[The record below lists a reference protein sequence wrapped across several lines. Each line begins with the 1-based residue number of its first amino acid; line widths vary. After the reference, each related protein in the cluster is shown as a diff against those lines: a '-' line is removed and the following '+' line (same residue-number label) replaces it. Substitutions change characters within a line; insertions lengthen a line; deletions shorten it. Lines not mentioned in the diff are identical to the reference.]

1 MAEYNVQQKQFIQEY
16 KAQHKLTNQTDE
28 QIMLFIQK
36 DMQTNGVVYPGF
48 EHLANPNTSASS
60 TTNGQIFDTSNKS
73 DENKGI
79 SVEKS
84 STTETSDNLSSE
96 GKEVTTD
103 ENGNTIT
110 TIKDGDDIIEQT
122 ISSTDEKGNNIET
135 VVNYQDGKPIKQTK
149 KKNGN
154 IDTVTTYKY
163 HDASEEN
170 KLAYVTL
177 ETTKAD
183 NTKVI
188 TTALETDKDGNV
200 DQEDFLDRTTISKD
214 GTVTSIYIQDG
225 NLLEQKVKFD
235 GKKVTTMYNGKDLKN
250 YDANK
255 LHRLVQETEEKGI
268 KRYALYDGKGNTK
281 TTVQNGE
288 SPALI
293 AQKFKVKE
301 NTLRRLNPKK
311 GKGAITQVG
320 ADILIPGEFN
330 ADSYPM
336 RVRKSKEESLNKYN
350 QFESK
355 RLTKEINSGEVQNI
369 KLAKSYNNVYEF
381 AKDKLLKSG
390 VKNPDNNQIN
400 EEANKLILLNGEKFS
415 YKAGKTVK
423 VAKSLTESKPA
434 QELTKYGFKASAGN
448 RIFFQKFNNLNSQQ
462 KQNVLSAIQY
472 CKSQKITN
480 PSDIKAKV
488 LETLGINLFDS
499 NKTVPMVADNNYG
512 VMAYQRNSKPI
523 SIESFVKDHL
533 KLDIKSE
540 LGKTVLERLSQV
552 DQAQLNKISA
562 KDFKGFNNK
571 TLDSVASML
580 ETVGVQIR
588 TQAEINVKNNTP
600 RAKAEKGKRAVRI
613 AAAENIALA
622 YDNAINVIKNY
633 QGNQGWMNVGFYRE
647 KLGQLLDKVNP
658 TDVATCFDA
667 VIKRLEKEKQYAVS
681 RLKTASANESE
692 FRQAFKDLTGKDYNE
707 NSVKNFIAQAQ
718 KGGDWTKAYD
728 KAFGDRV
735 VKRATDKVNFQQY
748 VDGAGDIVLMLL
760 GTEAIG
766 KGVAWAGSKVATKLA
781 PYVPKVLS
789 KLGATTVMNVGGNS
803 VTVSR
808 VAGSMV
814 TSAATFTT
822 WDASKNYINLKT
834 KDIQYSGEDAVKEW
848 QAYKEGNVESAKFGA
863 FAGLLNS
870 TVVGKVVN
878 GTMKLF
884 EKPVAKAVQGVA
896 KTLEKGEAVTGTEV
910 MKTFIAKQAPGM
922 VAKTAGT
929 VAEVAGFT
937 MYETA
942 NEITKELLKTD
953 ANGQRHLPKD
963 LTEEGLTNYLW
974 THLKGQAA
982 NLGEIKAISKLIFM
996 HKGAIVERERMMNEN
1011 LSKCEMLSNVKVQKA
1026 EVNGREVYEVTM
1038 PNGNR
1043 KVAHTPEE
1051 IVAYCNNLMLMDMA
1065 MNSKTTATEANPNAP
1080 KGMNVEE
1087 DALLEKATKEN
1098 PAEVVTEKVKKQWQQ
1113 ADLKKEARE
1122 EKVDLFNPDTKAG
1135 LNEPAP
1141 EVKDEVTSLIF
1152 TGKLKDSLTQHYNE
1166 LGNVFKDI
1174 AKNRSADF
1182 KKLVKECGSDK
1193 EAFCK
1198 GVISILSEEIG
1209 MKGFEPK
1216 IEMKNLTGEA
1226 DGQADWTKGTIYI
1239 NSSENNVKKLVGL
1252 ISHEYIHM
1260 LQYRDIL
1267 AQYGEKG
1274 LREVIMNDN
1283 NIPQE
1288 KKESQLSEILKSPY
1302 TKKLLDNY
1310 DNLKHSPENSLN
1322 EYITRIYKDEFSNG
1336 IDPNKD
1342 MKGYTNQGVEREAY
1356 HLGSGKLGNN
1366 TTQLEGLTL
1375 EKEES
1380 MKDVLARMRA
1390 KLKTGQT
1397 SQDIKNN
1404 TSPKKAE
1411 NFVVNEDGSITRID
1425 NTQKGVIQ
1433 SDSNISNKV
1442 KDYILSN
1449 LSKRYKNKTPEELEF
1464 LISNI
1469 ASGTNDDINV
1479 ITKRLNIINEAN
1491 PRYLQDFLNKNMG
1504 NAGFIL
1510 DNYKTIYDKIIL
1522 NDNFQDLGP
1531 DKFNFVKFITSDNL
1545 QKIIDTIDKPGFPN
1559 LVKST
1564 IYDSKNHNV
1573 ELGNE
1578 TVKINSALL
1587 VHLLTGQQ
1595 YSSATEFNKAVNGL
1609 TEANHRIESDNICPY
1624 NQIAEGILTQK
1635 PELAQI
1641 AKEFQKHI
1649 SKGGNA
1655 DKFFKELEKSG
1666 RLPHEIELKTIVPDK
1681 NALIV
1686 PSDLLDVFIE
1696 RTNQATEKDAHNLRN
1711 KKLGNNTIGNI
1722 PKGIVQSEIT
1732 SENFEQQKADFIKE
1746 FNEKVGKF
1754 HNILYGNKVE
1764 KISTP
1769 EDLAAVKEFWEWTN
1783 SEEGKKQFRD
1793 SYEIIDRINANN
1805 IADFK
1810 ELVETIN
1817 GQKELSDDI
1826 KHSLLYDAIAGE
1838 SLKETK
1844 EFIQGIEPSDLTKLN
1859 ELEGFDRIMLS
1870 GSSAEQKAKL
1880 DFYKEIKTGKYDSI
1894 IKDDNIFKHVLSI
1907 GYSVEKTKSLYDT
1920 FAGENISKEWF
1931 AKIQEGLENSDVNA
1945 IKQLYS
1951 QTKDLLDNNSDI
1963 SWIMFRNLKQEDIPA
1978 KIEIINTLKSAKASN
1993 KEICEILNKTNKD
2006 NLDIAKDLVQKAF
2019 ANGDKK
2025 AEKYNVV
2032 IILNKLSHHGAYSK
2046 EFVEKNAEALL
2057 HLDGTCIRKT
2067 TETNLELASK
2077 ISENKEIS
2085 SYQVDMMLNYATDK
2099 ERTQKLIHTLD
2110 CGITKLPELEVMNQL
2125 RTDFLGIIKKHLPP
2139 EKLQEIE
2146 KSIEDKEEFESI
2158 LLGKAN
2164 SRTLR
2169 DVELSPTEE
2178 EVTSAIARIA
2188 PSLGYEASP
2197 MRDAGLRL
2205 KRYFDERN
2213 QNISDMNFI
2222 LLENARYKNEAT
2234 KQQTLAQFNDLYP
2247 LLTNDE
2253 IKSIREIYIQT
2264 PEKERQNIDYSL
2276 IAKREIIPLLKGT
2289 QNYDYYATQKALE
2302 FLNCSNAEFKQKKH
2316 NLETRRQ
2323 ELRNEY
2329 KFSEWKRILNMP
2341 EAEFN
2346 KLKTPFELRTETPVD
2361 IKAYEAQMREKMA
2374 DRITYDPIE
2383 AAELIERAE
2392 KKQSL
2397 RNEMFGNDYVPDKIN
2412 AFEKLPKKAPVTVT
2426 PLPAAGKLMREL
2438 RNTGHVK
2445 LSIPNEGGVKVKPYD
2460 AVIHPED
2467 DYRLNVTQ
2475 DAGIKIRY
2483 GTKLQWS
2490 NFKIARDLLQNYYDG
2505 HGHTLEGVNIEV
2517 NKTADGKYK
2526 IKISGE
2532 SSWDYSHLDQMGSS
2546 TKHDP
2551 LDAGGYGEGTRAVAV
2566 SLLSKADITNVKY
2579 ASGDWAMTYGRS
2591 SDDLKSAYMTQTLSK
2606 NSEKVKGSTVEFETE
2621 NADIAHKLLEAKDYF
2636 NHPHNPDFKNLDFEN
2651 EFFGFKLKDDGAK
2664 GNIYLIQR
2672 YETDGES
2679 NNGLRGATIVF
2690 KTQPNHPTLVEKSGG
2705 EQFEL
2710 GTGVDRA
2717 QIPSYD
2723 VNRILSR
2730 YIKTMTD
2737 EELTQTISSMEKF
2750 WGESGTEKDRLNDM
2764 YVPFVREA
2772 HRRGLGIDFK
2782 DAHYVYLDKPSTS
2795 SYDMAKNLGYKIAN
2809 KSMKDVG
2816 MQSFYAK
2823 DASKLPHQPTEE
2835 QSKEIRL
2842 LEEGVRIIQEC
2853 TDLSTKDLLNS
2864 DEVTKQTYMFSEGD
2878 HGTGA
2883 EAIIE
2888 AGEYQGHW
2896 MRDSHLLLQNY
2907 VGNLATFLHEISHKS
2922 GPDESEVFSMQLT
2935 KLQSH
2940 ITNAIM
2946 HNPNAFKKIQ
2956 TLSKMFD
2963 EVRSQEFNKQIP
2975 TTEVIQDKSFTPE
2988 KYKQHIDNLL
2998 SVTPEYREYV
3008 EPEPPKEPEPIEY
3021 IGDENRIVST
3031 GNSGELG
3038 KIKIKSFEENRR
3050 LTSRFNIAGIKR
3062 FAKSFIN
3069 KILRHKP
3076 SKVEEDGG
3084 IILGDDD
3091 FASFTIDAGV
3101 AHFDK
3106 PIAKDQKP
3114 AKEEKH
3120 YKYEEF
3126 IPSRH
3131 ESYTTLKSSD
3141 SMMKELEEKGS
3152 VALSIPNA
3160 GGLKPKIS
3168 ETPNVEKDNDFNKTV
3183 SAQMTLSYA
3192 KKRNWSNEKIARDLM
3207 QNFYDGNGH
3216 TLEGVDLKVKQN
3228 DDGTYTIRIDGKGIY
3243 NYEHLKR
3250 LGGSDKDN
3258 PKDAGGFGEGSRIIA
3273 GSLLAKG
3280 TNRVRFACK
3289 DWQMDFTTAENVRT
3303 HEEGVMR
3310 TLTKNEAQLD
3320 GNYVEFDTNDKELV
3334 EKIMDSKNYFYSPN
3348 NPDFRDLDIENEFF
3362 GFKVTPDKN
3371 GNLYYIQRFQTPD
3384 KKMDNGLQN
3393 MTLIFKQ
3400 AAFGENFQN
3409 KGGYT
3414 IDLNTTRDRM
3424 AIEAEQMSELTRA
3437 YAKTLPDADLVKAIS
3452 ALEPIFTSDNCN
3464 SEKFR
3469 RENKANNLSYQFAQS
3484 IIHEAASRGIKLD
3497 FEGKK
3502 IVYVKESSEWRTNLS
3517 SKEEAF
3523 FNKEGYI
3530 FANMGTELG
3539 IEDAESLYAK
3549 LHRPHSIKPT
3559 EQQAKQLQI
3568 LNEAVNLIT
3577 SNDKMGLFPK
3587 EGTQLYA
3594 FDETSNIESSTGYY
3608 AAVNSKNLD
3617 GVFIHTNKLKAES
3630 FPTMLT
3636 NVLCEMLEGQ
3646 TSKNLSSYSYNQTEL
3661 IRSQLN
3667 TLITQPQII
3676 EKLNILEKIY
3686 KEQQK

>member
-1 MAEYNVQQKQFIQEY
+1 MTEYNVQQKQFIQEY

-48 EHLANPNTSASS
+48 EHLAKPNTSASS
-60 TTNGQIFDTSNKS
+60 TANGQIFDTSNKP

-79 SVEKS
+79 SVERS

-250 YDANK
+250 YDANI

-311 GKGAITQVG
+311 GKDAITQVG

-336 RVRKSKEESLNKYN
+336 RVRKSKAESLNKYN

-355 RLTKEINSGEVQNI
+355 RLTKEINSGEIQNI

-423 VAKSLTESKPA
+423 IAKSLTESKPA

-552 DQAQLNKISA
+552 DQTQLNKISA

-789 KLGATTVMNVGGNS
+789 KIGAATVMNVGGNS

-848 QAYKEGNVESAKFGA
+848 QAYKEGNVESGKFGA

-974 THLKGQAA
+974 KHLKGQAA

-1026 EVNGREVYEVTM
+1026 EVNGREIYEVTM

-1065 MNSKTTATEANPNAP
+1065 MNSKTTAAEANPNAP

-1113 ADLKKEARE
+1113 ADLKKEATE

-1135 LNEPAP
+1135 LNEPTP

-1239 NSSENNVKKLVGL
+1239 NSTENNVKKLVGL

-1267 AQYGEKG
+1267 AQYGETG

-1397 SQDIKNN
+1397 SQDNKDN
-1404 TSPKKAE
+1404 TSTKKTA
-1411 NFVVNEDGSITRID
+1411 NFVVNEDGSIT
-1425 NTQKGVIQ
+1425 
-1433 SDSNISNKV
+1433 
-1442 KDYILSN
+1442 
-1449 LSKRYKNKTPEELEF
+1449 F
-1464 LISNI
+1464 
-1469 ASGTNDDINV
+1469 A
-1479 ITKRLNIINEAN
+1479 
-1491 PRYLQDFLNKNMG
+1491 
-1504 NAGFIL
+1504 
-1510 DNYKTIYDKIIL
+1510 
-1522 NDNFQDLGP
+1522 
-1531 DKFNFVKFITSDNL
+1531 
-1545 QKIIDTIDKPGFPN
+1545 
-1559 LVKST
+1559 
-1564 IYDSKNHNV
+1564 
-1573 ELGNE
+1573 
-1578 TVKINSALL
+1578 
-1587 VHLLTGQQ
+1587 
-1595 YSSATEFNKAVNGL
+1595 
-1609 TEANHRIESDNICPY
+1609 
-1624 NQIAEGILTQK
+1624 
-1635 PELAQI
+1635 
-1641 AKEFQKHI
+1641 
-1649 SKGGNA
+1649 
-1655 DKFFKELEKSG
+1655 
-1666 RLPHEIELKTIVPDK
+1666 
-1681 NALIV
+1681 
-1686 PSDLLDVFIE
+1686 
-1696 RTNQATEKDAHNLRN
+1696 
-1711 KKLGNNTIGNI
+1711 NNT

-1732 SENFEQQKADFIKE
+1732 SENFEQQKADFIKDV
-1746 FNEKVGKF
+1746 NEKLGEYAKYCVKKIE
-1754 HNILYGNKVE
+1754 N
-1764 KISTP
+1764 ISTP

-1783 SEEGKKQFRD
+1783 SEEGKKQFSNI
-1793 SYEIIDRINANN
+1793 SYDIIDKINAKN

-1810 ELVETIN
+1810 ELVETMKA
-1817 GQKELSDDI
+1817 QKDLSDDI
-1826 KHSLLYDAIAGE
+1826 KSNLLYGAIAEE

-1859 ELEGFDRIMLS
+1859 ELEIFDRTMLS
-1870 GSSAEQKAKL
+1870 GSSTEQKAKL
-1880 DFYKEIKTGKYDSI
+1880 DFYKAIKTGKYDSI

-1931 AKIQEGLENSDVNA
+1931 AKIQEGLEDSDVNA

-1978 KIEIINTLKSAKASN
+1978 KIEIINTLKSAKATN
-1993 KEICEILNKTNKD
+1993 EEICETLNKTNKD

-2019 ANGDKK
+2019 ANGDEKV
-2025 AEKYNVV
+2025 EKYNIV
-2032 IILNKLSHHGAYSK
+2032 IILNRLTRGVYSK

-2099 ERTQKLIHTLD
+2099 ERTQKLIDNLD
-2110 CGITKLPELEVMNQL
+2110 NGYTKLSEFEVMNQL
-2125 RTDFLGIIKKHLPP
+2125 RMDFIELIKKHLPP
-2139 EKLQEIE
+2139 ERLQELE
-2146 KSIEDKEEFESI
+2146 RKFSNDKETFENM
-2158 LLGKAN
+2158 LLQQAFKLKG
-2164 SRTLR
+2164 
-2169 DVELSPTEE
+2169 VELSPAEE
-2178 EVTSAIARIA
+2178 KVVNDITRI
-2188 PSLGYEASP
+2188 SP
-2197 MRDAGLRL
+2197 PLSIGTTVLYGVKSGLEKYFGDRDRT
-2205 KRYFDERN
+2205 
-2213 QNISDMNFI
+2213 ISDMNYA
-2222 LLENARYKNEAT
+2222 LENAQYKDEAT
-2234 KQQTLAQFNDLYP
+2234 KQQTLAKFNDLYP
-2247 LLTNDE
+2247 RLSKSELAT
-2253 IKSIREIYIQT
+2253 IKNIYFQL
-2264 PEKERQNIDYSL
+2264 PPKERLNIDYSL

-2289 QNYDYYATQKALE
+2289 QNYDADAIKKALE
-2302 FLNCSNAEFKQKKH
+2302 FLNCSDAEFKQKKH
-2316 NLETRRQ
+2316 NLETRRP

-2606 NSEKVKGSTVEFETE
+2606 NNEKVKGSTVEFETE

-2764 YVPFVREA
+2764 YVPFVKEA

-2795 SYDMAKNLGYKIAN
+2795 SYDMAKNMGYKIAN

-2816 MQSFYAK
+2816 MQSFNAK
-2823 DASKLPHQPTEE
+2823 DESKLPHQPTEE

-2842 LEEGVRIIQEC
+2842 LEEGVRILQEC

-2864 DEVTKQTYMFSEGD
+2864 DEVTKPTYMFSEGD

-2888 AGEYQGHW
+2888 GGEYQGHW

-2907 VGNLATFLHEISHKS
+2907 VGNLATFLHEISHKA
-2922 GPDESEVFSMQLT
+2922 GGDTSEVFSMQLT

-2988 KYKQHIDNLL
+2988 RYKQHIDNLL

-3008 EPEPPKEPEPIEY
+3008 EPEPPKEPAPIEY
-3021 IGDENRIVST
+3021 TGDKNRIVST

-3076 SKVEEDGG
+3076 SKIEEDGG

-3126 IPSRH
+3126 IPSKH

-3289 DWQMDFTTAENVRT
+3289 DWQMDFTTAENART

-3497 FEGKK
+3497 FEDKK

>member
-48 EHLANPNTSASS
+48 EHLAKPNTSASS
-60 TTNGQIFDTSNKS
+60 TANGQIFDTSNKP

-79 SVEKS
+79 SVERS

-336 RVRKSKEESLNKYN
+336 RVRKSKAESLNKYN

-355 RLTKEINSGEVQNI
+355 RLTKEINSGEVKNV
-369 KLAKSYNNVYEF
+369 KLAKSYDNVYEF

-423 VAKSLTESKPA
+423 IAKSLTESKPA

-552 DQAQLNKISA
+552 DQTQLNKISA

-692 FRQAFKDLTGKDYNE
+692 FKQAFKDLTGKDYNE

-789 KLGATTVMNVGGNS
+789 KIGAATVMNVGGNS

-848 QAYKEGNVESAKFGA
+848 QAYKEGNVESGKFGA

-963 LTEEGLTNYLW
+963 LTEEGLTSYLW
-974 THLKGQAA
+974 THLKGQAT

-1087 DALLEKATKEN
+1087 NALLEKATKEN

-1113 ADLKKEARE
+1113 ADLKKEATE
-1122 EKVDLFNPDTKAG
+1122 GKVDLFNPDTKAG

-1239 NSSENNVKKLVGL
+1239 NSTENNVKKLLGL

-1397 SQDIKNN
+1397 SQDNKDN
-1404 TSPKKAE
+1404 TSTKKTA
-1411 NFVVNEDGSITRID
+1411 NFVVNEDGSIT
-1425 NTQKGVIQ
+1425 
-1433 SDSNISNKV
+1433 
-1442 KDYILSN
+1442 
-1449 LSKRYKNKTPEELEF
+1449 F
-1464 LISNI
+1464 
-1469 ASGTNDDINV
+1469 A
-1479 ITKRLNIINEAN
+1479 
-1491 PRYLQDFLNKNMG
+1491 
-1504 NAGFIL
+1504 
-1510 DNYKTIYDKIIL
+1510 
-1522 NDNFQDLGP
+1522 
-1531 DKFNFVKFITSDNL
+1531 
-1545 QKIIDTIDKPGFPN
+1545 
-1559 LVKST
+1559 
-1564 IYDSKNHNV
+1564 
-1573 ELGNE
+1573 
-1578 TVKINSALL
+1578 
-1587 VHLLTGQQ
+1587 
-1595 YSSATEFNKAVNGL
+1595 
-1609 TEANHRIESDNICPY
+1609 
-1624 NQIAEGILTQK
+1624 
-1635 PELAQI
+1635 
-1641 AKEFQKHI
+1641 
-1649 SKGGNA
+1649 
-1655 DKFFKELEKSG
+1655 
-1666 RLPHEIELKTIVPDK
+1666 
-1681 NALIV
+1681 
-1686 PSDLLDVFIE
+1686 
-1696 RTNQATEKDAHNLRN
+1696 
-1711 KKLGNNTIGNI
+1711 NNT

-1732 SENFEQQKADFIKE
+1732 SENFEQQKADFIKDV
-1746 FNEKVGKF
+1746 NEKLGEYAKYCVKKIE
-1754 HNILYGNKVE
+1754 N
-1764 KISTP
+1764 ISTP

-1783 SEEGKKQFRD
+1783 SEEGKKQFSNI
-1793 SYEIIDRINANN
+1793 SYDIIDKINAKN

-1810 ELVETIN
+1810 ELVETMKA
-1817 GQKELSDDI
+1817 QKDLSDDI
-1826 KHSLLYDAIAGE
+1826 KSNLLYGAIAEE

-1859 ELEGFDRIMLS
+1859 ELEIFDRTMLS
-1870 GSSAEQKAKL
+1870 GSSTEQKAKL
-1880 DFYKEIKTGKYDSI
+1880 DFYKAIKTGKYDSI
-1894 IKDDNIFKHVLSI
+1894 IKDDNIFKHVVLAI
-1907 GYSVEKTKSLYDT
+1907 DKNFAKTKALYDT

-1931 AKIQEGLENSDVNA
+1931 AKIQEGLEDSDVNA

-1978 KIEIINTLKSAKASN
+1978 KIEIINTLKSAKATN
-1993 KEICEILNKTNKD
+1993 EEICETLNKTNKD

-2019 ANGDKK
+2019 ANGDEKV
-2025 AEKYNVV
+2025 EKYNIV
-2032 IILNKLSHHGAYSK
+2032 IILNRLTRGVYSK

-2099 ERTQKLIHTLD
+2099 ERTQKLIDNLNN
-2110 CGITKLPELEVMNQL
+2110 GYTKLSEFEVMNQL
-2125 RTDFLGIIKKHLPP
+2125 RMDFIELIKKHLPP
-2139 EKLQEIE
+2139 ERLQELE
-2146 KSIEDKEEFESI
+2146 RKFSNDKETFEDM
-2158 LLGKAN
+2158 LLQQAFKLKG
-2164 SRTLR
+2164 
-2169 DVELSPTEE
+2169 VELSPAEE
-2178 EVTSAIARIA
+2178 KVVNDITRI
-2188 PSLGYEASP
+2188 SP
-2197 MRDAGLRL
+2197 PLSIGTTVLYGVKSGLEKYFGDRDRT
-2205 KRYFDERN
+2205 
-2213 QNISDMNFI
+2213 ISDMNYA
-2222 LLENARYKNEAT
+2222 LENAQYKDEAT
-2234 KQQTLAQFNDLYP
+2234 KQQTLAKFNDLYP
-2247 LLTNDE
+2247 RLSKSELAT
-2253 IKSIREIYIQT
+2253 IKNIYFQL
-2264 PEKERQNIDYSL
+2264 PPKERLNIDYSL

-2289 QNYDYYATQKALE
+2289 QNYDADAIKKTLE
-2302 FLNCSNAEFKQKKH
+2302 FLNCSDAEFKQKKH
-2316 NLETRRQ
+2316 NLETRRP

-2606 NSEKVKGSTVEFETE
+2606 NNEKVKGSTVEFETE

-2636 NHPHNPDFKNLDFEN
+2636 YHPHNPDFKNLDFEN

-2672 YETDGES
+2672 YETGGES

-2690 KTQPNHPTLVEKSGG
+2690 KTQPNHPILVEKSGG

-2750 WGESGTEKDRLNDM
+2750 WGEGGTEKDNLNDM

-2816 MQSFYAK
+2816 MQSFNAK
-2823 DASKLPHQPTEE
+2823 DESKLPHQPTEE

-2842 LEEGVRIIQEC
+2842 LEEGVRILQEC

-2864 DEVTKQTYMFSEGD
+2864 DEVNKPTYMFSEGD
-2878 HGTGA
+2878 HGAGA

-2888 AGEYQGHW
+2888 GGEYQGHW
-2896 MRDSHLLLQNY
+2896 MRDSHLLMQNY

-2922 GPDESEVFSMQLT
+2922 GGDESEVFSMQLT

-2988 KYKQHIDNLL
+2988 RYKQHIDNLL

-3008 EPEPPKEPEPIEY
+3008 EPEPPKEPAPIEY
-3021 IGDENRIVST
+3021 TGDENRIVST

-3038 KIKIKSFEENRR
+3038 KIKIKSFEENRK

-3126 IPSRH
+3126 IPSKH

-3393 MTLIFKQ
+3393 MTIIFKQ

-3469 RENKANNLSYQFAQS
+3469 RENKANNLSYQFTQS

-3497 FEGKK
+3497 FEDKK

>member
-1 MAEYNVQQKQFIQEY
+1 MTEYNVQQKQFIQEY
-16 KAQHKLTNQTDE
+16 KASHHLENKSDE
-28 QIMLFIQK
+28 QILLFIQK

-48 EHLANPNTSASS
+48 ESLVKPQNKPAYT
-60 TTNGQIFDTSNKS
+60 GQIFGDSTASS
-73 DENKGI
+73 DMAGVAIEHGTTTATKEP
-79 SVEKS
+79 EK
-84 STTETSDNLSSE
+84 EII
-96 GKEVTTD
+96 TD
-103 ENGNTIT
+103 ENGNEVAVV
-110 TIKDGDDIIEQT
+110 KNGDEIVEATLSQT
-122 ISSTDEKGNNIET
+122 DSNGNKLET
-135 VVNYQDGKPIKQTK
+135 VVSYENGKPVKQIKKQ
-149 KKNGN
+149 NGN
-154 IDTVTTYKY
+154 VSSVTKFTYNEPTENMPFQSVTVETIDGGK
-163 HDASEEN
+163 N
-170 KLAYVTL
+170 KI
-177 ETTKAD
+177 
-183 NTKVI
+183 I
-188 TTALETDKDGNV
+188 TTALETDEYGNV
-200 DQEDFLDRTTISKD
+200 DQEDFISRKTISRD
-214 GTVTSIYIQDG
+214 GTETTVIIGSECIKED
-225 NLLEQKVKFD
+225 KVKID
-235 GKKVTTMYNGKDLKN
+235 GKKVSTLYKGTNLADF
-250 YDANK
+250 DSHK
-255 LHRLVQETEEKGI
+255 LHRVAQETEINGV
-268 KRYALYDGKGNTK
+268 KRYAEYDGKGNTK

-293 AQKFKVKE
+293 AQKFNVKE
-301 NTLRRLNPKK
+301 QALMRLNPQK
-311 GKGAITQVG
+311 GKNAITQVG

-336 RVRKSKEESLNKYN
+336 RIRKSKAESLNKYS
-350 QFESK
+350 QFEAR
-355 RLTKEINSGEVQNI
+355 RLAKEINSGEVENV
-369 KLAKSYNNVYEF
+369 KLSKTYNNVYEL
-381 AKDKLLKSG
+381 AKDNLIKSG
-390 VKNPDNNQIN
+390 VKNPSNQQVN
-400 EEANKLILLNGEKFS
+400 DEANKLILLNGKNINL
-415 YKAGKTVK
+415 KAGKIVK
-423 VAKSLTESKPA
+423 VAKSLTNSKQA
-434 QELTKYGFKASAGN
+434 SELTKYGFQASAEN
-448 RIFFQKFNNLNSQQ
+448 RIFFKKFSALNPQQ

-499 NKTVPMVADNNYG
+499 DKTVPVVADNNWG

-523 SIESFVKDHL
+523 SIETFVKDHL
-533 KLDIKSE
+533 KLNIKSE
-540 LGKTVLERLSQV
+540 PGKTVLERLSQV
-552 DQAQLNKISA
+552 EQTKLNKISA

-600 RAKAEKGKRAVRI
+600 RAKAEKGKRAIRT

-633 QGNQGWMNVGFYRE
+633 QGNQGWMNVAFYRE

-667 VIKRLEKEKQYAVS
+667 VIKQLEKEKQFAVS

-692 FRQAFKDLTGKDYNE
+692 FKQAFKNLTGKDYNE
-707 NSVKNFIAQAQ
+707 NAVKNFLAQAQ
-718 KGGDWTKAYD
+718 KGGDWSKSYD
-728 KAFGDRV
+728 QAFGDKV

-766 KGVAWAGSKVATKLA
+766 KGVAWAGGKVATKLS

-789 KLGATTVMNVGGNS
+789 KFGAKGIMTIGNS
-803 VTVSR
+803 TVTVGK
-808 VAGSMV
+808 VVGNMA
-814 TSAATFTT
+814 TSAATFTA
-822 WDASKNYINLKT
+822 WDATKNYINLKT
-834 KDIQYSGEDAVKEW
+834 KDIQYTGEDAVKEW
-848 QAYKEGNVESAKFGA
+848 QAYKEGNVESGKFGA

-884 EKPVAKAVQGVA
+884 EKPIAKAMQGVT
-896 KTLEKGEAVTGTEV
+896 KTLEKGEVSGADV
-910 MKTFIAKQAPGM
+910 MKTFMAKQTPGM
-922 VAKTAGT
+922 LAKTAGI
-929 VAEVAGFT
+929 VAEVSGFT

-942 NEITKELLKTD
+942 NNLTKKLLQTD
-953 ANGQRHLPKD
+953 ANGQLHLPKD
-963 LTEEGLTNYLW
+963 LTEEGLTQYL
-974 THLKGQAA
+974 LKNIPEEFLKQAKGI
-982 NLGEIKAISKLIFM
+982 GEIKAISKLIFM
-996 HKGAIVERERMMNEN
+996 HKGAVAERERMMNEN
-1011 LSKCEMLSNVKVQKA
+1011 LSKCEMLGKVKIQKA
-1026 EVNGREVYEVTM
+1026 EVEGAEVYAITT

-1043 KVAHTPEE
+1043 KIARSPEDV
-1051 IVAYCNNLMLMDMA
+1051 VAYCNVLMQMDMA
-1065 MNSKTTATEANPNAP
+1065 MNSKTTATETNPNETKVKTPKGLVEKTQTTSPVENVKNKVISEVAKDIKDEGMRLNTPESLDAELAEAEQNPNAP
-1080 KGMNVEE
+1080 VDNLEALNLVINGKIGNV
-1087 DALLEKATKEN
+1087 LKAQYDN
-1098 PAEVVTEKVKKQWQQ
+1098 A
-1113 ADLKKEARE
+1113 
-1122 EKVDLFNPDTKAG
+1122 
-1135 LNEPAP
+1135 
-1141 EVKDEVTSLIF
+1141 S
-1152 TGKLKDSLTQHYNE
+1152 
-1166 LGNVFKDI
+1166 NVFKDI
-1174 AKNRSADF
+1174 AKKYSSELDQLEKQYGND
-1182 KKLVKECGSDK
+1182 KKLFAEKFTEFLADKLGVKG
-1193 EAFCK
+1193 
-1198 GVISILSEEIG
+1198 I
-1209 MKGFEPK
+1209 EPK
-1216 IEMKNLTGEA
+1216 IVLRDTGDADGFFDWSTGELAVNSKLNNSKDIQTMIAHEFIHVMQFKDMIANRGAEAVSSLLMHDTKFITAKAIELAKNNGA
-1226 DGQADWTKGTIYI
+1226 DYKSLPVEEQQIYKEACSEMLADEVMEA
-1239 NSSENNVKKLVGL
+1239 N
-1252 ISHEYIHM
+1252 
-1260 LQYRDIL
+1260 
-1267 AQYGEKG
+1267 KG
-1274 LREVIMNDN
+1274 LVDFAQKNPIS
-1283 NIPQE
+1283 
-1288 KKESQLSEILKSPY
+1288 KG
-1302 TKKLLDNY
+1302 
-1310 DNLKHSPENSLN
+1310 SLN
-1322 EYITRIYKDEFSNG
+1322 EYLSKIYQNEYEN
-1336 IDPNKD
+1336 
-1342 MKGYTNQGVEREAY
+1342 MKTDVNSPEYYEQVIENEAY
-1356 HLGSGKLGNN
+1356 YLGNG
-1366 TTQLEGLTL
+1366 QLGLN
-1375 EKEES
+1375 
-1380 MKDVLARMRA
+1380 
-1390 KLKTGQT
+1390 LK
-1397 SQDIKNN
+1397 
-1404 TSPKKAE
+1404 
-1411 NFVVNEDGSITRID
+1411 GSVHFTD
-1425 NTQKGVIQ
+1425 TKTNTQTKNSRVNVPKGV
-1433 SDSNISNKV
+1433 
-1442 KDYILSN
+1442 
-1449 LSKRYKNKTPEELEF
+1449 
-1464 LISNI
+1464 
-1469 ASGTNDDINV
+1469 
-1479 ITKRLNIINEAN
+1479 
-1491 PRYLQDFLNKNMG
+1491 
-1504 NAGFIL
+1504 
-1510 DNYKTIYDKIIL
+1510 
-1522 NDNFQDLGP
+1522 
-1531 DKFNFVKFITSDNL
+1531 
-1545 QKIIDTIDKPGFPN
+1545 
-1559 LVKST
+1559 
-1564 IYDSKNHNV
+1564 
-1573 ELGNE
+1573 
-1578 TVKINSALL
+1578 
-1587 VHLLTGQQ
+1587 
-1595 YSSATEFNKAVNGL
+1595 
-1609 TEANHRIESDNICPY
+1609 
-1624 NQIAEGILTQK
+1624 
-1635 PELAQI
+1635 
-1641 AKEFQKHI
+1641 
-1649 SKGGNA
+1649 
-1655 DKFFKELEKSG
+1655 
-1666 RLPHEIELKTIVPDK
+1666 
-1681 NALIV
+1681 
-1686 PSDLLDVFIE
+1686 
-1696 RTNQATEKDAHNLRN
+1696 
-1711 KKLGNNTIGNI
+1711 
-1722 PKGIVQSEIT
+1722 VQSEIT
-1732 SENFEQQKADFIKE
+1732 PENFEQQKAEFIKE

-1754 HNILYGNKVE
+1754 HKLLYGNKVE

-1769 EDLAAVKEFWEWTN
+1769 EDLADVKEFWEYAN
-1783 SEEGKKQFRD
+1783 SEDGQKLFSESD
-1793 SYEIIDRINANN
+1793 YEHINKINAKN

-1810 ELVETIN
+1810 ELAETIN
-1817 GQKELSDDI
+1817 SQKDLSDDI
-1826 KHSLLYDAIAGE
+1826 KQSLLNGAIAAE
-1838 SLKETK
+1838 SIKETK

-1859 ELEGFDRIMLS
+1859 DLEDFDRIMLS
-1870 GSSAEQKAKL
+1870 GSSTEQKAKL

-1894 IKDDNIFKHVLSI
+1894 IKDDNIFKHVLSV
-1907 GYSVEKTKSLYDT
+1907 GYSVEKTKALYDT
-1920 FAGENISKEWF
+1920 FAEENISKELF
-1931 AKIQEGLENSDVNA
+1931 EKIREGIENSDVNA

-1951 QTKDLLDNNSDI
+1951 QTKDLMEKDSDMN
-1963 SWIMFRNLKQEDIPA
+1963 WIMFRKLKQEDIPA
-1978 KIEIINTLKSAKASN
+1978 KIEILNTLKSAKATN

-2019 ANGDKK
+2019 ANVDEK

-2032 IILNKLSHHGAYSK
+2032 IILNKLTKGVYSK
-2046 EFVEKNAEALL
+2046 EFIERNADALL

-2099 ERTQKLIHTLD
+2099 EKTQKLIHDLD
-2110 CGITKLPELEVMNQL
+2110 CGITELPEIEVMNQL
-2125 RTDFLGIIKKHLPP
+2125 RTDFLEIIKKHLSP
-2139 EKLQEIE
+2139 EDLQMI
-2146 KSIEDKEEFESI
+2146 KNATDDKEEFES
-2158 LLGKAN
+2158 LLIGKAN

-2169 DVELSPTEE
+2169 DLELSPAEE
-2178 EVTSAIARIA
+2178 EVANAIARIA
-2188 PSLGYEASP
+2188 PPLGYEVSP
-2197 MRDAGLRL
+2197 MREAGLRL
-2205 KRYFDERN
+2205 KRYFDDRN
-2213 QNISDMNFI
+2213 QNIGDMNFS
-2222 LLENARYKNEAT
+2222 LEDAQYKDEAT
-2234 KQQTLAQFNDLYP
+2234 KQQTLAKFNDLYP
-2247 LLTNDE
+2247 LLSNAE
-2253 IKSIREIYIQT
+2253 LKELRKIYLGT

-2276 IAKREIIPLLKGT
+2276 IAKREIISLLKDT

-2302 FLNCSNAEFKQKKH
+2302 FLNCSDAEFKQKKH
-2316 NLETRRQ
+2316 NLETRGQ
-2323 ELRNEY
+2323 ELRQES
-2329 KFSEWKRILNMP
+2329 KFNEWKRILNMP
-2341 EAEFN
+2341 EAEFHR
-2346 KLKTPFELRTETPVD
+2346 LKTPFELRTEAPVD

-2467 DYRLNVTQ
+2467 NNRLDVTQ

-2505 HGHTLEGVNIEV
+2505 HGHTLEGVTIEV

-2606 NSEKVKGSTVEFETE
+2606 NSEKVQGSTVEFETT
-2621 NADIAHKLLEAKDYF
+2621 NADIALKLLEAKDYF

-2690 KTQPNHPTLVEKSGG
+2690 KTQPNHPTLVEKDEGK
-2705 EQFEL
+2705 QFEL

-2737 EELTQTISSMEKF
+2737 EELTQTISSMEKC
-2750 WGESGTEKDRLNDM
+2750 WGEGGTEKDKQNKM
-2764 YVPFVREA
+2764 YIPFVTEA
-2772 HRRGLGIDFK
+2772 RRRGLGIDFK
-2782 DAHYVYLDKPSTS
+2782 DAHYVYLDKPSPS
-2795 SYDMAKNLGYKIAN
+2795 SYDMAKNMDYKIAN

-2816 MQSFYAK
+2816 MQSFNAK
-2823 DASKLPHQPTEE
+2823 DESKLPHQPTEE

-2864 DEVTKQTYMFSEGD
+2864 DEVTKPTYMFSEGD
-2878 HGTGA
+2878 HGAGA

-2922 GPDESEVFSMQLT
+2922 GGDESEVFSRQLT

-2946 HNPNAFKKIQ
+2946 HNPNALKKIQ

-2988 KYKQHIDNLL
+2988 RYKQHIDNLL

-3008 EPEPPKEPEPIEY
+3008 EPEAPKEPEPIEY
-3021 IGDENRIVST
+3021 TGDENRIVST

-3038 KIKIKSFEENRR
+3038 KIKIKSFEENRK

-3062 FAKSFIN
+3062 FAKSFIH

-3084 IILGDDD
+3084 IILGDDN

-3101 AHFDK
+3101 AHFGK
-3106 PIAKDQKP
+3106 PIATT

-3120 YKYEEF
+3120 YKYEAF
-3126 IPSRH
+3126 IPSKH
-3131 ESYTTLKSSD
+3131 ESYTTLKSSG
-3141 SMMKELEEKGS
+3141 SMIKELDEKGS

-3160 GGLKPKIS
+3160 GGLNPKIS
-3168 ETPNVEKDNDFNKTV
+3168 DIPSIEKDNDFNKTV

-3192 KKRNWSNEKIARDLM
+3192 EKRNWSNEKIARDLM

-3216 TLEGVDLKVKQN
+3216 TLEGIDLKVKQN
-3228 DDGTYTIRIDGKGIY
+3228 DDGTYTVRIDGKGIY

-3250 LGGSDKDN
+3250 LGGSDKDD
-3258 PKDAGGFGEGSRIIA
+3258 PRDAGGFGEGSRILA

-3289 DWQMDFTTAENVRT
+3289 DWQMDFTTAENART

-3310 TLTKNEAQLD
+3310 TLTKSDAQLD

-3393 MTLIFKQ
+3393 MTLVFKQ

-3409 KGGYT
+3409 KAGYT

-3424 AIEAEQMSELTRA
+3424 AIEPEQMFELTRA
-3437 YAKTLPDADLVKAIS
+3437 YAKTLPDAVLVKAIS
-3452 ALEPIFTSDNCN
+3452 ALEPIFTSDDCN
-3464 SEKFR
+3464 SDKFR
-3469 RENKANNLSYQFAQS
+3469 RENKENNLSYQFAQS

-3497 FEGKK
+3497 FEDKK
-3502 IVYVKESSEWRTNLS
+3502 IVYVQESSEWRTSLS

-3523 FNKEGYI
+3523 FKKEGYI
-3530 FANMGTELG
+3530 FANMGRELG
-3539 IEDAESLYAK
+3539 IEDAESLYTK

-3568 LNEAVNLIT
+3568 LNEAINLIT
-3577 SNDKMGLFPK
+3577 SNVKIGLFPE

-3608 AAVNSKNLD
+3608 AAVNSGNLD
-3617 GVFIHTNKLKAES
+3617 GVFINTKTLQSES

-3636 NVLCEMLEGQ
+3636 NVLCEMLEEQ
-3646 TSKNLSSYSYNQTEL
+3646 TNKALSSYSYNQTEL

-3667 TLITQPQII
+3667 TLITQPQIV
-3676 EKLNILEKIY
+3676 EKLNILEKMY

>member
-36 DMQTNGVVYPGF
+36 DMQTNGIVYPGF
-48 EHLANPNTSASS
+48 EHLANPNASASS
-60 TTNGQIFDTSNKS
+60 TTNGQIFDTSNKPN
-73 DENKGI
+73 ENKGI

-84 STTETSDNLSSE
+84 STSETSDNLSSE

-311 GKGAITQVG
+311 GKDAITQVG

-336 RVRKSKEESLNKYN
+336 RVRKSKAESINKYN
-350 QFESK
+350 KFETR

-423 VAKSLTESKPA
+423 IAKSLTESKPA

-789 KLGATTVMNVGGNS
+789 KIGATTVMNVGGNS

-878 GTMKLF
+878 GTMKMF

-974 THLKGQAA
+974 KHLKGQAA

-996 HKGAIVERERMMNEN
+996 HKGAIAERERMMNEN
-1011 LSKCEMLSNVKVQKA
+1011 LSKCEMLGNVKVQKA

-1065 MNSKTTATEANPNAP
+1065 MNSKTTAAEAIPKGKLAVEENNVKSTKELIEKAQNTNPTENVKNKVISEVAKDIKDEGMRLNTPESLDAELAEAEQNPNAP
-1080 KGMNVEE
+1080 VDNMEAFNLVINGNIGNV
-1087 DALLEKATKEN
+1087 LKAQYDN
-1098 PAEVVTEKVKKQWQQ
+1098 A
-1113 ADLKKEARE
+1113 
-1122 EKVDLFNPDTKAG
+1122 
-1135 LNEPAP
+1135 
-1141 EVKDEVTSLIF
+1141 S
-1152 TGKLKDSLTQHYNE
+1152 
-1166 LGNVFKDI
+1166 NVFKDI
-1174 AKNRSADF
+1174 AKKYSSELDQLEKQYGND
-1182 KKLVKECGSDK
+1182 KKLFAEKFTEFLADKLGVKGIEPEIVFRDTGDADGVFDWPTGKLVVNNKLNNSKDIQSMIAHEFVHIMQFKDMIANKGSKAISSILMHTNNGEFITAKAIELAKNNGADYKSLPVEEQQIYK
-1193 EAFCK
+1193 EAC
-1198 GVISILSEEIG
+1198 SEMLADEV
-1209 MKGFEPK
+1209 M
-1216 IEMKNLTGEA
+1216 EA
-1226 DGQADWTKGTIYI
+1226 
-1239 NSSENNVKKLVGL
+1239 N
-1252 ISHEYIHM
+1252 
-1260 LQYRDIL
+1260 
-1267 AQYGEKG
+1267 KG
-1274 LREVIMNDN
+1274 LVDFAQKNPIS
-1283 NIPQE
+1283 
-1288 KKESQLSEILKSPY
+1288 KG
-1302 TKKLLDNY
+1302 
-1310 DNLKHSPENSLN
+1310 SLN
-1322 EYITRIYKDEFSNG
+1322 EYLSKIYQNEYEN
-1336 IDPNKD
+1336 
-1342 MKGYTNQGVEREAY
+1342 MKTDVNSPEYYEQVIENEAY
-1356 HLGSGKLGNN
+1356 YLGNG
-1366 TTQLEGLTL
+1366 QLGLN
-1375 EKEES
+1375 
-1380 MKDVLARMRA
+1380 
-1390 KLKTGQT
+1390 LKGSIHFADTKT
-1397 SQDIKNN
+1397 STPIKNSGVN
-1404 TSPKKAE
+1404 T
-1411 NFVVNEDGSITRID
+1411 
-1425 NTQKGVIQ
+1425 
-1433 SDSNISNKV
+1433 
-1442 KDYILSN
+1442 
-1449 LSKRYKNKTPEELEF
+1449 
-1464 LISNI
+1464 
-1469 ASGTNDDINV
+1469 
-1479 ITKRLNIINEAN
+1479 
-1491 PRYLQDFLNKNMG
+1491 
-1504 NAGFIL
+1504 
-1510 DNYKTIYDKIIL
+1510 
-1522 NDNFQDLGP
+1522 
-1531 DKFNFVKFITSDNL
+1531 
-1545 QKIIDTIDKPGFPN
+1545 
-1559 LVKST
+1559 
-1564 IYDSKNHNV
+1564 
-1573 ELGNE
+1573 
-1578 TVKINSALL
+1578 
-1587 VHLLTGQQ
+1587 
-1595 YSSATEFNKAVNGL
+1595 
-1609 TEANHRIESDNICPY
+1609 
-1624 NQIAEGILTQK
+1624 
-1635 PELAQI
+1635 
-1641 AKEFQKHI
+1641 
-1649 SKGGNA
+1649 
-1655 DKFFKELEKSG
+1655 
-1666 RLPHEIELKTIVPDK
+1666 
-1681 NALIV
+1681 
-1686 PSDLLDVFIE
+1686 
-1696 RTNQATEKDAHNLRN
+1696 
-1711 KKLGNNTIGNI
+1711 

-1732 SENFEQQKADFIKE
+1732 SENFGQQKAVFIKD
-1746 FNEKVGKF
+1746 FNEKLGEYAQYNVKKIE
-1754 HNILYGNKVE
+1754 N
-1764 KISTP
+1764 ISTP

-1931 AKIQEGLENSDVNA
+1931 AKIQEGLEDSDVNA

-1978 KIEIINTLKSAKASN
+1978 KIEIINTLKSAKATN

-2057 HLDGTCIRKT
+2057 HLDGTCIRKA

-2099 ERTQKLIHTLD
+2099 ERTQKLIDNLD
-2110 CGITKLPELEVMNQL
+2110 NGYTKLPELEVMNQL
-2125 RTDFLGIIKKHLPP
+2125 RTDFLGIIKKHLSQ
-2139 EKLQEIE
+2139 EELQEIE
-2146 KSIEDKEEFESI
+2146 KTIKDKEEFESI
-2158 LLGKAN
+2158 LLGKTN

-2169 DVELSPTEE
+2169 DVELSPAEE
-2178 EVTSAIARIA
+2178 EVANAIARIA

-2483 GTKLQWS
+2483 GSKLQWS

-2730 YIKTMTD
+2730 YVKTMTD

-2988 KYKQHIDNLL
+2988 RYKQHIDNLL

-3008 EPEPPKEPEPIEY
+3008 EPEPPKEPGPIEY
-3021 IGDENRIVST
+3021 TGDENRIVST

-3091 FASFTIDAGV
+3091 FASFTID
-3101 AHFDK
+3101 FDK

-3126 IPSRH
+3126 IPSKH

-3152 VALSIPNA
+3152 VALSIPNT

-3216 TLEGVDLKVKQN
+3216 TLEGVGLKVKQN
-3228 DDGTYTIRIDGKGIY
+3228 DNGTYTIRIDGKGIY

-3497 FEGKK
+3497 FEDKK

>member
-48 EHLANPNTSASS
+48 EHLATPNTSASS
-60 TTNGQIFDTSNKS
+60 TTNGQIFDTSNKPN
-73 DENKGI
+73 ENKGI

-336 RVRKSKEESLNKYN
+336 RVRKSKAESINKYN

-423 VAKSLTESKPA
+423 IAKSLTESKPA

-633 QGNQGWMNVGFYRE
+633 QGNQGWINVGFYRE

-681 RLKTASANESE
+681 RLKTASTNESE

-728 KAFGDRV
+728 KAFGDKV

-781 PYVPKVLS
+781 PYVPKALS
-789 KLGATTVMNVGGNS
+789 KIGAATVMNVGGNS

-808 VAGSMV
+808 VAGSMAA
-814 TSAATFTT
+814 SAATFTT

-942 NEITKELLKTD
+942 NNLTKKLLQTD
-953 ANGQRHLPKD
+953 ANGQLHLPKD
-963 LTEEGLTNYLW
+963 LTEEGLTQYL
-974 THLKGQAA
+974 LKNIPEEFLKQAKGI
-982 NLGEIKAISKLIFM
+982 GEIKAISKLIFM
-996 HKGAIVERERMMNEN
+996 HKGAIAERERMMNEN

-1065 MNSKTTATEANPNAP
+1065 MNSKTTATEAIPKGKLAVEENNVKSTKELIEKAQNTNPTENVKNKVISEVAKDIKDEGMRLNTPESLDAELAEAEQNPNAP
-1080 KGMNVEE
+1080 VDNMEAFNLVINGNIGNVLKTQYDNASKVFTDIAKKYSSEL
-1087 DALLEKATKEN
+1087 DQLEKQYGNDKKLF
-1098 PAEVVTEKVKKQWQQ
+1098 AEKFTEFLADKLGVKGIEPEIVFRDTGD
-1113 ADLKKEARE
+1113 ADGFF
-1122 EKVDLFNPDTKAG
+1122 DW
-1135 LNEPAP
+1135 
-1141 EVKDEVTSLIF
+1141 S
-1152 TGKLKDSLTQHYNE
+1152 TGKLVVNSKLNNSKDIQSMIAHEFVHVMQ
-1166 LGNVFKDI
+1166 FKDMI
-1174 AKNRSADF
+1174 ANK
-1182 KKLVKECGSDK
+1182 GSK
-1193 EAFCK
+1193 A
-1198 GVISILSEEIG
+1198 ISSILMHTNNGEFITA
-1209 MKGFEPK
+1209 KA
-1216 IEMKNLTGEA
+1216 IELA
-1226 DGQADWTKGTIYI
+1226 
-1239 NSSENNVKKLVGL
+1239 ENNNLDYKTLSVEDQQYVKKV
-1252 ISHEYIHM
+1252 SAEM
-1260 LQYRDIL
+1260 LADEVME
-1267 AQYGEKG
+1267 ANKG
-1274 LREVIMNDN
+1274 LVDFAQKNPIS
-1283 NIPQE
+1283 
-1288 KKESQLSEILKSPY
+1288 KG
-1302 TKKLLDNY
+1302 
-1310 DNLKHSPENSLN
+1310 SLN
-1322 EYITRIYKDEFSNG
+1322 EYLSKIYQNEYEN
-1336 IDPNKD
+1336 
-1342 MKGYTNQGVEREAY
+1342 MKTDVNSPEYYEQVIENEAY
-1356 HLGSGKLGNN
+1356 YLGNG
-1366 TTQLEGLTL
+1366 QLGLN
-1375 EKEES
+1375 
-1380 MKDVLARMRA
+1380 
-1390 KLKTGQT
+1390 LKGSIHFADTKT
-1397 SQDIKNN
+1397 STPIKN
-1404 TSPKKAE
+1404 S
-1411 NFVVNEDGSITRID
+1411 
-1425 NTQKGVIQ
+1425 GV
-1433 SDSNISNKV
+1433 
-1442 KDYILSN
+1442 
-1449 LSKRYKNKTPEELEF
+1449 
-1464 LISNI
+1464 
-1469 ASGTNDDINV
+1469 
-1479 ITKRLNIINEAN
+1479 
-1491 PRYLQDFLNKNMG
+1491 
-1504 NAGFIL
+1504 
-1510 DNYKTIYDKIIL
+1510 
-1522 NDNFQDLGP
+1522 
-1531 DKFNFVKFITSDNL
+1531 
-1545 QKIIDTIDKPGFPN
+1545 
-1559 LVKST
+1559 
-1564 IYDSKNHNV
+1564 
-1573 ELGNE
+1573 
-1578 TVKINSALL
+1578 
-1587 VHLLTGQQ
+1587 
-1595 YSSATEFNKAVNGL
+1595 
-1609 TEANHRIESDNICPY
+1609 
-1624 NQIAEGILTQK
+1624 
-1635 PELAQI
+1635 
-1641 AKEFQKHI
+1641 
-1649 SKGGNA
+1649 
-1655 DKFFKELEKSG
+1655 
-1666 RLPHEIELKTIVPDK
+1666 
-1681 NALIV
+1681 
-1686 PSDLLDVFIE
+1686 
-1696 RTNQATEKDAHNLRN
+1696 
-1711 KKLGNNTIGNI
+1711 NI

-1732 SENFEQQKADFIKE
+1732 SENFEQQKEDFIKE
-1746 FNEKVGKF
+1746 FNEKFGEYAQDDVKKIE
-1754 HNILYGNKVE
+1754 N
-1764 KISTP
+1764 ISTP

-1783 SEEGKKQFRD
+1783 SEEGKFSNI
-1793 SYEIIDRINANN
+1793 SYDIIDKINAKN

-1810 ELVETIN
+1810 DLVETMKA
-1817 GQKELSDDI
+1817 QKDLSDDI
-1826 KHSLLYDAIAGE
+1826 KSDLLYGTIAEE

-1844 EFIQGIEPSDLTKLN
+1844 EFIQGIEPSDVAKLN
-1859 ELEGFDRIMLS
+1859 ELETFDRTMLS
-1870 GSSAEQKAKL
+1870 GSSTEQKAKL

-1894 IKDDNIFKHVLSI
+1894 IKDDNIFKHVLSV

-1920 FAGENISKEWF
+1920 FAGENISKECF

-1951 QTKDLLDNNSDI
+1951 QVKDLLDNNSDM

-1978 KIEIINTLKSAKASN
+1978 KIEIINTLKSAKATN
-1993 KEICEILNKTNKD
+1993 EEICEILHKTNKD

-2019 ANGDKK
+2019 ANGDEK
-2025 AEKYNVV
+2025 AEKYNIV
-2032 IILNKLSHHGAYSK
+2032 IILNKLTRGVYSK

-2099 ERTQKLIHTLD
+2099 ERTQKLIDNLNN
-2110 CGITKLPELEVMNQL
+2110 GYTKLSEFEVMNQL
-2125 RTDFLGIIKKHLPP
+2125 RMDFIELIKNHLPP
-2139 EKLQEIE
+2139 ERLQELE
-2146 KSIEDKEEFESI
+2146 RKFSNDKETFEDM
-2158 LLGKAN
+2158 LLQQAFKLKG
-2164 SRTLR
+2164 
-2169 DVELSPTEE
+2169 VELSPAEE
-2178 EVTSAIARIA
+2178 KVVNDITRI
-2188 PSLGYEASP
+2188 SP
-2197 MRDAGLRL
+2197 PLSIGGTVLYGVKSGLE
-2205 KRYFDERN
+2205 RYFADRN
-2213 QNISDMNFI
+2213 RIIRDLNNS
-2222 LLENARYKNEAT
+2222 LEDAQYKDEAT
-2234 KQQTLAQFNDLYP
+2234 KQQTLAKFNDLYP
-2247 LLTNDE
+2247 RLSTSELAT
-2253 IKSIREIYIQT
+2253 IKNIYFQL
-2264 PEKERQNIDYSL
+2264 PPKERLNIDYSL

-2289 QNYDYYATQKALE
+2289 QNYDADAIEKALE
-2302 FLNCSNAEFKQKKH
+2302 FLNCSDAEFKQKKH

-2323 ELRNEY
+2323 ELYYEY

-2397 RNEMFGNDYVPDKIN
+2397 RNEMFGNDYEPDKIN
-2412 AFEKLPKKAPVTVT
+2412 AFEKLPKKAPVAVT

-2750 WGESGTEKDRLNDM
+2750 WGECGTEKDRLNDM
-2764 YVPFVREA
+2764 YVPFVKEA

-2782 DAHYVYLDKPSTS
+2782 DSHYVYLDKPSIS
-2795 SYDMAKNLGYKIAN
+2795 SYDMAKNLGYKIAD

-2816 MQSFYAK
+2816 MQSFNAK
-2823 DASKLPHQPTEE
+2823 DESKLPHQPTEE

-2864 DEVTKQTYMFSEGD
+2864 DEVNKPTYMFSEGD

-2922 GPDESEVFSMQLT
+2922 GGDESEVFSMQLT

-2988 KYKQHIDNLL
+2988 RYKQHIDNLL

-3008 EPEPPKEPEPIEY
+3008 EPEPPKEPDPIEY
-3021 IGDENRIVST
+3021 TGDENRIVST

-3497 FEGKK
+3497 FEDKK

>member
-1 MAEYNVQQKQFIQEY
+1 MTEYNVQQKQFIQEY
-16 KAQHKLTNQTDE
+16 KTRYHLENKSDE

-48 EHLANPNTSASS
+48 ENLVKPQNKPAYT
-60 TTNGQIFDTSNKS
+60 GQIFGNSTTSN
-73 DENKGI
+73 DMAGI
-79 SVEKS
+79 AIEHGGTTTATKEPEK
-84 STTETSDNLSSE
+84 EII
-96 GKEVTTD
+96 TD
-103 ENGNTIT
+103 ENGNEVAIV
-110 TIKDGDDIIEQT
+110 KNGDEIVEATLSQT
-122 ISSTDEKGNNIET
+122 DSNGNKLET
-135 VVNYQDGKPIKQTK
+135 VVSYENGKPVKQIKKQ
-149 KKNGN
+149 NGN
-154 IDTVTTYKY
+154 VSSVTKFTYNEPTENMPFQSVTVETIDGGK
-163 HDASEEN
+163 N
-170 KLAYVTL
+170 KI
-177 ETTKAD
+177 
-183 NTKVI
+183 I
-188 TTALETDKDGNV
+188 TTALETDEYGNV
-200 DQEDFLDRTTISKD
+200 DQEDFISRKTISRD
-214 GTVTSIYIQDG
+214 GTETTVIIGSECIKED
-225 NLLEQKVKFD
+225 KVKID
-235 GKKVTTMYNGKDLKN
+235 GKKVSTLYNGTNLADFDN
-250 YDANK
+250 NK
-255 LHRLVQETEEKGI
+255 LHRVAQETEIDGV
-268 KRYALYDGKGNTK
+268 KRYAEYDGKGNTK

-293 AQKFKVKE
+293 AQKFNVKE
-301 NTLRRLNPKK
+301 QALMRLNPQK
-311 GKGAITQVG
+311 GKNAITQVG

-336 RVRKSKEESLNKYN
+336 RVRKSKAESLNKYS
-350 QFESK
+350 QFEAR
-355 RLTKEINSGEVQNI
+355 RLAKEINSGEVENV
-369 KLAKSYNNVYEF
+369 KLSKTYNNVYEL
-381 AKDKLLKSG
+381 AKDNLIKSG
-390 VKNPDNNQIN
+390 VKNPSNQQVN
-400 EEANKLILLNGEKFS
+400 DEANKLILLNGKNVNL
-415 YKAGKTVK
+415 KAGASIK
-423 VAKSLTESKPA
+423 VAKSLTNSKQA
-434 QELTKYGFKASAGN
+434 SELTKYGFQASAEN
-448 RIFFQKFNNLNSQQ
+448 RIFFQKFNALNPQQ

-499 NKTVPMVADNNYG
+499 DKTVPMVADNNYG

-523 SIESFVKDHL
+523 SIETFVKDHL
-533 KLDIKSE
+533 QLNIKSE
-540 LGKTVLERLSQV
+540 PGKTVLERLSQV
-552 DQAQLNKISA
+552 EQTQLNKISA

-600 RAKAEKGKRAVRI
+600 RAKAEKEKRAVRT

-633 QGNQGWMNVGFYRE
+633 QGNQGWINIGFYRE

-667 VIKRLEKEKQYAVS
+667 VIKQLEKEKQFAVS

-692 FRQAFKDLTGKDYNE
+692 FKQAFKNLTGKDYNE
-707 NSVKNFIAQAQ
+707 NAVKNFLAQAQ
-718 KGGDWTKAYD
+718 KDGDWSKSYD
-728 KAFGDRV
+728 QAFGDKV

-766 KGVAWAGSKVATKLA
+766 KGVAWAGGKVATKLS

-789 KLGATTVMNVGGNS
+789 KFGAKGIMTIGNS
-803 VTVSR
+803 TVTVGK
-808 VAGSMV
+808 VVGNMA
-814 TSAATFTT
+814 TSAATFTA
-822 WDASKNYINLKT
+822 WDATKNYINLKT
-834 KDIQYSGEDAVKEW
+834 KDIQYTGEDAVKEW
-848 QAYKEGNVESAKFGA
+848 QAYKEGNVESGKFGA

-878 GTMKLF
+878 GTMKIF
-884 EKPVAKAVQGVA
+884 EKPVAKAMQGVT
-896 KTLEKGEAVTGTEV
+896 KTLEKGEVSGADV
-910 MKTFIAKQAPGM
+910 MKTFIAKQTPGM
-922 VAKTAGT
+922 LAQTAGA

-953 ANGQRHLPKD
+953 ASGQRHLPKD

-974 THLKGQAA
+974 KHLKGQAA
-982 NLGEIKAISKLIFM
+982 NLGEIKAISKLLFM
-996 HKGAIVERERMMNEN
+996 HKGAVVERERMMNEN
-1011 LSKCEMLSNVKVQKA
+1011 LSKCEMLGKVKIQKA
-1026 EVNGREVYEVTM
+1026 EVDGAEIYAITT

-1043 KVAHTPEE
+1043 KIARSPEDV
-1051 IVAYCNNLMLMDMA
+1051 VAYCNVLMQMDMA
-1065 MNSKTTATEANPNAP
+1065 MNSKVVAEAVNPNAQ

-1113 ADLKKEARE
+1113 ADLKKEATE
-1122 EKVDLFNPDTKAG
+1122 EKVDLFNLDTKAG

-1152 TGKLKDSLTQHYNE
+1152 TGKLKDSLTQYYNE

-1182 KKLVKECGSDK
+1182 KNLAKECGSDK
-1193 EAFCK
+1193 EAFCE

-1239 NSSENNVKKLVGL
+1239 NSTENNVKKLVGL
-1252 ISHEYIHM
+1252 ISHEYVHM

-1322 EYITRIYKDEFSNG
+1322 EYIARIYKDEFSNG

-1404 TSPKKAE
+1404 TSPKKAK
-1411 NFVVNEDGSITRID
+1411 NIVVNEDGSIT
-1425 NTQKGVIQ
+1425 
-1433 SDSNISNKV
+1433 
-1442 KDYILSN
+1442 
-1449 LSKRYKNKTPEELEF
+1449 F
-1464 LISNI
+1464 
-1469 ASGTNDDINV
+1469 A
-1479 ITKRLNIINEAN
+1479 
-1491 PRYLQDFLNKNMG
+1491 
-1504 NAGFIL
+1504 
-1510 DNYKTIYDKIIL
+1510 
-1522 NDNFQDLGP
+1522 
-1531 DKFNFVKFITSDNL
+1531 
-1545 QKIIDTIDKPGFPN
+1545 
-1559 LVKST
+1559 
-1564 IYDSKNHNV
+1564 
-1573 ELGNE
+1573 
-1578 TVKINSALL
+1578 
-1587 VHLLTGQQ
+1587 
-1595 YSSATEFNKAVNGL
+1595 
-1609 TEANHRIESDNICPY
+1609 
-1624 NQIAEGILTQK
+1624 
-1635 PELAQI
+1635 
-1641 AKEFQKHI
+1641 
-1649 SKGGNA
+1649 
-1655 DKFFKELEKSG
+1655 
-1666 RLPHEIELKTIVPDK
+1666 
-1681 NALIV
+1681 
-1686 PSDLLDVFIE
+1686 
-1696 RTNQATEKDAHNLRN
+1696 
-1711 KKLGNNTIGNI
+1711 NNT

-1732 SENFEQQKADFIKE
+1732 SENFEQQKAEFIKDVNQKLGE
-1746 FNEKVGKF
+1746 YAKYCVKGIENT
-1754 HNILYGNKVE
+1754 
-1764 KISTP
+1764 STP
-1769 EDLAAVKEFWEWTN
+1769 EDLAAVKEFWKYTN
-1783 SEEGKKQFRD
+1783 SEEGQKLFNNDNFDVIGK
-1793 SYEIIDRINANN
+1793 INAKN

-1810 ELVETIN
+1810 DLAETIN
-1817 GQKELSDDI
+1817 SQKDLSDDI
-1826 KHSLLYDAIAGE
+1826 KHSLLYDAIAGD
-1838 SLKETK
+1838 SIKETK
-1844 EFIQGIEPSDLTKLN
+1844 EFIQGIEPSDLVKLN
-1859 ELEGFDRIMLS
+1859 DLEDFDKIMLS

-1880 DFYKEIKTGKYDSI
+1880 DFYREIKTGKYDSI

-1907 GYSVEKTKSLYDT
+1907 GYSVEKTKALYDT
-1920 FAGENISKEWF
+1920 FAGENISKECF
-1931 AKIQEGLENSDVNA
+1931 AKIQEGIEDSDVNA

-1951 QTKDLLDNNSDI
+1951 QTKDLMEANDDMN
-1963 SWIMFRNLKQEDIPA
+1963 WIMFRKLKQEDIPA
-1978 KIEIINTLKSAKASN
+1978 KIEIINILKSAKASN
-1993 KEICEILNKTNKD
+1993 KEICGILNKTNKD
-2006 NLDIAKDLVQKAF
+2006 NLDIAKKLVQKAF
-2019 ANGDKK
+2019 GNGNEK
-2025 AEKYNVV
+2025 AEKHNVV
-2032 IILNKLSHHGAYSK
+2032 IILNKLSHGAYSK

-2057 HLDGTCIRKT
+2057 HLDGTCIRKA

-2099 ERTQKLIHTLD
+2099 ERTQKLIDNLD
-2110 CGITKLPELEVMNQL
+2110 NGYTKLPEFEVISQNRADL
-2125 RTDFLGIIKKHLPP
+2125 IEIIKKHLSP
-2139 EKLQEIE
+2139 KRLQEIE
-2146 KSIEDKEEFESI
+2146 RKFSNDKETFESM
-2158 LLGKAN
+2158 LLQQAYTLKDVKLSQAEEN
-2164 SRTLR
+2164 VVDNIIRITKPFNDRTDTLSQARSGLEKYFGDR
-2169 DVELSPTEE
+2169 DRT
-2178 EVTSAIARIA
+2178 I
-2188 PSLGYEASP
+2188 
-2197 MRDAGLRL
+2197 
-2205 KRYFDERN
+2205 RN
-2213 QNISDMNFI
+2213 MNYS
-2222 LLENARYKNEAT
+2222 LENAQYKDETT
-2234 KQQTLAQFNDLYP
+2234 KQQTLAKFNDLYP
-2247 LLTNDE
+2247 LLSNDE
-2253 IKSIREIYIQT
+2253 LKDMREIYLKT

-2276 IAKREIIPLLKGT
+2276 IAKREIIPLLQDT
-2289 QNYDYYATQKALE
+2289 QNCVGYTTEKALE
-2302 FLNCSNAEFKQKKH
+2302 FLKCSDAEFKQKKH
-2316 NLETRRQ
+2316 NLETRGQ
-2323 ELRNEY
+2323 ELRQEY
-2329 KFSEWKRILNMP
+2329 KFNDWKRILNMP

-2383 AAELIERAE
+2383 AAELIEKAE
-2392 KKQSL
+2392 KEQSL
-2397 RNEMFGNDYVPDKIN
+2397 RNERFGNDYEPDKIN
-2412 AFEKLPKKAPVTVT
+2412 AFEKLPKKASVTVT
-2426 PLPAAGKLMREL
+2426 PLSATSELMGQL
-2438 RNTGHVK
+2438 RQTGHVK

-2460 AVIHPED
+2460 AEIHPED
-2467 DYRLNVTQ
+2467 NNRLDVTQ

-2532 SSWDYSHLDQMGSS
+2532 SSWDYSHLDNMGSS

-2579 ASGDWAMTYGRS
+2579 ASGDWAMTYRRS

-2606 NSEKVKGSTVEFETE
+2606 NSEKVKGSTVEFETT
-2621 NADIAHKLLEAKDYF
+2621 NADIVHKLLEAKDYF
-2636 NHPHNPDFKNLDFEN
+2636 YHPHNPDFKNLDFEN
-2651 EFFGFKLKDDGAK
+2651 EFFGFKLKDNGRK
-2664 GNIYLIQR
+2664 GNLYLIQR
-2672 YETDGES
+2672 YETGGES
-2679 NNGLRGATIVF
+2679 NNGLQGATIVF
-2690 KTQPNHPTLVEKSGG
+2690 KTQPNHPTLVEKDEGK
-2705 EQFEL
+2705 QFEL

-2717 QIPSYD
+2717 QIHSYD

-2737 EELTQTISSMEKF
+2737 EELTQTISSMERF
-2750 WGESGTEKDRLNDM
+2750 WGESGTEKDRRNNM
-2764 YVPFVREA
+2764 YVPFVKEA
-2772 HRRGLGIDFK
+2772 NRRRLGIDFK

-2823 DASKLPHQPTEE
+2823 DESKLPHQPTEE

-2842 LEEGVRIIQEC
+2842 LEEGIRIIQEC

-2864 DEVTKQTYMFSEGD
+2864 DEVIKPTYMFSEGD
-2878 HGTGA
+2878 PGAGA

-2888 AGEYQGHW
+2888 GGEYKGHW

-2922 GPDESEVFSMQLT
+2922 GGDESEVFSMQLT

-2988 KYKQHIDNLL
+2988 RYKQHIDNLL

-3021 IGDENRIVST
+3021 TRDENRIVST

-3038 KIKIKSFEENRR
+3038 KIKIKSFEENRK
-3050 LTSRFNIAGIKR
+3050 LTSRFNIAGIKK

-3084 IILGDDD
+3084 IILGEDD

-3106 PIAKDQKP
+3106 PIAKDQKT

-3152 VALSIPNA
+3152 VALSIPNT

-3192 KKRNWSNEKIARDLM
+3192 IKRNWSNEKIARDLM

-3228 DDGTYTIRIDGKGIY
+3228 DDGTYTIRIAGKGIY

-3250 LGGSDKDN
+3250 LGGSDKDD
-3258 PKDAGGFGEGSRIIA
+3258 PRDAGGFGEGSRILA

-3280 TNRVRFACK
+3280 TTRVRFACK
-3289 DWQMDFTTAENVRT
+3289 DWQMDFTTAENTRT
-3303 HEEGVMR
+3303 NEEGVMR
-3310 TLTKNEAQLD
+3310 TLTKNEAQLN

-3348 NPDFRDLDIENEFF
+3348 NPDFKDLDIENEFF
-3362 GFKVTPDKN
+3362 GFKVTPNKN

-3384 KKMDNGLQN
+3384 KKMDNGLEN
-3393 MTLIFKQ
+3393 MTLVFKQ

-3409 KGGYT
+3409 KSGYT

-3497 FEGKK
+3497 FEDKK
-3502 IVYVKESSEWRTNLS
+3502 IVYVKESSEWSTNLS

-3523 FNKEGYI
+3523 FKKEGYI
-3530 FANMGTELG
+3530 FANMGTEIG

-3568 LNEAVNLIT
+3568 LNEAINLIT

-3636 NVLCEMLEGQ
+3636 NILCEMLEGQ

-3661 IRSQLN
+3661 ISSQLN
-3667 TLITQPQII
+3667 TLITQPQIV
-3676 EKLNILEKIY
+3676 EKLNILEQMY

>member
-60 TTNGQIFDTSNKS
+60 TANGQIFDTSNKS
-73 DENKGI
+73 DQNKGI

-84 STTETSDNLSSE
+84 STTETSDNLPSE

-154 IDTVTTYKY
+154 IDTVTAYKY

-188 TTALETDKDGNV
+188 TTALETDKYGNV
-200 DQEDFLDRTTISKD
+200 DQEDFLDRTTIAKD

-255 LHRLVQETEEKGI
+255 LHRLVQETEEKGV

-301 NTLRRLNPKK
+301 NTLRRLNPQK
-311 GKGAITQVG
+311 GKDAITQVG

-336 RVRKSKEESLNKYN
+336 RVRKSKEESINKYN

-355 RLTKEINSGEVQNI
+355 RLINEINSGEVKNV
-369 KLAKSYNNVYEF
+369 KLAKSYDNVYEF

-390 VKNPDNNQIN
+390 VKNPDNDQIN
-400 EEANKLILLNGEKFS
+400 EEANKLIILNGKDFS
-415 YKAGKTVK
+415 YKTGKTVK
-423 VAKSLTESKPA
+423 IARSLTESKPA
-434 QELTKYGFKASAGN
+434 QELTKYGFKASAEN

-512 VMAYQRNSKPI
+512 VMAYQRNGKPI
-523 SIESFVKDHL
+523 SIETFVKDHL

-571 TLDSVASML
+571 TLDGVASML

-588 TQAEINVKNNTP
+588 TQAEINVKNNSP
-600 RAKAEKGKRAVRI
+600 RAKAEKEKRAVRI

-633 QGNQGWMNVGFYRE
+633 QGNQGWMNVAFYRE

-667 VIKRLEKEKQYAVS
+667 VVKRLEKEKQYAVS

-692 FRQAFKDLTGKDYNE
+692 FKQAFKDLTGKDYNE

-789 KLGATTVMNVGGNS
+789 KIGGATVMNVGGNS

-848 QAYKEGNVESAKFGA
+848 QAYKEGNVESGKFGA

-870 TVVGKVVN
+870 TVVGKVVS

-974 THLKGQAA
+974 KHLKGQAA

-996 HKGAIVERERMMNEN
+996 HKGAIAERERMMNEN

-1065 MNSKTTATEANPNAP
+1065 ANSKTTATEAIPKGKQAVEENNVKKLIEKAQTTNPTENVKNKVISEVAKDIKDEGMRLNTPESLDAELAEAEQNPNAQVDNMEAFNLVIN
-1080 KGMNVEE
+1080 GNIGNV
-1087 DALLEKATKEN
+1087 LKAQYDN
-1098 PAEVVTEKVKKQWQQ
+1098 A
-1113 ADLKKEARE
+1113 
-1122 EKVDLFNPDTKAG
+1122 
-1135 LNEPAP
+1135 
-1141 EVKDEVTSLIF
+1141 S
-1152 TGKLKDSLTQHYNE
+1152 
-1166 LGNVFKDI
+1166 NVFKDI
-1174 AKNRSADF
+1174 AKKYSSELDQLEKQYGKD
-1182 KKLVKECGSDK
+1182 KKLFAEKFTEFLADKLGVKGIEPEIEFRDTGDADGFFDWPTGKLVVNSKLNNSKDIQSMIAHEFVHVMQFK
-1193 EAFCK
+1193 DMIANK
-1198 GVISILSEEIG
+1198 GAKKAISSILMHTNNGKYITAEAVNLAKFNGEDWNSISAAEQQMYKEVRA
-1209 MKGFEPK
+1209 
-1216 IEMKNLTGEA
+1216 EMLADEVMEA
-1226 DGQADWTKGTIYI
+1226 
-1239 NSSENNVKKLVGL
+1239 N
-1252 ISHEYIHM
+1252 
-1260 LQYRDIL
+1260 
-1267 AQYGEKG
+1267 KG
-1274 LREVIMNDN
+1274 LVDFAQKNPIS
-1283 NIPQE
+1283 
-1288 KKESQLSEILKSPY
+1288 KG
-1302 TKKLLDNY
+1302 
-1310 DNLKHSPENSLN
+1310 SLN
-1322 EYITRIYKDEFSNG
+1322 EYLSRIYQNEYEN
-1336 IDPNKD
+1336 
-1342 MKGYTNQGVEREAY
+1342 MKTDVNSPEYYNQVIENEAY
-1356 HLGSGKLGNN
+1356 YLGSGQLGLN
-1366 TTQLEGLTL
+1366 
-1375 EKEES
+1375 
-1380 MKDVLARMRA
+1380 
-1390 KLKTGQT
+1390 LKGSIHFVNSKTKGQT
-1397 SQDIKNN
+1397 K
-1404 TSPKKAE
+1404 TSDATTP
-1411 NFVVNEDGSITRID
+1411 
-1425 NTQKGVIQ
+1425 KGVIQ
-1433 SDSNISNKV
+1433 SDSNISNQV

-1449 LSKRYKNKTPEELEF
+1449 LSERYKNKTPEELEF

-1479 ITKRLNIINEAN
+1479 ITKRLNTINKAN
-1491 PRYLQDFLNKNMG
+1491 PRYLQDFLNKNME

-1510 DNYKTIYDKIIL
+1510 DNYKIIYDKIIL

-1545 QKIIDTIDKPGFPN
+1545 QKIIDTIDKPEFPN

-1587 VHLLTGQQ
+1587 IHLLTGQQ

-1609 TEANHRIESDNICPY
+1609 TEANHRIESDKICPY

-1696 RTNQATEKDAHNLRN
+1696 RTNQATEKDARNLRN

-1746 FNEKVGKF
+1746 FNEKLGEYAQY
-1754 HNILYGNKVE
+1754 NIKKIEN
-1764 KISTP
+1764 ISTP

-1793 SYEIIDRINANN
+1793 SYDIIDKINAKN

-1810 ELVETIN
+1810 DLVETMKA
-1817 GQKELSDDI
+1817 QKDLSDDI
-1826 KHSLLYDAIAGE
+1826 KSDLLYGTIAEE

-1859 ELEGFDRIMLS
+1859 DLESFDRGMLS
-1870 GSSAEQKAKL
+1870 GSSEEQKAKL

-1894 IKDDNIFKHVLSI
+1894 IKDDNIFKHVISV

-1920 FAGENISKEWF
+1920 FAGENISKECF

-1951 QTKDLLDNNSDI
+1951 QVKDLLDNNSDI

-1978 KIEIINTLKSAKASN
+1978 KIEIINTLKSTKATN
-1993 KEICEILNKTNKD
+1993 EEICEILNKTNKD

-2019 ANGDKK
+2019 ANGDEK

-2032 IILNKLSHHGAYSK
+2032 IILNKLTRGGYSK

-2057 HLDGTCIRKT
+2057 HLDGTCIRRT

-2099 ERTQKLIHTLD
+2099 ERTQKLIDNLNN
-2110 CGITKLPELEVMNQL
+2110 GYTKLSEFEVMNQL
-2125 RTDFLGIIKKHLPP
+2125 RMDFIELIKKHLPP
-2139 EKLQEIE
+2139 ERLQELE
-2146 KSIEDKEEFESI
+2146 RKFSNDKETFEDM
-2158 LLGKAN
+2158 LLQQAFKLKG
-2164 SRTLR
+2164 
-2169 DVELSPTEE
+2169 VELSPAEE
-2178 EVTSAIARIA
+2178 KVVNDITRI
-2188 PSLGYEASP
+2188 SP
-2197 MRDAGLRL
+2197 PLSIGGTVLYGVKSGLEKYFGDRDRTI
-2205 KRYFDERN
+2205 R
-2213 QNISDMNFI
+2213 DMNNA
-2222 LLENARYKNEAT
+2222 LENAQYKDEAT
-2234 KQQTLAQFNDLYP
+2234 KQQTLAKFNDLYP
-2247 LLTNDE
+2247 LLSNNELKDM
-2253 IKSIREIYIQT
+2253 REVYLET

-2289 QNYDYYATQKALE
+2289 QNYDSYAIEKALE
-2302 FLNCSNAEFKQKKH
+2302 FLNCSDAEFKQKKH
-2316 NLETRRQ
+2316 NLETRRP

-2392 KKQSL
+2392 KNQSL

-2412 AFEKLPKKAPVTVT
+2412 SFEKLPKKAPVAVT

-2730 YIKTMTD
+2730 YVKTMTD

-2816 MQSFYAK
+2816 MQSFNAK
-2823 DASKLPHQPTEE
+2823 DESKLPHQPTEE

-2842 LEEGVRIIQEC
+2842 LEEGVRILQEC

-2864 DEVTKQTYMFSEGD
+2864 DEVNKPTYMFSEGD
-2878 HGTGA
+2878 YGTGA

-2888 AGEYQGHW
+2888 GGEYQGHW

-2922 GPDESEVFSMQLT
+2922 GGDETKVFSRQLT

-2946 HNPNAFKKIQ
+2946 HNPNAFKKLQ

-2963 EVRSQEFNKQIP
+2963 EVRSQEFNKQTP

-2988 KYKQHIDNLL
+2988 QYKQHIDNLL

-3021 IGDENRIVST
+3021 TGDENRIVST

-3038 KIKIKSFEENRR
+3038 KIKIKSFEENRK

-3062 FAKSFIN
+3062 FAKSFIH

-3120 YKYEEF
+3120 YKYEAF
-3126 IPSRH
+3126 IPSKH

-3168 ETPNVEKDNDFNKTV
+3168 DTPSVEKDNDFNKTV

-3280 TNRVRFACK
+3280 TARVRFACK
-3289 DWQMDFTTAENVRT
+3289 DWQMDFTTAENART

-3362 GFKVTPDKN
+3362 GFKVSPDKN

-3393 MTLIFKQ
+3393 MTIIFKQ

-3497 FEGKK
+3497 FEDKK

-3523 FNKEGYI
+3523 FKKEGYI

-3568 LNEAVNLIT
+3568 LNEAVKLIT
-3577 SNDKMGLFPK
+3577 SNDKMGLFPD

-3617 GVFIHTNKLKAES
+3617 GVFIHTNILKIES

>member
-60 TTNGQIFDTSNKS
+60 TANGQIFDTSNKS

-84 STTETSDNLSSE
+84 STTETSDNLPSE

-110 TIKDGDDIIEQT
+110 TIKDGDNIIEQT

-154 IDTVTTYKY
+154 IDTVTAYKY

-188 TTALETDKDGNV
+188 TTALETDKYGNV
-200 DQEDFLDRTTISKD
+200 DQEDFLDRTTFSKD

-255 LHRLVQETEEKGI
+255 LHRLVQETEEKGV

-301 NTLRRLNPKK
+301 NTLRRLNPQK
-311 GKGAITQVG
+311 GKDAITQVG

-336 RVRKSKEESLNKYN
+336 RVRKSKKESINKYN

-355 RLTKEINSGEVQNI
+355 RLINEINSGEVKNV
-369 KLAKSYNNVYEF
+369 KLAKSYDNVYEF
-381 AKDKLLKSG
+381 AKDRLLKSG

-400 EEANKLILLNGEKFS
+400 EEANKLIILNGKDFS
-415 YKAGKTVK
+415 YKTGKTVK
-423 VAKSLTESKPA
+423 IAKSLTESKPA
-434 QELTKYGFKASAGN
+434 QELTKYGFKASTEN

-523 SIESFVKDHL
+523 SIETFVKDHL

-552 DQAQLNKISA
+552 DQTQLNKISA

-571 TLDSVASML
+571 TLDGVASML
-580 ETVGVQIR
+580 ETAGIQIR
-588 TQAEINVKNNTP
+588 TQAEINIKNNSP
-600 RAKAEKGKRAVRI
+600 RAKAEKEKRAVRI

-633 QGNQGWMNVGFYRE
+633 QGNQGWMNVAFYRE

-692 FRQAFKDLTGKDYNE
+692 FKQAFKDLTGKDYNE

-789 KLGATTVMNVGGNS
+789 KIGGATVMNVGGNS

-848 QAYKEGNVESAKFGA
+848 QAYKEGNVESGKFGA

-870 TVVGKVVN
+870 TVVGKVVS

-922 VAKTAGT
+922 VAKTAGA

-974 THLKGQAA
+974 KHLKGQAA

-996 HKGAIVERERMMNEN
+996 HKGAVVERERMMNES

-1065 MNSKTTATEANPNAP
+1065 ANSKTTATEANPNAP

-1113 ADLKKEARE
+1113 ADLKKEATE

-1141 EVKDEVTSLIF
+1141 EVKNEVTSLIF

-1182 KKLVKECGSDK
+1182 KKLAKECGSDK
-1193 EAFCK
+1193 EAFCE

-1239 NSSENNVKKLVGL
+1239 NSTENNVKKLVGL
-1252 ISHEYIHM
+1252 ISHEYVHM

-1288 KKESQLSEILKSPY
+1288 KKESQLSEILKSSY

-1397 SQDIKNN
+1397 SQDIKEN
-1404 TSPKKAE
+1404 TSPKKTE
-1411 NFVVNEDGSITRID
+1411 NIVVNEDGSITF
-1425 NTQKGVIQ
+1425 
-1433 SDSNISNKV
+1433 S
-1442 KDYILSN
+1442 
-1449 LSKRYKNKTPEELEF
+1449 
-1464 LISNI
+1464 
-1469 ASGTNDDINV
+1469 
-1479 ITKRLNIINEAN
+1479 
-1491 PRYLQDFLNKNMG
+1491 
-1504 NAGFIL
+1504 
-1510 DNYKTIYDKIIL
+1510 
-1522 NDNFQDLGP
+1522 
-1531 DKFNFVKFITSDNL
+1531 
-1545 QKIIDTIDKPGFPN
+1545 
-1559 LVKST
+1559 
-1564 IYDSKNHNV
+1564 
-1573 ELGNE
+1573 
-1578 TVKINSALL
+1578 
-1587 VHLLTGQQ
+1587 
-1595 YSSATEFNKAVNGL
+1595 
-1609 TEANHRIESDNICPY
+1609 
-1624 NQIAEGILTQK
+1624 
-1635 PELAQI
+1635 
-1641 AKEFQKHI
+1641 
-1649 SKGGNA
+1649 
-1655 DKFFKELEKSG
+1655 
-1666 RLPHEIELKTIVPDK
+1666 
-1681 NALIV
+1681 
-1686 PSDLLDVFIE
+1686 
-1696 RTNQATEKDAHNLRN
+1696 
-1711 KKLGNNTIGNI
+1711 NNT

-1746 FNEKVGKF
+1746 FNEKLGEYAQY
-1754 HNILYGNKVE
+1754 NIKKIEN
-1764 KISTP
+1764 ISTP

-1805 IADFK
+1805 IANFK

-1817 GQKELSDDI
+1817 GKKELSDDI
-1826 KHSLLYDAIAGE
+1826 KHSLLYDAIAGG
-1838 SLKETK
+1838 SIKETK
-1844 EFIQGIEPSDLTKLN
+1844 EFIQGIEPSDLAKLN

-1907 GYSVEKTKSLYDT
+1907 GYSVEKTKSLYDA

-1931 AKIQEGLENSDVNA
+1931 AKTQEGLEDSDVNA

-1951 QTKDLLDNNSDI
+1951 QTKDLLDNNSDM

-1978 KIEIINTLKSAKASN
+1978 KIEIINTLKSAKATN
-1993 KEICEILNKTNKD
+1993 EEICEILNKTNKD

-2019 ANGDKK
+2019 ANGDEK

-2032 IILNKLSHHGAYSK
+2032 IILNKLTRGVYSK

-2099 ERTQKLIHTLD
+2099 ERTQKLIDNLNN
-2110 CGITKLPELEVMNQL
+2110 GYTKLPEFEVISQNRADL
-2125 RTDFLGIIKKHLPP
+2125 IEIIKKHLPP

-2146 KSIEDKEEFESI
+2146 KFSEDKEEFEQI
-2158 LLGKAN
+2158 LIGQAS

-2169 DVELSPTEE
+2169 DVKLSQAEE
-2178 EVTSAIARIA
+2178 NVVDNIIRITKPFNYGTDTLHQAR
-2188 PSLGYEASP
+2188 SGLEKYFGD
-2197 MRDAGLRL
+2197 RDRT
-2205 KRYFDERN
+2205 
-2213 QNISDMNFI
+2213 ISDMNYT
-2222 LLENARYKNEAT
+2222 LENAQYKDEAT
-2234 KQQTLAQFNDLYP
+2234 KQQTLAKFNDLYP
-2247 LLTNDE
+2247 LLSNDE
-2253 IKSIREIYIQT
+2253 LKDMREIYLKT
-2264 PEKERQNIDYSL
+2264 PEKERLNIDYSL
-2276 IAKREIIPLLKGT
+2276 IAKREIVPLLKGT
-2289 QNYDYYATQKALE
+2289 QNYDSYAIAKALE
-2302 FLNCSNAEFKQKKH
+2302 FLNCSDAEFKQKKH
-2316 NLETRRQ
+2316 NLETRTQ

-2392 KKQSL
+2392 KNQSL

-2412 AFEKLPKKAPVTVT
+2412 SFEKLPKKAPVAVT
-2426 PLPAAGKLMREL
+2426 PLPEAGKLMREL

-2690 KTQPNHPTLVEKSGG
+2690 KTQPNHPALVEKSGG

-2730 YIKTMTD
+2730 YVKTMTD

-2842 LEEGVRIIQEC
+2842 LEEGVRILQEC

-2864 DEVTKQTYMFSEGD
+2864 DEVTKPTYMFSEGD

-2888 AGEYQGHW
+2888 GGEYQGHW

-2922 GPDESEVFSMQLT
+2922 GGDETKVFSRQLT

-2946 HNPNAFKKIQ
+2946 HNPNAFKKLQ

-2988 KYKQHIDNLL
+2988 QYKQHIDNLL

-3008 EPEPPKEPEPIEY
+3008 KPELDKKNTEPKTFSKTMEF
-3021 IGDENRIVST
+3021 
-3031 GNSGELG
+3031 
-3038 KIKIKSFEENRR
+3038 KSFEENRK

-3062 FAKSFIN
+3062 FAKSFIH

-3106 PIAKDQKP
+3106 PIAKAQKP

-3120 YKYEEF
+3120 YKYEAF
-3126 IPSRH
+3126 IPSKH

-3168 ETPNVEKDNDFNKTV
+3168 DTPSVEKDNDFNKTV

-3192 KKRNWSNEKIARDLM
+3192 EKRNWSNEKIARDLM

-3228 DDGTYTIRIDGKGIY
+3228 DNGTYTIRIDGKGIY

-3280 TNRVRFACK
+3280 TARVRFACK
-3289 DWQMDFTTAENVRT
+3289 DWQMDFTTAENART

-3362 GFKVTPDKN
+3362 GFKVSPDKN

-3424 AIEAEQMSELTRA
+3424 AIEAEQMTELTRA

-3497 FEGKK
+3497 FEDKK

-3523 FNKEGYI
+3523 FKKEGYI

-3539 IEDAESLYAK
+3539 IEDAERLYAK

-3559 EQQAKQLQI
+3559 TQQAKQLQV

-3577 SNDKMGLFPK
+3577 SNDKRGLFPE

>member
-60 TTNGQIFDTSNKS
+60 TANGQIFDTSNKS

-84 STTETSDNLSSE
+84 STTETSDNLPSE

-154 IDTVTTYKY
+154 IDTVTAYKY

-188 TTALETDKDGNV
+188 TTALETDKYGNV

-255 LHRLVQETEEKGI
+255 LHRLVQETEEKGVT
-268 KRYALYDGKGNTK
+268 RFVEYDGKGNTK

-301 NTLRRLNPKK
+301 NTLRRLNPQK
-311 GKGAITQVG
+311 GKDAITQVG

-336 RVRKSKEESLNKYN
+336 RVRKSKEESINKYN

-355 RLTKEINSGEVQNI
+355 RLINEINSGEVQNI

-381 AKDKLLKSG
+381 AKDRLLKSG

-400 EEANKLILLNGEKFS
+400 EEANKLILLNGKDFS
-415 YKAGKTVK
+415 YKTGKTVK
-423 VAKSLTESKPA
+423 IAKSLTESKPA
-434 QELTKYGFKASAGN
+434 QELTKYGFKASTEN

-523 SIESFVKDHL
+523 SIETFVKDHL

-540 LGKTVLERLSQV
+540 LGKTVLDRLSQV

-571 TLDSVASML
+571 TLDGVASML
-580 ETVGVQIR
+580 ETAGIQIR
-588 TQAEINVKNNTP
+588 TQAEINVKNNSP
-600 RAKAEKGKRAVRI
+600 RAKAEKEKRAVRI

-633 QGNQGWMNVGFYRE
+633 QGNQGWMNVAFYRE

-667 VIKRLEKEKQYAVS
+667 VVKRLEKEKQYAVS

-692 FRQAFKDLTGKDYNE
+692 FKQAFKDLTGKDYNE

-789 KLGATTVMNVGGNS
+789 KIGGATVMNVGGNS

-848 QAYKEGNVESAKFGA
+848 QAYKEGNVESGKFGA

-870 TVVGKVVN
+870 TVVGKVVS

-974 THLKGQAA
+974 KHLKGQAA

-996 HKGAIVERERMMNEN
+996 HKGAIAERERMMNEN

-1065 MNSKTTATEANPNAP
+1065 ANSKTTATEANPNETKVKTP
-1080 KGMNVEE
+1080 KGLVEKTQTTNPTENV
-1087 DALLEKATKEN
+1087 KNKVIS
-1098 PAEVVTEKVKKQWQQ
+1098 EVAK
-1113 ADLKKEARE
+1113 DI
-1122 EKVDLFNPDTKAG
+1122 
-1135 LNEPAP
+1135 
-1141 EVKDEVTSLIF
+1141 KDEGMRLNTPESLDAELAEAEQNPNAPVDNMEAFNLVIN
-1152 TGKLKDSLTQHYNE
+1152 GNIGNVLKAQYDNAS
-1166 LGNVFKDI
+1166 NVFKDI
-1174 AKNRSADF
+1174 AKKYSSELDQLEKQYGND
-1182 KKLVKECGSDK
+1182 KKLFAEKFTGFLADKLGVKG
-1193 EAFCK
+1193 
-1198 GVISILSEEIG
+1198 I
-1209 MKGFEPK
+1209 EPK
-1216 IEMKNLTGEA
+1216 IVLRDTGDADGFFDWSTGELAVNSKLNNSKDIQTMIAHEFVHVMQFKDMIANKGSEAISSLLMHNEKFITAKAIELAKFNGEDWNSISAAEQQMYKEVRAEMLA
-1226 DGQADWTKGTIYI
+1226 DEVMDA
-1239 NSSENNVKKLVGL
+1239 N
-1252 ISHEYIHM
+1252 
-1260 LQYRDIL
+1260 
-1267 AQYGEKG
+1267 KG
-1274 LREVIMNDN
+1274 LVDFAQKN
-1283 NIPQE
+1283 P
-1288 KKESQLSEILKSPY
+1288 ILKG
-1302 TKKLLDNY
+1302 
-1310 DNLKHSPENSLN
+1310 SLN
-1322 EYITRIYKDEFSNG
+1322 EYLSRIYQNEYEN
-1336 IDPNKD
+1336 
-1342 MKGYTNQGVEREAY
+1342 MKTDVNSPEYYNQVIENEAY
-1356 HLGSGKLGNN
+1356 YLGSGQLGLN
-1366 TTQLEGLTL
+1366 
-1375 EKEES
+1375 
-1380 MKDVLARMRA
+1380 
-1390 KLKTGQT
+1390 LK
-1397 SQDIKNN
+1397 
-1404 TSPKKAE
+1404 
-1411 NFVVNEDGSITRID
+1411 GSIHFVNSKPKGQIKTSD
-1425 NTQKGVIQ
+1425 ATTPKGVIQ
-1433 SDSNISNKV
+1433 SDSNISNQV

-1449 LSKRYKNKTPEELEF
+1449 LSERYKNKTPEELEF

-1510 DNYKTIYDKIIL
+1510 DNYKIIYDKIIL

-1545 QKIIDTIDKPGFPN
+1545 QKIIDTIDKPEFPN

-1587 VHLLTGQQ
+1587 IHLLTGQQ

-1696 RTNQATEKDAHNLRN
+1696 RTNQATEKDAHDLRN
-1711 KKLGNNTIGNI
+1711 KKLGNNPIDNI

-1769 EDLAAVKEFWEWTN
+1769 EDLAAVKEFWKWTN
-1783 SEEGKKQFRD
+1783 TEEGKKQFRD
-1793 SYEIIDRINANN
+1793 SYEIIDKINANN

-1826 KHSLLYDAIAGE
+1826 KHSLLYDAIAGG
-1838 SLKETK
+1838 SIKETK
-1844 EFIQGIEPSDLTKLN
+1844 EFIQGIEPSDLAKLN

-1870 GSSAEQKAKL
+1870 GSSTEQKAKL

-1920 FAGENISKEWF
+1920 FAGEKISKEWF
-1931 AKIQEGLENSDVNA
+1931 AKIQEGLEDSDVNA

-1951 QTKDLLDNNSDI
+1951 QTKDLLDNNSDM

-1978 KIEIINTLKSAKASN
+1978 KIEIINTLKSAKATN
-1993 KEICEILNKTNKD
+1993 EEICEILNKTNKD

-2019 ANGDKK
+2019 ANGDEK
-2025 AEKYNVV
+2025 AEKYNIV
-2032 IILNKLSHHGAYSK
+2032 IILNKLTRGVYSK

-2085 SYQVDMMLNYATDK
+2085 SFQVDMMLNYATDK
-2099 ERTQKLIHTLD
+2099 ERTQKLIDNLNN
-2110 CGITKLPELEVMNQL
+2110 GYTKLPEFEVISQNRADL
-2125 RTDFLGIIKKHLPP
+2125 IEIIKKYLPP

-2146 KSIEDKEEFESI
+2146 NFSEDKEEFEQI
-2158 LLGKAN
+2158 LIGQAS

-2169 DVELSPTEE
+2169 DVKLSQAEE
-2178 EVTSAIARIA
+2178 NVVDNIIRITKPFNYGTDTLHQAR
-2188 PSLGYEASP
+2188 SGLEKYFGD
-2197 MRDAGLRL
+2197 RDRT
-2205 KRYFDERN
+2205 
-2213 QNISDMNFI
+2213 ISDMNYA
-2222 LLENARYKNEAT
+2222 LENAQYKDEAT
-2234 KQQTLAQFNDLYP
+2234 KQQTLAKFNDLYP
-2247 LLTNDE
+2247 LLSNDE
-2253 IKSIREIYIQT
+2253 LKDMREIYLKT
-2264 PEKERQNIDYSL
+2264 PEKERLNIDYSL
-2276 IAKREIIPLLKGT
+2276 IAKREIIPLLQKT
-2289 QNYDYYATQKALE
+2289 PNYGYSATEKALE
-2302 FLNCSNAEFKQKKH
+2302 FLNCSDAEFKQKKH
-2316 NLETRRQ
+2316 NLETRTQ

-2374 DRITYDPIE
+2374 DRITYDPVE

-2392 KKQSL
+2392 KNQSL

-2412 AFEKLPKKAPVTVT
+2412 AFEKLPKKAPVAVT
-2426 PLPAAGKLMREL
+2426 PLPAAGNLMREL

-2517 NKTADGKYK
+2517 NKTAEGKYK

-2730 YIKTMTD
+2730 YVKTMTD

-2842 LEEGVRIIQEC
+2842 LEEGVRILQEC

-2864 DEVTKQTYMFSEGD
+2864 DEVNKPTYMFSEGD

-2888 AGEYQGHW
+2888 GGEYQGHW

-2922 GPDESEVFSMQLT
+2922 GGDETKVFSMQLT

-2946 HNPNAFKKIQ
+2946 HNPNAFKKLQ

-2988 KYKQHIDNLL
+2988 QYKQNIDNLL

-3021 IGDENRIVST
+3021 TGDDNRIVST
-3031 GNSGELG
+3031 DNSGELG
-3038 KIKIKSFEENRR
+3038 KIKIKSFEENRK

-3062 FAKSFIN
+3062 FAKSFIH

-3084 IILGDDD
+3084 RILGDDD

-3106 PIAKDQKP
+3106 PIAKAQKP

-3120 YKYEEF
+3120 YKYEAF
-3126 IPSRH
+3126 TPSKH

-3168 ETPNVEKDNDFNKTV
+3168 DTPSVEKDNDFNKTV

-3192 KKRNWSNEKIARDLM
+3192 EKRNWSNEKIARDLM

-3280 TNRVRFACK
+3280 TARVRFACK
-3289 DWQMDFTTAENVRT
+3289 DWQMDFTTAENART

-3362 GFKVTPDKN
+3362 GFKVSPDKN

-3424 AIEAEQMSELTRA
+3424 AIEAEQMTELTRA

-3497 FEGKK
+3497 FEDKK

-3523 FNKEGYI
+3523 FKKEGYI

-3539 IEDAESLYAK
+3539 IEDAERLYAK

-3559 EQQAKQLQI
+3559 TQQAKQLQV

-3577 SNDKMGLFPK
+3577 SNDKRGLFPE

-3617 GVFIHTNKLKAES
+3617 GVFIHTNNLKAES

>member
-60 TTNGQIFDTSNKS
+60 TANGQIFDTSNKS

-84 STTETSDNLSSE
+84 STTETSDNLPSE

-154 IDTVTTYKY
+154 IDTVTAYKY

-188 TTALETDKDGNV
+188 TTALETDKYGNV

-311 GKGAITQVG
+311 GKDAITQVG

-336 RVRKSKEESLNKYN
+336 RVRKSKAESINKYN
-350 QFESK
+350 KFESK
-355 RLTKEINSGEVQNI
+355 RLINEINSGEVQNI

-381 AKDKLLKSG
+381 AKDRLLKSG

-423 VAKSLTESKPA
+423 IAKSLTESKPA

-480 PSDIKAKV
+480 LSDIKAKV

-523 SIESFVKDHL
+523 SIETFVKDHL
-533 KLDIKSE
+533 KLDIKSD
-540 LGKTVLERLSQV
+540 LGKTVLDRLSQV

-600 RAKAEKGKRAVRI
+600 RAKAEKEKRAVRI

-667 VIKRLEKEKQYAVS
+667 VVKRLEKEKQYAVS

-789 KLGATTVMNVGGNS
+789 KIGGATVMNVGGNS

-996 HKGAIVERERMMNEN
+996 HKGAIAERERMMNEN

-1065 MNSKTTATEANPNAP
+1065 MNSKTTETEANPNAP

-1113 ADLKKEARE
+1113 ADLKKEATE

-1182 KKLVKECGSDK
+1182 KKLAKECGSDK
-1193 EAFCK
+1193 EAFCE

-1239 NSSENNVKKLVGL
+1239 NSTENNVKKLVGL
-1252 ISHEYIHM
+1252 ISHEYVHM

-1288 KKESQLSEILKSPY
+1288 KKESQLSEILKSSY

-1397 SQDIKNN
+1397 SQDIKDN

-1411 NFVVNEDGSITRID
+1411 NFVVNEDGSITR
-1425 NTQKGVIQ
+1425 
-1433 SDSNISNKV
+1433 
-1442 KDYILSN
+1442 
-1449 LSKRYKNKTPEELEF
+1449 
-1464 LISNI
+1464 
-1469 ASGTNDDINV
+1469 
-1479 ITKRLNIINEAN
+1479 
-1491 PRYLQDFLNKNMG
+1491 
-1504 NAGFIL
+1504 
-1510 DNYKTIYDKIIL
+1510 
-1522 NDNFQDLGP
+1522 
-1531 DKFNFVKFITSDNL
+1531 
-1545 QKIIDTIDKPGFPN
+1545 
-1559 LVKST
+1559 
-1564 IYDSKNHNV
+1564 
-1573 ELGNE
+1573 
-1578 TVKINSALL
+1578 
-1587 VHLLTGQQ
+1587 
-1595 YSSATEFNKAVNGL
+1595 
-1609 TEANHRIESDNICPY
+1609 
-1624 NQIAEGILTQK
+1624 
-1635 PELAQI
+1635 
-1641 AKEFQKHI
+1641 
-1649 SKGGNA
+1649 
-1655 DKFFKELEKSG
+1655 
-1666 RLPHEIELKTIVPDK
+1666 
-1681 NALIV
+1681 
-1686 PSDLLDVFIE
+1686 
-1696 RTNQATEKDAHNLRN
+1696 
-1711 KKLGNNTIGNI
+1711 IGNI

-1793 SYEIIDRINANN
+1793 SYEIIDKINANN

-1817 GQKELSDDI
+1817 AQKELSDDI
-1826 KHSLLYDAIAGE
+1826 KHSLLYDAIAGG
-1838 SLKETK
+1838 SIKETK
-1844 EFIQGIEPSDLTKLN
+1844 EFIQGIEPSDLAKLN

-1907 GYSVEKTKSLYDT
+1907 GYSVEKTKSLYDA

-1931 AKIQEGLENSDVNA
+1931 AKIQEGLEDSDVNA

-1951 QTKDLLDNNSDI
+1951 KTKDLLDNNSDM

-1978 KIEIINTLKSAKASN
+1978 KIEIINTLKSAKATN
-1993 KEICEILNKTNKD
+1993 EEICEILNKTNKN
-2006 NLDIAKDLVQKAF
+2006 NLDVAKDLVQKAF
-2019 ANGDKK
+2019 ANGDEK
-2025 AEKYNVV
+2025 AEKYNIV
-2032 IILNKLSHHGAYSK
+2032 IILNKLTRGVYSK

-2099 ERTQKLIHTLD
+2099 ERTQKLIDNLD
-2110 CGITKLPELEVMNQL
+2110 NGYTKLPEFEVISQNRADL
-2125 RTDFLGIIKKHLPP
+2125 IEIIKKHLPP

-2146 KSIEDKEEFESI
+2146 NFSEDKEEFEQI
-2158 LLGKAN
+2158 LIGQAS

-2169 DVELSPTEE
+2169 DVKLSQAEE
-2178 EVTSAIARIA
+2178 NVVDNIIRITKPFNYGTDTLHQAR
-2188 PSLGYEASP
+2188 SGLEKYFGD
-2197 MRDAGLRL
+2197 RDRT
-2205 KRYFDERN
+2205 
-2213 QNISDMNFI
+2213 ISDMNYA
-2222 LLENARYKNEAT
+2222 LENAQYKDEAT
-2234 KQQTLAQFNDLYP
+2234 KQQTLAKFNDLYP
-2247 LLTNDE
+2247 LLSNDE
-2253 IKSIREIYIQT
+2253 LKDMREIYLKT
-2264 PEKERQNIDYSL
+2264 PEKERLNIDYSL
-2276 IAKREIIPLLKGT
+2276 IAKREIIPLLQKT
-2289 QNYDYYATQKALE
+2289 PNYGYSATEKALE
-2302 FLNCSNAEFKQKKH
+2302 FLNCSDAEFKQKKH
-2316 NLETRRQ
+2316 NLETRTQ

-2374 DRITYDPIE
+2374 DRITYDPVE

-2392 KKQSL
+2392 KNQSL

-2412 AFEKLPKKAPVTVT
+2412 AFEKLPKKAPVAVT
-2426 PLPAAGKLMREL
+2426 PLPAAGNLMREL

-2517 NKTADGKYK
+2517 NKTAEGKYK

-2730 YIKTMTD
+2730 YVKTMTD

-2842 LEEGVRIIQEC
+2842 LEEGVRILQEC

-2864 DEVTKQTYMFSEGD
+2864 DEVNKPTYMFSEGD

-2888 AGEYQGHW
+2888 GGEYQGHW

-2922 GPDESEVFSMQLT
+2922 GGDETKVFSMQLT

-2946 HNPNAFKKIQ
+2946 HNPNAFKKLQ

-2988 KYKQHIDNLL
+2988 QYKQHIDNLL

-3021 IGDENRIVST
+3021 TGDENRIVST

-3038 KIKIKSFEENRR
+3038 KIKIKSFEENRK

-3062 FAKSFIN
+3062 FAKSFIH

-3106 PIAKDQKP
+3106 PIAKAQKP

-3120 YKYEEF
+3120 YKYEAF
-3126 IPSRH
+3126 TPSKH

-3168 ETPNVEKDNDFNKTV
+3168 DTPSVEKDNDFNKTV

-3192 KKRNWSNEKIARDLM
+3192 QKRNWSNEKIARDLM

-3228 DDGTYTIRIDGKGIY
+3228 DNGTYTIRIDGKGIY

-3497 FEGKK
+3497 FEDKK
-3502 IVYVKESSEWRTNLS
+3502 IVYVQESSEWRTNLS

-3523 FNKEGYI
+3523 FKKEGYI

-3577 SNDKMGLFPK
+3577 SNDKMGLFPN

>member
-60 TTNGQIFDTSNKS
+60 TANGQIFDTSNKS

-84 STTETSDNLSSE
+84 STTETSDNLPSE

-154 IDTVTTYKY
+154 IDTVTAYKY

-188 TTALETDKDGNV
+188 TTALETDKYGNV

-255 LHRLVQETEEKGI
+255 LHRLVQETEEKGV

-301 NTLRRLNPKK
+301 NTLRRLNPQK
-311 GKGAITQVG
+311 GKDAITQVG

-336 RVRKSKEESLNKYN
+336 RVRKSKEESINKYN

-355 RLTKEINSGEVQNI
+355 RLINEINSGEVKNV
-369 KLAKSYNNVYEF
+369 KLAKSYDNVYEF
-381 AKDKLLKSG
+381 AKDRLLKSG
-390 VKNPDNNQIN
+390 VKNPDNDQIN
-400 EEANKLILLNGEKFS
+400 EEANKLIILNGKDFS
-415 YKAGKTVK
+415 YKTGKTVK
-423 VAKSLTESKPA
+423 IAKSLTESKPA
-434 QELTKYGFKASAGN
+434 QELTKYGFKASAEN

-480 PSDIKAKV
+480 LSDIKAKV

-523 SIESFVKDHL
+523 SIETFVKDHL

-540 LGKTVLERLSQV
+540 LGKTVLDRLSQV

-571 TLDSVASML
+571 TLDGVASML
-580 ETVGVQIR
+580 ETAGIQIR
-588 TQAEINVKNNTP
+588 TQAEINIKNNSP
-600 RAKAEKGKRAVRI
+600 RAKAEKEKRAVRI

-633 QGNQGWMNVGFYRE
+633 QGNQGWMNVAFYRE

-667 VIKRLEKEKQYAVS
+667 VVKRLEKEKQYAVS

-692 FRQAFKDLTGKDYNE
+692 FRQTFKDLTGKDYNE

-789 KLGATTVMNVGGNS
+789 KIGGATVMNVGGNS

-848 QAYKEGNVESAKFGA
+848 QAYKEGNVESGKFGA

-870 TVVGKVVN
+870 TVVGKVVS

-896 KTLEKGEAVTGTEV
+896 KTLEKGEVVTGTEV

-922 VAKTAGT
+922 VAKTAGA

-974 THLKGQAA
+974 KHLKGQAA

-996 HKGAIVERERMMNEN
+996 HKGAVVERERMMNEN

-1043 KVAHTPEE
+1043 KVARTPEE

-1065 MNSKTTATEANPNAP
+1065 ANSKTTATEANPNETKVKTP
-1080 KGMNVEE
+1080 KGLVEKTQTTNPTENV
-1087 DALLEKATKEN
+1087 KNKVIS
-1098 PAEVVTEKVKKQWQQ
+1098 EVAK
-1113 ADLKKEARE
+1113 DI
-1122 EKVDLFNPDTKAG
+1122 
-1135 LNEPAP
+1135 
-1141 EVKDEVTSLIF
+1141 KDEGMRLNTPKSLDAELAEAEQNPNVPVDNMEAFNLVIN
-1152 TGKLKDSLTQHYNE
+1152 GNIGNVLKAQYDNAS
-1166 LGNVFKDI
+1166 NVFKDI
-1174 AKNRSADF
+1174 AKKYSSELDQLEKQYGND
-1182 KKLVKECGSDK
+1182 KKLFAEKFTGFLADKLGVKG
-1193 EAFCK
+1193 
-1198 GVISILSEEIG
+1198 I
-1209 MKGFEPK
+1209 EPK
-1216 IEMKNLTGEA
+1216 IVLRDTGDADGFFDWSTGELAVNSKLNNSKDIQTMIAHEFVHVMQFKDMIANRGAEAVSSLLLHDTKFITAKAIELAKNNGA
-1226 DGQADWTKGTIYI
+1226 DYKSLPVEEQQIYKEACSEMLADEVMEA
-1239 NSSENNVKKLVGL
+1239 N
-1252 ISHEYIHM
+1252 
-1260 LQYRDIL
+1260 
-1267 AQYGEKG
+1267 KG
-1274 LREVIMNDN
+1274 LVDFA
-1283 NIPQE
+1283 Q
-1288 KKESQLSEILKSPY
+1288 
-1302 TKKLLDNY
+1302 
-1310 DNLKHSPENSLN
+1310 KHPTSKGSLN
-1322 EYITRIYKDEFSNG
+1322 EYLSRIYQNEYEN
-1336 IDPNKD
+1336 
-1342 MKGYTNQGVEREAY
+1342 MKTDINSPEYYNQVIENEAY
-1356 HLGSGKLGNN
+1356 YLGNG
-1366 TTQLEGLTL
+1366 QLGLN
-1375 EKEES
+1375 
-1380 MKDVLARMRA
+1380 
-1390 KLKTGQT
+1390 LK
-1397 SQDIKNN
+1397 
-1404 TSPKKAE
+1404 
-1411 NFVVNEDGSITRID
+1411 GSIHFANSKT
-1425 NTQKGVIQ
+1425 KGQI
-1433 SDSNISNKV
+1433 K
-1442 KDYILSN
+1442 
-1449 LSKRYKNKTPEELEF
+1449 
-1464 LISNI
+1464 
-1469 ASGTNDDINV
+1469 
-1479 ITKRLNIINEAN
+1479 
-1491 PRYLQDFLNKNMG
+1491 
-1504 NAGFIL
+1504 
-1510 DNYKTIYDKIIL
+1510 
-1522 NDNFQDLGP
+1522 
-1531 DKFNFVKFITSDNL
+1531 TSD
-1545 QKIIDTIDKPGFPN
+1545 
-1559 LVKST
+1559 V
-1564 IYDSKNHNV
+1564 
-1573 ELGNE
+1573 
-1578 TVKINSALL
+1578 
-1587 VHLLTGQQ
+1587 
-1595 YSSATEFNKAVNGL
+1595 AT
-1609 TEANHRIESDNICPY
+1609 
-1624 NQIAEGILTQK
+1624 
-1635 PELAQI
+1635 
-1641 AKEFQKHI
+1641 
-1649 SKGGNA
+1649 
-1655 DKFFKELEKSG
+1655 
-1666 RLPHEIELKTIVPDK
+1666 
-1681 NALIV
+1681 
-1686 PSDLLDVFIE
+1686 
-1696 RTNQATEKDAHNLRN
+1696 
-1711 KKLGNNTIGNI
+1711 

-1746 FNEKVGKF
+1746 FNEKLGKYAQ
-1754 HNILYGNKVE
+1754 NNVKKIEN
-1764 KISTP
+1764 ISTP

-1783 SEEGKKQFRD
+1783 SEEGKKQFSNI
-1793 SYEIIDRINANN
+1793 SYDIIDKINANN

-1810 ELVETIN
+1810 DLVETMKD
-1817 GQKELSDDI
+1817 QKDLSDDI
-1826 KHSLLYDAIAGE
+1826 KSDLIIGAIAEE

-1844 EFIQGIEPSDLTKLN
+1844 EFIQGIEPSDLAKLN
-1859 ELEGFDRIMLS
+1859 ELEGFDRCMLS
-1870 GSSAEQKAKL
+1870 GSSTEQKAKL
-1880 DFYKEIKTGKYDSI
+1880 DFYKEIKTGKYNNI
-1894 IKDDNIFKHVLSI
+1894 IKDDNIFKHVVLT
-1907 GYSVEKTKSLYDT
+1907 VDKNFANTKALYDT

-1931 AKIQEGLENSDVNA
+1931 AKTQEGLEDSDVNA

-1951 QTKDLLDNNSDI
+1951 QTKDLLDNNSDM

-1978 KIEIINTLKSAKASN
+1978 KIEIINTLKSAKATN
-1993 KEICEILNKTNKD
+1993 EEICEILNKTNKD

-2019 ANGDKK
+2019 ANGDEK
-2025 AEKYNVV
+2025 AEKYNIV
-2032 IILNKLSHHGAYSK
+2032 IILNKLTRGVYSK

-2099 ERTQKLIHTLD
+2099 ERTQKLIDNLNN
-2110 CGITKLPELEVMNQL
+2110 GYTKLPEFEVISQNRADL
-2125 RTDFLGIIKKHLPP
+2125 IEIIKKHLPP

-2146 KSIEDKEEFESI
+2146 KSIEDKEEFEQI
-2158 LLGKAN
+2158 LIGQAS

-2169 DVELSPTEE
+2169 DVKLSQAEE
-2178 EVTSAIARIA
+2178 NVVDNIIRITKPFNYGTDTLSQAR
-2188 PSLGYEASP
+2188 SGLEKYFGD
-2197 MRDAGLRL
+2197 RDRT
-2205 KRYFDERN
+2205 
-2213 QNISDMNFI
+2213 ISDMNYA
-2222 LLENARYKNEAT
+2222 LENAQYKDEAT
-2234 KQQTLAQFNDLYP
+2234 KQQTLAKFNDLYP
-2247 LLTNDE
+2247 LLSNNELKDM
-2253 IKSIREIYIQT
+2253 REVYLET
-2264 PEKERQNIDYSL
+2264 PEKERLNIDYSL

-2289 QNYDYYATQKALE
+2289 QNYDSYAIEKALE
-2302 FLNCSNAEFKQKKH
+2302 FLNCSDAEFKQKKH
-2316 NLETRRQ
+2316 NLETRRP

-2392 KKQSL
+2392 KNQSL

-2412 AFEKLPKKAPVTVT
+2412 AFEKLPKKAPVAVT

-2579 ASGDWAMTYGRS
+2579 ASGDWAMTYERS

-2730 YIKTMTD
+2730 YVKTMTD

-2772 HRRGLGIDFK
+2772 HRRGLGIEFK

-2842 LEEGVRIIQEC
+2842 LEEGVRILQEC
-2853 TDLSTKDLLNS
+2853 TDLSTKDLLDS
-2864 DEVTKQTYMFSEGD
+2864 DEVNKPTYMFSEGD

-2888 AGEYQGHW
+2888 GGEYQGHW

-2922 GPDESEVFSMQLT
+2922 GGDESKVFSRQLT

-2963 EVRSQEFNKQIP
+2963 EVRSQEFKKQIP

-2988 KYKQHIDNLL
+2988 QYKQHIDNLL

-3021 IGDENRIVST
+3021 TGDENRIVST

-3038 KIKIKSFEENRR
+3038 KIKIKSFEENRK

-3062 FAKSFIN
+3062 FAKSFIH

-3076 SKVEEDGG
+3076 TKVEEDGG
-3084 IILGDDD
+3084 RILGDDD

-3106 PIAKDQKP
+3106 PIAKAQKP

-3120 YKYEEF
+3120 YKYEAF
-3126 IPSRH
+3126 TPSKH

-3168 ETPNVEKDNDFNKTV
+3168 DTPSVEKDNDFNKTV

-3192 KKRNWSNEKIARDLM
+3192 EKRNWSNEKIARDLM

-3280 TNRVRFACK
+3280 TARVRFACK
-3289 DWQMDFTTAENVRT
+3289 DWQMDFTTAENART

-3362 GFKVTPDKN
+3362 GFKVSPDKN

-3393 MTLIFKQ
+3393 MTIIFKQ

-3424 AIEAEQMSELTRA
+3424 AIEAEQMTELTRA

-3497 FEGKK
+3497 FEDKK

-3523 FNKEGYI
+3523 FKKEGYI

-3568 LNEAVNLIT
+3568 LNEAVKLIT
-3577 SNDKMGLFPK
+3577 SNDKMGLFPE

>member
-1 MAEYNVQQKQFIQEY
+1 
-16 KAQHKLTNQTDE
+16 
-28 QIMLFIQK
+28 
-36 DMQTNGVVYPGF
+36 
-48 EHLANPNTSASS
+48 
-60 TTNGQIFDTSNKS
+60 
-73 DENKGI
+73 
-79 SVEKS
+79 
-84 STTETSDNLSSE
+84 
-96 GKEVTTD
+96 
-103 ENGNTIT
+103 
-110 TIKDGDDIIEQT
+110 
-122 ISSTDEKGNNIET
+122 
-135 VVNYQDGKPIKQTK
+135 
-149 KKNGN
+149 
-154 IDTVTTYKY
+154 
-163 HDASEEN
+163 
-170 KLAYVTL
+170 
-177 ETTKAD
+177 
-183 NTKVI
+183 
-188 TTALETDKDGNV
+188 
-200 DQEDFLDRTTISKD
+200 
-214 GTVTSIYIQDG
+214 
-225 NLLEQKVKFD
+225 
-235 GKKVTTMYNGKDLKN
+235 
-250 YDANK
+250 
-255 LHRLVQETEEKGI
+255 
-268 KRYALYDGKGNTK
+268 
-281 TTVQNGE
+281 
-288 SPALI
+288 
-293 AQKFKVKE
+293 
-301 NTLRRLNPKK
+301 
-311 GKGAITQVG
+311 
-320 ADILIPGEFN
+320 
-330 ADSYPM
+330 
-336 RVRKSKEESLNKYN
+336 
-350 QFESK
+350 
-355 RLTKEINSGEVQNI
+355 
-369 KLAKSYNNVYEF
+369 
-381 AKDKLLKSG
+381 
-390 VKNPDNNQIN
+390 
-400 EEANKLILLNGEKFS
+400 
-415 YKAGKTVK
+415 
-423 VAKSLTESKPA
+423 
-434 QELTKYGFKASAGN
+434 
-448 RIFFQKFNNLNSQQ
+448 
-462 KQNVLSAIQY
+462 
-472 CKSQKITN
+472 
-480 PSDIKAKV
+480 
-488 LETLGINLFDS
+488 
-499 NKTVPMVADNNYG
+499 MVANNNYG

-523 SIESFVKDHL
+523 SIETFVKDHL
-533 KLDIKSE
+533 KLNIKSE
-540 LGKTVLERLSQV
+540 PGKTVLERLSQV

-562 KDFKGFNNK
+562 KDFKGISNK
-571 TLDSVASML
+571 TLDGVASML

-600 RAKAEKGKRAVRI
+600 RAKAEKEKRAVRT

-633 QGNQGWMNVGFYRE
+633 QGNQGWMNIGFYRE

-667 VIKRLEKEKQYAVS
+667 VIKRLEKEKQFAVS

-692 FRQAFKDLTGKDYNE
+692 FKQAFKNLTGKDYNE
-707 NSVKNFIAQAQ
+707 NAVKNFLTQAQ
-718 KGGDWTKAYD
+718 KGGDWSKSYD
-728 KAFGDRV
+728 QAFGDKV

-766 KGVAWAGSKVATKLA
+766 KGVAWAGGKVATKLA

-789 KLGATTVMNVGGNS
+789 KIGASTVMKIGGNS

-808 VAGSMV
+808 VAGSMA
-814 TSAATFTT
+814 TSAATFTA
-822 WDASKNYINLKT
+822 WDATKNYINLKT
-834 KDIQYSGEDAVKEW
+834 KDIQYTGEDAVKEW
-848 QAYKEGNVESAKFGA
+848 QAYKEGNIESGKFGA

-878 GTMKLF
+878 GTMKMF
-884 EKPVAKAVQGVA
+884 EKPVAKAMQGVA
-896 KTLEKGEAVTGTEV
+896 TTLEKGEATGADV
-910 MKTFIAKQAPGM
+910 MKTFIAKQTPGM
-922 VAKTAGT
+922 LAKTAGI
-929 VAEVAGFT
+929 VAEVSGFT

-942 NEITKELLKTD
+942 NNLTKKLLQTD
-953 ANGQRHLPKD
+953 ANGQLHLPKD
-963 LTEEGLTNYLW
+963 LTEEGLTQYL
-974 THLKGQAA
+974 LKNIPEEFLKQAKGI
-982 NLGEIKAISKLIFM
+982 GEIKAISKLIFM
-996 HKGAIVERERMMNEN
+996 HKGAVAERERMMNEN
-1011 LSKCEMLSNVKVQKA
+1011 LSKCEMLGKVKIQKA
-1026 EVNGREVYEVTM
+1026 EVEGAEVYAITT

-1043 KVAHTPEE
+1043 KIARSPEDV
-1051 IVAYCNNLMLMDMA
+1051 VAYCNVLMQMDMA
-1065 MNSKTTATEANPNAP
+1065 MNSKTTATETNPNETKVKTPKGLVEKTQTTSPVENVKNKVISEVAKDIKDEGMRLNTPESLDAELAEAEQNPNAP
-1080 KGMNVEE
+1080 VDKM
-1087 DALLEKATKEN
+1087 
-1098 PAEVVTEKVKKQWQQ
+1098 
-1113 ADLKKEARE
+1113 EA
-1122 EKVDLFNPDTKAG
+1122 FNLVING
-1135 LNEPAP
+1135 N
-1141 EVKDEVTSLIF
+1141 I
-1152 TGKLKDSLTQHYNE
+1152 
-1166 LGNVFKDI
+1166 GNVLKAQYDNASKVFTDI
-1174 AKNRSADF
+1174 AKKYSSELDQLEKQYGND
-1182 KKLVKECGSDK
+1182 KKLFAEKFTEFLADKLGVKG
-1193 EAFCK
+1193 
-1198 GVISILSEEIG
+1198 I
-1209 MKGFEPK
+1209 EPK
-1216 IEMKNLTGEA
+1216 IVLRDTGDADGFFDWSTGELAVNSKLNNSKDIQTMIAHEFIHVMQFKDMIANRGAEAVSSLLMHDTKFITAKAIELAKNNGA
-1226 DGQADWTKGTIYI
+1226 DYKSLPVEEQQIYKEACSEMLADEVMEA
-1239 NSSENNVKKLVGL
+1239 N
-1252 ISHEYIHM
+1252 
-1260 LQYRDIL
+1260 
-1267 AQYGEKG
+1267 KG
-1274 LREVIMNDN
+1274 LVDFAQKNPIS
-1283 NIPQE
+1283 
-1288 KKESQLSEILKSPY
+1288 KG
-1302 TKKLLDNY
+1302 
-1310 DNLKHSPENSLN
+1310 SLN
-1322 EYITRIYKDEFSNG
+1322 EYLSRIYQNEYEN
-1336 IDPNKD
+1336 
-1342 MKGYTNQGVEREAY
+1342 MKTDVNSPEYYEQVIENEAY
-1356 HLGSGKLGNN
+1356 YLGNGQLGLNLKGSVHFTDTKTN
-1366 TTQLEGLTL
+1366 THT
-1375 EKEES
+1375 
-1380 MKDVLARMRA
+1380 
-1390 KLKTGQT
+1390 
-1397 SQDIKNN
+1397 KN
-1404 TSPKKAE
+1404 SR
-1411 NFVVNEDGSITRID
+1411 VNVP
-1425 NTQKGVIQ
+1425 KGV
-1433 SDSNISNKV
+1433 
-1442 KDYILSN
+1442 
-1449 LSKRYKNKTPEELEF
+1449 
-1464 LISNI
+1464 
-1469 ASGTNDDINV
+1469 
-1479 ITKRLNIINEAN
+1479 
-1491 PRYLQDFLNKNMG
+1491 
-1504 NAGFIL
+1504 
-1510 DNYKTIYDKIIL
+1510 
-1522 NDNFQDLGP
+1522 
-1531 DKFNFVKFITSDNL
+1531 
-1545 QKIIDTIDKPGFPN
+1545 
-1559 LVKST
+1559 
-1564 IYDSKNHNV
+1564 
-1573 ELGNE
+1573 
-1578 TVKINSALL
+1578 
-1587 VHLLTGQQ
+1587 
-1595 YSSATEFNKAVNGL
+1595 
-1609 TEANHRIESDNICPY
+1609 
-1624 NQIAEGILTQK
+1624 
-1635 PELAQI
+1635 
-1641 AKEFQKHI
+1641 
-1649 SKGGNA
+1649 
-1655 DKFFKELEKSG
+1655 
-1666 RLPHEIELKTIVPDK
+1666 
-1681 NALIV
+1681 
-1686 PSDLLDVFIE
+1686 
-1696 RTNQATEKDAHNLRN
+1696 
-1711 KKLGNNTIGNI
+1711 
-1722 PKGIVQSEIT
+1722 VQSEIT
-1732 SENFEQQKADFIKE
+1732 PENFEQQKAEFIKE

-1754 HNILYGNKVE
+1754 HKLLYGNKVE

-1769 EDLAAVKEFWEWTN
+1769 EDLAAVKEFWEYAN
-1783 SEEGKKQFRD
+1783 SEDGQKLFSESD
-1793 SYEIIDRINANN
+1793 YEHINRINANN

-1810 ELVETIN
+1810 DLVETMKA
-1817 GQKELSDDI
+1817 QKDLSDDI
-1826 KHSLLYDAIAGE
+1826 KSNLLYGAIAEE

-1859 ELEGFDRIMLS
+1859 ELEIFDRTMLS
-1870 GSSAEQKAKL
+1870 GSSTEQKAKL

-1978 KIEIINTLKSAKASN
+1978 KIEIINTLKSAKATN
-1993 KEICEILNKTNKD
+1993 EEICETLNKTNKD

-2019 ANGDKK
+2019 ANGDEK
-2025 AEKYNVV
+2025 AQKYNVV
-2032 IILNKLSHHGAYSK
+2032 IILNKLTRGVYSK

-2057 HLDGTCIRKT
+2057 HLDGTCIRKA

-2099 ERTQKLIHTLD
+2099 ERTQKLIDNLD
-2110 CGITKLPELEVMNQL
+2110 NGYTKLPELEVMNQL
-2125 RTDFLGIIKKHLPP
+2125 RMDFIELIKKHLPP
-2139 EKLQEIE
+2139 ERLQELE
-2146 KSIEDKEEFESI
+2146 HKFSNDKETFESM
-2158 LLGKAN
+2158 LLQQAFKLKG
-2164 SRTLR
+2164 
-2169 DVELSPTEE
+2169 VELSPAEE
-2178 EVTSAIARIA
+2178 KVVNDITRISPPLTIGATVLCEVKS
-2188 PSLGYEASP
+2188 
-2197 MRDAGLRL
+2197 GLES
-2205 KRYFDERN
+2205 YFNRRN
-2213 QNISDMNFI
+2213 QYISDMNWA
-2222 LLENARYKNEAT
+2222 LKCARYKDKET
-2234 KQQTLAQFNDLYP
+2234 KQQTLDKFNELYP
-2247 LLTNDE
+2247 LFDNEELAILKD
-2253 IKSIREIYIQT
+2253 IYLNF
-2264 PEKERQNIDYSL
+2264 PEKERLNIDYSL
-2276 IAKREIIPLLKGT
+2276 TAKREIIPLLKGT
-2289 QNYDYYATQKALE
+2289 QNYDFNAIAKALE
-2302 FLNCSNAEFKQKKH
+2302 FLNCSDAEFKQKKH

-2397 RNEMFGNDYVPDKIN
+2397 RNEMFGNDYEPDKIN
-2412 AFEKLPKKAPVTVT
+2412 AFEKLPKKAPVAVT

-2782 DAHYVYLDKPSTS
+2782 DAHYVYLDKPSPS

-2809 KSMKDVG
+2809 KSMKYVG
-2816 MQSFYAK
+2816 MQSFNAK
-2823 DASKLPHQPTEE
+2823 DESKLPHQPTEE

-2842 LEEGVRIIQEC
+2842 LEEGVRILQEC

-2864 DEVTKQTYMFSEGD
+2864 DEVNKPTYMFSEGD
-2878 HGTGA
+2878 HGAGA

-2888 AGEYQGHW
+2888 GGEYQGHW

-2922 GPDESEVFSMQLT
+2922 GGDESEVFSMQLT

-2988 KYKQHIDNLL
+2988 RYKQHIDNLL

-3008 EPEPPKEPEPIEY
+3008 EPEAPKEPEPIEY
-3021 IGDENRIVST
+3021 TGDENRIVST

-3038 KIKIKSFEENRR
+3038 KIKIKSFEENRK

-3062 FAKSFIN
+3062 FAKSFIH

-3084 IILGDDD
+3084 IILGDDN

-3101 AHFDK
+3101 AHFGK
-3106 PIAKDQKP
+3106 PIATT

-3120 YKYEEF
+3120 YKYEAF
-3126 IPSRH
+3126 IPSKH
-3131 ESYTTLKSSD
+3131 ESYTTLKSSG
-3141 SMMKELEEKGS
+3141 SMIKELDEKGS

-3160 GGLKPKIS
+3160 GGLNPKIS
-3168 ETPNVEKDNDFNKTV
+3168 DIPSIEKDNDFNKTV

-3192 KKRNWSNEKIARDLM
+3192 EKRNWSNEKIARDLM

-3216 TLEGVDLKVKQN
+3216 TLEGIDLKVKQN
-3228 DDGTYTIRIDGKGIY
+3228 DDGTYTVRIDGKGIY

-3250 LGGSDKDN
+3250 LGGSDKDD
-3258 PKDAGGFGEGSRIIA
+3258 PRDAGGFGEGSRILA

-3289 DWQMDFTTAENVRT
+3289 DWQMDFTTAENART

-3310 TLTKNEAQLD
+3310 TLTKSDAQLD

-3393 MTLIFKQ
+3393 MTLVFKQ

-3409 KGGYT
+3409 KAGYT

-3424 AIEAEQMSELTRA
+3424 AIEPEQMFELTRA
-3437 YAKTLPDADLVKAIS
+3437 YAKTLPDAVLVKAIS
-3452 ALEPIFTSDNCN
+3452 ALEPIFTSDDCN
-3464 SEKFR
+3464 SDKFR
-3469 RENKANNLSYQFAQS
+3469 RENKENNLSYQFAQS

-3497 FEGKK
+3497 FEDKK
-3502 IVYVKESSEWRTNLS
+3502 IVYVQESSEWRTSLS

-3523 FNKEGYI
+3523 FKKEGYI
-3530 FANMGTELG
+3530 FANMGRELG

-3568 LNEAVNLIT
+3568 LNEAINLIT
-3577 SNDKMGLFPK
+3577 SNDKIGLFPE

-3608 AAVNSKNLD
+3608 AAVNSGNLD
-3617 GVFIHTNKLKAES
+3617 GVFINTKTLQSES

-3636 NVLCEMLEGQ
+3636 NVLCEMLEEQ
-3646 TSKNLSSYSYNQTEL
+3646 TNKALSSYSYNQTEL

-3667 TLITQPQII
+3667 TLITQPQIV
-3676 EKLNILEKIY
+3676 EKLNILEKMY

>member
-48 EHLANPNTSASS
+48 EHLAKPNTSASS
-60 TTNGQIFDTSNKS
+60 TANGQIFDTSNKP

-79 SVEKS
+79 SVERS

-336 RVRKSKEESLNKYN
+336 RVRKSKAESLNKYN

-355 RLTKEINSGEVQNI
+355 RLTKEINSGEVKNV
-369 KLAKSYNNVYEF
+369 KLAKSYDNVYEF

-423 VAKSLTESKPA
+423 IAKSLTESKPA

-472 CKSQKITN
+472 CNSQKITN

-552 DQAQLNKISA
+552 DQTQLNKISA

-692 FRQAFKDLTGKDYNE
+692 FKQAFKDLTGKDYNE

-789 KLGATTVMNVGGNS
+789 KIGAATVMNVGGNS

-848 QAYKEGNVESAKFGA
+848 QAYKEGNVESGKFGA

-963 LTEEGLTNYLW
+963 LTEEGLTSYLW
-974 THLKGQAA
+974 THLKGQAT

-1087 DALLEKATKEN
+1087 NALLEKATKEN

-1113 ADLKKEARE
+1113 ADLKKEATE
-1122 EKVDLFNPDTKAG
+1122 GKVDLFNPDTKAG

-1198 GVISILSEEIG
+1198 GVISILSEEIE

-1239 NSSENNVKKLVGL
+1239 NSTENNVKKLLGL

-1267 AQYGEKG
+1267 AQYGETG

-1397 SQDIKNN
+1397 SQDNKDN
-1404 TSPKKAE
+1404 TSTKKTA
-1411 NFVVNEDGSITRID
+1411 NFVVNEDGSIT
-1425 NTQKGVIQ
+1425 
-1433 SDSNISNKV
+1433 
-1442 KDYILSN
+1442 
-1449 LSKRYKNKTPEELEF
+1449 F
-1464 LISNI
+1464 
-1469 ASGTNDDINV
+1469 A
-1479 ITKRLNIINEAN
+1479 
-1491 PRYLQDFLNKNMG
+1491 
-1504 NAGFIL
+1504 
-1510 DNYKTIYDKIIL
+1510 
-1522 NDNFQDLGP
+1522 
-1531 DKFNFVKFITSDNL
+1531 
-1545 QKIIDTIDKPGFPN
+1545 
-1559 LVKST
+1559 
-1564 IYDSKNHNV
+1564 
-1573 ELGNE
+1573 
-1578 TVKINSALL
+1578 
-1587 VHLLTGQQ
+1587 
-1595 YSSATEFNKAVNGL
+1595 
-1609 TEANHRIESDNICPY
+1609 
-1624 NQIAEGILTQK
+1624 
-1635 PELAQI
+1635 
-1641 AKEFQKHI
+1641 
-1649 SKGGNA
+1649 
-1655 DKFFKELEKSG
+1655 
-1666 RLPHEIELKTIVPDK
+1666 
-1681 NALIV
+1681 
-1686 PSDLLDVFIE
+1686 
-1696 RTNQATEKDAHNLRN
+1696 
-1711 KKLGNNTIGNI
+1711 NNT

-1732 SENFEQQKADFIKE
+1732 SENFEQQKADFIKDV
-1746 FNEKVGKF
+1746 NEKLGEYAKYCVKKIE
-1754 HNILYGNKVE
+1754 N
-1764 KISTP
+1764 ISTP

-1783 SEEGKKQFRD
+1783 SEEGKKQFSNI
-1793 SYEIIDRINANN
+1793 SYDIIDKINAKN

-1810 ELVETIN
+1810 ELVETMKA
-1817 GQKELSDDI
+1817 QKDLSDDI
-1826 KHSLLYDAIAGE
+1826 KSNLLYGAIAEE

-1859 ELEGFDRIMLS
+1859 ELEIFDRTMLS
-1870 GSSAEQKAKL
+1870 GSSTEQKAKL
-1880 DFYKEIKTGKYDSI
+1880 DFYKAIKTGKYDSI

-1931 AKIQEGLENSDVNA
+1931 AKIQEGLEDSDVNA

-1978 KIEIINTLKSAKASN
+1978 KIEIINTLKSAKATN
-1993 KEICEILNKTNKD
+1993 EEICETLNKTNKD

-2019 ANGDKK
+2019 ANGDEK
-2025 AEKYNVV
+2025 AEQYNVV
-2032 IILNKLSHHGAYSK
+2032 IILNKLTRGVYSK

-2099 ERTQKLIHTLD
+2099 ERTQKLIDNLNN
-2110 CGITKLPELEVMNQL
+2110 GYTKLSEFEVMNQL
-2125 RTDFLGIIKKHLPP
+2125 RMDFIELIKKHLPP
-2139 EKLQEIE
+2139 ERLQELE
-2146 KSIEDKEEFESI
+2146 RKFSNDKETFEDM
-2158 LLGKAN
+2158 LLQQAFKLKG
-2164 SRTLR
+2164 
-2169 DVELSPTEE
+2169 VELSPAEE
-2178 EVTSAIARIA
+2178 KVVNDITRI
-2188 PSLGYEASP
+2188 SP
-2197 MRDAGLRL
+2197 PLSIGTTVLYGVKSGLEKYFGDRDRT
-2205 KRYFDERN
+2205 
-2213 QNISDMNFI
+2213 ISDMNYA
-2222 LLENARYKNEAT
+2222 LENAQYKDEAT
-2234 KQQTLAQFNDLYP
+2234 KQQTLAKFNDLYP
-2247 LLTNDE
+2247 RLSKSELAT
-2253 IKSIREIYIQT
+2253 IKNIYFQL
-2264 PEKERQNIDYSL
+2264 PPKERLNIDYSL

-2289 QNYDYYATQKALE
+2289 QNYDADAIKKTLE
-2302 FLNCSNAEFKQKKH
+2302 FLNCSDAEFKQKKH
-2316 NLETRRQ
+2316 NLETRRP

-2606 NSEKVKGSTVEFETE
+2606 NNEKVKGSTVEFETE

-2636 NHPHNPDFKNLDFEN
+2636 YHPHNPDFKNLDFEN

-2672 YETDGES
+2672 YETGGES

-2690 KTQPNHPTLVEKSGG
+2690 KTQPNHPILVEKSGG

-2750 WGESGTEKDRLNDM
+2750 WGEGGTEKDNLNDM

-2816 MQSFYAK
+2816 MQSFNAK
-2823 DASKLPHQPTEE
+2823 DESKLPHQPTEE

-2842 LEEGVRIIQEC
+2842 LEEGVRILQEC

-2864 DEVTKQTYMFSEGD
+2864 DEVNKPTYMFSEGD
-2878 HGTGA
+2878 HGAGA

-2888 AGEYQGHW
+2888 GGEYQGHW
-2896 MRDSHLLLQNY
+2896 MRDSHLLMQNY

-2922 GPDESEVFSMQLT
+2922 GGDESEVFSMQLT

-2988 KYKQHIDNLL
+2988 RYKQHIDNLL

-3008 EPEPPKEPEPIEY
+3008 EPEPPKEPAPIEY
-3021 IGDENRIVST
+3021 TGDENRIVST
-3031 GNSGELG
+3031 GNSGESG
-3038 KIKIKSFEENRR
+3038 KIKIKSFEENRK

-3126 IPSRH
+3126 IPSKH

-3168 ETPNVEKDNDFNKTV
+3168 ETPSVEKDNDFNKTV

-3393 MTLIFKQ
+3393 MTIIFKQ

-3469 RENKANNLSYQFAQS
+3469 RENKANNLSYQFTQS

-3497 FEGKK
+3497 FEDKK

>member
-79 SVEKS
+79 SIEKS
-84 STTETSDNLSSE
+84 STTVPSDNLSSE

-336 RVRKSKEESLNKYN
+336 RVRKSKAESINKYN
-350 QFESK
+350 QFETR

-369 KLAKSYNNVYEF
+369 KLAKSYDNVYEF

-423 VAKSLTESKPA
+423 IAKSLTESKPA

-552 DQAQLNKISA
+552 DQTQLNKISA

-600 RAKAEKGKRAVRI
+600 RAKAEKEKRAVRI

-622 YDNAINVIKNY
+622 YDNAINIIKNY
-633 QGNQGWMNVGFYRE
+633 QGNQGWINVGFYRE

-789 KLGATTVMNVGGNS
+789 KIGAATVMKIGGNA

-808 VAGSMV
+808 VAGSMA

-848 QAYKEGNVESAKFGA
+848 QAYKEGNVESGKFGA

-896 KTLEKGEAVTGTEV
+896 KTLEKGEAVTGTDIMKTFFAKQTPGMVAKTLEKGESVTGTKV
-910 MKTFIAKQAPGM
+910 MKTSIAKQTPGMFSKTLEKGKAVTGAVKTFIAKQTPGM
-922 VAKTAGT
+922 IAQTAGA

-942 NEITKELLKTD
+942 NEITKELLQTD
-953 ANGQRHLPKD
+953 ANGEKHLPKD

-974 THLKGQAA
+974 KHLKGQAA

-996 HKGAIVERERMMNEN
+996 HKGAIAERERMMNEN

-1065 MNSKTTATEANPNAP
+1065 MNSKTTATETNPNETKVKTPKGLVEKTQTTSPVENVKNKVISEVAKDIKDEGMRLNTPESLDAELAEAEQNPNAP
-1080 KGMNVEE
+1080 IDNLE
-1087 DALLEKATKEN
+1087 ALNLVIN
-1098 PAEVVTEKVKKQWQQ
+1098 
-1113 ADLKKEARE
+1113 
-1122 EKVDLFNPDTKAG
+1122 
-1135 LNEPAP
+1135 
-1141 EVKDEVTSLIF
+1141 
-1152 TGKLKDSLTQHYNE
+1152 GKI
-1166 LGNVFKDI
+1166 GNVLKAQYDNASKVFTDI
-1174 AKNRSADF
+1174 AKKYSSELDQLEKQYGND
-1182 KKLVKECGSDK
+1182 KKLFAEKFTEFLADKLGVKG
-1193 EAFCK
+1193 
-1198 GVISILSEEIG
+1198 I
-1209 MKGFEPK
+1209 EPK
-1216 IEMKNLTGEA
+1216 IVLRDTGDADGFFDWSTGELAVNSKLNNSKDIQTMIAHEFVHVMQFKDMIANRGTEAVSRLLMNDEKFITAKAIELAKNNGA
-1226 DGQADWTKGTIYI
+1226 DYKSLPVEEQQIYKEACSEMLADEVMEA
-1239 NSSENNVKKLVGL
+1239 N
-1252 ISHEYIHM
+1252 
-1260 LQYRDIL
+1260 
-1267 AQYGEKG
+1267 KG
-1274 LREVIMNDN
+1274 LVDFAQKNPIS
-1283 NIPQE
+1283 
-1288 KKESQLSEILKSPY
+1288 KG
-1302 TKKLLDNY
+1302 
-1310 DNLKHSPENSLN
+1310 SLN
-1322 EYITRIYKDEFSNG
+1322 EYLSRIYQNEYEN
-1336 IDPNKD
+1336 
-1342 MKGYTNQGVEREAY
+1342 MKTDVNSSEYYNQVIENEAY
-1356 HLGSGKLGNN
+1356 YLGNG
-1366 TTQLEGLTL
+1366 QLGLN
-1375 EKEES
+1375 
-1380 MKDVLARMRA
+1380 
-1390 KLKTGQT
+1390 LKGSIHFADTKT
-1397 SQDIKNN
+1397 STPIKN
-1404 TSPKKAE
+1404 S
-1411 NFVVNEDGSITRID
+1411 
-1425 NTQKGVIQ
+1425 GV
-1433 SDSNISNKV
+1433 
-1442 KDYILSN
+1442 
-1449 LSKRYKNKTPEELEF
+1449 
-1464 LISNI
+1464 
-1469 ASGTNDDINV
+1469 
-1479 ITKRLNIINEAN
+1479 
-1491 PRYLQDFLNKNMG
+1491 
-1504 NAGFIL
+1504 
-1510 DNYKTIYDKIIL
+1510 
-1522 NDNFQDLGP
+1522 
-1531 DKFNFVKFITSDNL
+1531 
-1545 QKIIDTIDKPGFPN
+1545 
-1559 LVKST
+1559 
-1564 IYDSKNHNV
+1564 
-1573 ELGNE
+1573 
-1578 TVKINSALL
+1578 
-1587 VHLLTGQQ
+1587 
-1595 YSSATEFNKAVNGL
+1595 
-1609 TEANHRIESDNICPY
+1609 
-1624 NQIAEGILTQK
+1624 
-1635 PELAQI
+1635 
-1641 AKEFQKHI
+1641 
-1649 SKGGNA
+1649 
-1655 DKFFKELEKSG
+1655 
-1666 RLPHEIELKTIVPDK
+1666 
-1681 NALIV
+1681 
-1686 PSDLLDVFIE
+1686 
-1696 RTNQATEKDAHNLRN
+1696 
-1711 KKLGNNTIGNI
+1711 NI

-1732 SENFEQQKADFIKE
+1732 SENFEQQKADFIKD
-1746 FNEKVGKF
+1746 FNEKFGEYAKYCVKKIE
-1754 HNILYGNKVE
+1754 N
-1764 KISTP
+1764 ISTP

-1783 SEEGKKQFRD
+1783 SEEGKFSNI
-1793 SYEIIDRINANN
+1793 SYDIIDKINAKN

-1810 ELVETIN
+1810 DLVETMKA
-1817 GQKELSDDI
+1817 QKDLSDDI
-1826 KHSLLYDAIAGE
+1826 KSDLLYGTIAEE

-1844 EFIQGIEPSDLTKLN
+1844 EFIQGIEPSDVAKLN
-1859 ELEGFDRIMLS
+1859 ELETFDRTMLS
-1870 GSSAEQKAKL
+1870 GSSTEQKAKL

-1894 IKDDNIFKHVLSI
+1894 IKDDNIFKHVLSV

-1920 FAGENISKEWF
+1920 FAGENISKECF

-1951 QTKDLLDNNSDI
+1951 QVKDLLDNNSDM

-1978 KIEIINTLKSAKASN
+1978 KIEIINTLKSAKATN
-1993 KEICEILNKTNKD
+1993 EEICEILHKTNKD

-2019 ANGDKK
+2019 ANGDEK
-2025 AEKYNVV
+2025 AEKYNIV
-2032 IILNKLSHHGAYSK
+2032 IILNKLTRGVYSK

-2099 ERTQKLIHTLD
+2099 ERTQKLIDNLNN
-2110 CGITKLPELEVMNQL
+2110 GYTKLSEFEVMNQL
-2125 RTDFLGIIKKHLPP
+2125 RMDFIELIKKHLPP
-2139 EKLQEIE
+2139 ERLQELE
-2146 KSIEDKEEFESI
+2146 RKFSNDKETFEDM
-2158 LLGKAN
+2158 LLQQAFKLKG
-2164 SRTLR
+2164 
-2169 DVELSPTEE
+2169 VELSPAE
-2178 EVTSAIARIA
+2178 EVVVNDITRI
-2188 PSLGYEASP
+2188 SP
-2197 MRDAGLRL
+2197 PLSIGTTVLYGVKSGLEKYFGDRDRT
-2205 KRYFDERN
+2205 
-2213 QNISDMNFI
+2213 ISDMNYA
-2222 LLENARYKNEAT
+2222 LENAQYKDEAT
-2234 KQQTLAQFNDLYP
+2234 KQQTLAKFNDLYP
-2247 LLTNDE
+2247 RLSKSELAT
-2253 IKSIREIYIQT
+2253 IKNIYFQL
-2264 PEKERQNIDYSL
+2264 PPKERLNIDYSL

-2289 QNYDYYATQKALE
+2289 QNYDAYAIEKALE
-2302 FLNCSNAEFKQKKH
+2302 FLNCSDAEFKQKKH

-2374 DRITYDPIE
+2374 DRITYNPIE

-2730 YIKTMTD
+2730 YVKTMTD

-2750 WGESGTEKDRLNDM
+2750 WGESGTKKDRLNDM
-2764 YVPFVREA
+2764 YVPFVKEA
-2772 HRRGLGIDFK
+2772 NRRGLGIDFK
-2782 DAHYVYLDKPSTS
+2782 DAHYVYLDKPSIS
-2795 SYDMAKNLGYKIAN
+2795 SYDMAKNMGYKIAN

-2816 MQSFYAK
+2816 MQSFNAK
-2823 DASKLPHQPTEE
+2823 DESKLPHQPTEE

-2842 LEEGVRIIQEC
+2842 LEEGVRILQEC

-2864 DEVTKQTYMFSEGD
+2864 DEVNKPTYMFSEGD
-2878 HGTGA
+2878 HGAGA

-2888 AGEYQGHW
+2888 GGEYQGHW

-2907 VGNLATFLHEISHKS
+2907 VGNLATFLHEISHKA
-2922 GPDESEVFSMQLT
+2922 GGDTSEVFSMQLT

-2988 KYKQHIDNLL
+2988 RYKQHIDNLL

-3131 ESYTTLKSSD
+3131 ESYTTLKSSN

-3437 YAKTLPDADLVKAIS
+3437 YAKTLPDTDLVKAIS

-3497 FEGKK
+3497 FEDKK

-3523 FNKEGYI
+3523 FKKEGYI

-3577 SNDKMGLFPK
+3577 SNDKMGLFPE

>member
-48 EHLANPNTSASS
+48 EHLAKPNTSASS
-60 TTNGQIFDTSNKS
+60 TANGQIFDTSNKP

-79 SVEKS
+79 SVERS

-336 RVRKSKEESLNKYN
+336 RVRKSKAESLNKYN

-355 RLTKEINSGEVQNI
+355 RLTKEINSGEIQNI

-423 VAKSLTESKPA
+423 IAKSLTESKPA

-552 DQAQLNKISA
+552 DQTQLNKISA

-789 KLGATTVMNVGGNS
+789 KIGAATVMNVGGNS

-834 KDIQYSGEDAVKEW
+834 KDIQYSGEDAIKEW
-848 QAYKEGNVESAKFGA
+848 QAYKEGNVESGKFGA

-929 VAEVAGFT
+929 IAEVAGFT

-974 THLKGQAA
+974 KHLKGQAA

-1026 EVNGREVYEVTM
+1026 EVNGREIYEVTM

-1065 MNSKTTATEANPNAP
+1065 MNSKTTAAEANPNAP

-1113 ADLKKEARE
+1113 ADLKKEATE

-1141 EVKDEVTSLIF
+1141 KVKDEVTSLIF

-1216 IEMKNLTGEA
+1216 IEMKNLTEEA

-1239 NSSENNVKKLVGL
+1239 NSTENNVKKLVGL

-1267 AQYGEKG
+1267 AQYGETG

-1404 TSPKKAE
+1404 TSPKKAK
-1411 NFVVNEDGSITRID
+1411 NIVVNEDGSIT
-1425 NTQKGVIQ
+1425 
-1433 SDSNISNKV
+1433 
-1442 KDYILSN
+1442 
-1449 LSKRYKNKTPEELEF
+1449 F
-1464 LISNI
+1464 
-1469 ASGTNDDINV
+1469 A
-1479 ITKRLNIINEAN
+1479 
-1491 PRYLQDFLNKNMG
+1491 
-1504 NAGFIL
+1504 
-1510 DNYKTIYDKIIL
+1510 
-1522 NDNFQDLGP
+1522 
-1531 DKFNFVKFITSDNL
+1531 
-1545 QKIIDTIDKPGFPN
+1545 
-1559 LVKST
+1559 
-1564 IYDSKNHNV
+1564 
-1573 ELGNE
+1573 
-1578 TVKINSALL
+1578 
-1587 VHLLTGQQ
+1587 
-1595 YSSATEFNKAVNGL
+1595 
-1609 TEANHRIESDNICPY
+1609 
-1624 NQIAEGILTQK
+1624 
-1635 PELAQI
+1635 
-1641 AKEFQKHI
+1641 
-1649 SKGGNA
+1649 
-1655 DKFFKELEKSG
+1655 
-1666 RLPHEIELKTIVPDK
+1666 
-1681 NALIV
+1681 
-1686 PSDLLDVFIE
+1686 
-1696 RTNQATEKDAHNLRN
+1696 
-1711 KKLGNNTIGNI
+1711 NNT

-1732 SENFEQQKADFIKE
+1732 SENFEQQKADFIKD
-1746 FNEKVGKF
+1746 FNEKLGEYAQYNVKKIE
-1754 HNILYGNKVE
+1754 N
-1764 KISTP
+1764 ISTP

-1783 SEEGKKQFRD
+1783 SEEGKKQFSNI
-1793 SYEIIDRINANN
+1793 SYDIIDKINAKN

-1810 ELVETIN
+1810 ELVETMKA
-1817 GQKELSDDI
+1817 QKDLSDDI
-1826 KHSLLYDAIAGE
+1826 KSNLLYGAIAEE

-1859 ELEGFDRIMLS
+1859 ELEIFDRTMLS
-1870 GSSAEQKAKL
+1870 GSSTEQKAKL
-1880 DFYKEIKTGKYDSI
+1880 DFYKAIKTGKYDSI

-1978 KIEIINTLKSAKASN
+1978 KIEIINTLKSAKATN
-1993 KEICEILNKTNKD
+1993 EEICDILNKTNKD

-2019 ANGDKK
+2019 ANGDEK
-2025 AEKYNVV
+2025 AEKYNIV
-2032 IILNKLSHHGAYSK
+2032 IILNRLTRGVYSK

-2099 ERTQKLIHTLD
+2099 ERTQKLIDNLD
-2110 CGITKLPELEVMNQL
+2110 NGYTKLSEFEVMNQL
-2125 RTDFLGIIKKHLPP
+2125 RMDFIELIKKHLPP
-2139 EKLQEIE
+2139 ERLQELE
-2146 KSIEDKEEFESI
+2146 RKFSNDKETFENM
-2158 LLGKAN
+2158 LLQQAFKLKG
-2164 SRTLR
+2164 
-2169 DVELSPTEE
+2169 VELSPAEE
-2178 EVTSAIARIA
+2178 KVVNDITRI
-2188 PSLGYEASP
+2188 SP
-2197 MRDAGLRL
+2197 PLSIGTTVLYGVKSGLEKYFGDRDRT
-2205 KRYFDERN
+2205 
-2213 QNISDMNFI
+2213 ISDMNYA
-2222 LLENARYKNEAT
+2222 LENAQYKDEAT
-2234 KQQTLAQFNDLYP
+2234 KQQTLAKFNDLYP
-2247 LLTNDE
+2247 RLSKSELAT
-2253 IKSIREIYIQT
+2253 IKNIYFQL
-2264 PEKERQNIDYSL
+2264 PPKERLNIDYSL

-2289 QNYDYYATQKALE
+2289 QNYDADAIKKALE
-2302 FLNCSNAEFKQKKH
+2302 FLNCSDAEFKQKKH
-2316 NLETRRQ
+2316 NLETRRP

-2636 NHPHNPDFKNLDFEN
+2636 YHPHNPDFKNLDFEN

-2764 YVPFVREA
+2764 YVPFVKEA

-2795 SYDMAKNLGYKIAN
+2795 SYDMAKNMGYKIAN

-2816 MQSFYAK
+2816 MQSFNAK
-2823 DASKLPHQPTEE
+2823 DESKLPHQPTEE

-2842 LEEGVRIIQEC
+2842 LEEGVRILQEC

-2864 DEVTKQTYMFSEGD
+2864 DEVNKPTYMFSEGD
-2878 HGTGA
+2878 HGAGA

-2888 AGEYQGHW
+2888 GGEYQGHW
-2896 MRDSHLLLQNY
+2896 MRDSHLLMQNY

-2922 GPDESEVFSMQLT
+2922 GGDESEVFSMQLT

-2988 KYKQHIDNLL
+2988 RYKQHIDNLL

-3008 EPEPPKEPEPIEY
+3008 EPEPPKEPGPIEY
-3021 IGDENRIVST
+3021 TGDKNRIVST

-3038 KIKIKSFEENRR
+3038 KIKIKSFEENRK

-3076 SKVEEDGG
+3076 SKIEEDGG

-3168 ETPNVEKDNDFNKTV
+3168 DTPSVEKDNDFNKTV

-3497 FEGKK
+3497 FEDKK

-3577 SNDKMGLFPK
+3577 SNDKMGLFPE

>member
-16 KAQHKLTNQTDE
+16 KSSHHLENKSDE

-60 TTNGQIFDTSNKS
+60 TTNGQIFDTSNKPN
-73 DENKGI
+73 ENKGI

-311 GKGAITQVG
+311 GKDAITQVG

-336 RVRKSKEESLNKYN
+336 RVRKSKKESLNKYN

-355 RLTKEINSGEVQNI
+355 RLIKEINSGEVQNI

-423 VAKSLTESKPA
+423 IAKSLTESKPA

-552 DQAQLNKISA
+552 DQTQLNKISA

-633 QGNQGWMNVGFYRE
+633 QGNQGWMNVAFYRE

-808 VAGSMV
+808 VAGSMA

-896 KTLEKGEAVTGTEV
+896 KTLEKGEAVTGTDIMKTFFAKQTPGMVAKTLEKGESVTGTKV
-910 MKTFIAKQAPGM
+910 MKTSIAKQTPGMFSKTLEKGKAVTGAVKTFIAKQTPGM
-922 VAKTAGT
+922 IAQTAGA

-942 NEITKELLKTD
+942 NEITKELLQTD
-953 ANGQRHLPKD
+953 ANGEKHLPKD

-974 THLKGQAA
+974 KHLKGQAA
-982 NLGEIKAISKLIFM
+982 NLGEIKVISKLIFM
-996 HKGAIVERERMMNEN
+996 HKGAIAERERMMNEN

-1065 MNSKTTATEANPNAP
+1065 MNSKTTATEANP
-1080 KGMNVEE
+1080 K
-1087 DALLEKATKEN
+1087 
-1098 PAEVVTEKVKKQWQQ
+1098 
-1113 ADLKKEARE
+1113 
-1122 EKVDLFNPDTKAG
+1122 
-1135 LNEPAP
+1135 
-1141 EVKDEVTSLIF
+1141 
-1152 TGKLKDSLTQHYNE
+1152 GKLAVE
-1166 LGNVFKDI
+1166 
-1174 AKNRSADF
+1174 
-1182 KKLVKECGSDK
+1182 
-1193 EAFCK
+1193 
-1198 GVISILSEEIG
+1198 
-1209 MKGFEPK
+1209 
-1216 IEMKNLTGEA
+1216 
-1226 DGQADWTKGTIYI
+1226 
-1239 NSSENNVKKLVGL
+1239 ENNVKSTKELIEKAQNTNPTENVKNKVISEVAKDIKDEGMRLNTPESLDAELAEAEQNPNAPIDNLEALNLVINGKIGNVL
-1252 ISHEYIHM
+1252 K
-1260 LQYRDIL
+1260 
-1267 AQYGEKG
+1267 AQYDNASKVFTDIAKKYSSELDQLEKQYGNDKKLFAEKFTEFLADKLGVKGIEPKIVLRDTGDADGFFDWSTGELAVNSKLNNSKDIQTMIAHEFVHVMQFKDMIANRGTEAVSRLLMNDEKFITAKAIELAKNNGADYKSLPVEEQQIYKEACSEMLADEVMEANKG
-1274 LREVIMNDN
+1274 LVDFAQKNPIS
-1283 NIPQE
+1283 
-1288 KKESQLSEILKSPY
+1288 KG
-1302 TKKLLDNY
+1302 
-1310 DNLKHSPENSLN
+1310 SLN
-1322 EYITRIYKDEFSNG
+1322 EYLSRIYQNEYEN
-1336 IDPNKD
+1336 
-1342 MKGYTNQGVEREAY
+1342 MKTDVNSSEYYNQVIENEAY
-1356 HLGSGKLGNN
+1356 YLGNG
-1366 TTQLEGLTL
+1366 QLGLN
-1375 EKEES
+1375 
-1380 MKDVLARMRA
+1380 
-1390 KLKTGQT
+1390 LKGSIHFADTKT
-1397 SQDIKNN
+1397 STPIKN
-1404 TSPKKAE
+1404 S
-1411 NFVVNEDGSITRID
+1411 
-1425 NTQKGVIQ
+1425 GV
-1433 SDSNISNKV
+1433 
-1442 KDYILSN
+1442 
-1449 LSKRYKNKTPEELEF
+1449 
-1464 LISNI
+1464 
-1469 ASGTNDDINV
+1469 
-1479 ITKRLNIINEAN
+1479 
-1491 PRYLQDFLNKNMG
+1491 
-1504 NAGFIL
+1504 
-1510 DNYKTIYDKIIL
+1510 
-1522 NDNFQDLGP
+1522 
-1531 DKFNFVKFITSDNL
+1531 
-1545 QKIIDTIDKPGFPN
+1545 
-1559 LVKST
+1559 
-1564 IYDSKNHNV
+1564 
-1573 ELGNE
+1573 
-1578 TVKINSALL
+1578 
-1587 VHLLTGQQ
+1587 
-1595 YSSATEFNKAVNGL
+1595 
-1609 TEANHRIESDNICPY
+1609 
-1624 NQIAEGILTQK
+1624 
-1635 PELAQI
+1635 
-1641 AKEFQKHI
+1641 
-1649 SKGGNA
+1649 
-1655 DKFFKELEKSG
+1655 
-1666 RLPHEIELKTIVPDK
+1666 
-1681 NALIV
+1681 
-1686 PSDLLDVFIE
+1686 
-1696 RTNQATEKDAHNLRN
+1696 
-1711 KKLGNNTIGNI
+1711 NI

-1732 SENFEQQKADFIKE
+1732 SENFEQQKADFIKD
-1746 FNEKVGKF
+1746 FNEKFGEYAQDDVKKIE
-1754 HNILYGNKVE
+1754 N
-1764 KISTP
+1764 ISTP

-1783 SEEGKKQFRD
+1783 SEEGKKQFSNI
-1793 SYEIIDRINANN
+1793 SYDIIDKINAKN

-1810 ELVETIN
+1810 DLVETMKA
-1817 GQKELSDDI
+1817 QKDLSDDI
-1826 KHSLLYDAIAGE
+1826 KSDLLYGTIAEE

-1844 EFIQGIEPSDLTKLN
+1844 EFIQGIEPSDVAKLN
-1859 ELEGFDRIMLS
+1859 ELETFDRTMLS
-1870 GSSAEQKAKL
+1870 GSSTEQKAKL

-1894 IKDDNIFKHVLSI
+1894 IKDDNIFKHVLSV

-1920 FAGENISKEWF
+1920 FAGENISKECF
-1931 AKIQEGLENSDVNA
+1931 AKIQEGLEDSDVNA

-1951 QTKDLLDNNSDI
+1951 QTKDLLDNNSDM

-1978 KIEIINTLKSAKASN
+1978 KIEIINTLKSAKATN
-1993 KEICEILNKTNKD
+1993 EEICEILHKTNKD

-2019 ANGDKK
+2019 ANGDEKV
-2025 AEKYNVV
+2025 EKYNVV
-2032 IILNKLSHHGAYSK
+2032 RILNRLTRGVYSK
-2046 EFVEKNAEALL
+2046 EFVEKNAEVLL

-2099 ERTQKLIHTLD
+2099 ERTQKLIDNLD
-2110 CGITKLPELEVMNQL
+2110 NGYTKLSEFEVMNQL
-2125 RTDFLGIIKKHLPP
+2125 RMDFIELIKKHLPP
-2139 EKLQEIE
+2139 ERLQELE
-2146 KSIEDKEEFESI
+2146 RKFSNDKETFEDM
-2158 LLGKAN
+2158 LLQQAFKLKG
-2164 SRTLR
+2164 
-2169 DVELSPTEE
+2169 VELSPAEE
-2178 EVTSAIARIA
+2178 EVANAIARIA

-2213 QNISDMNFI
+2213 QNIIDMNFI

-2234 KQQTLAQFNDLYP
+2234 KQQTLSQFNDLYP

-2302 FLNCSNAEFKQKKH
+2302 FLNCSDAEFKQKKH

-2397 RNEMFGNDYVPDKIN
+2397 RNEMFGNDYEPDKIN
-2412 AFEKLPKKAPVTVT
+2412 AFEKLPKKAPVAVI

-2651 EFFGFKLKDDGAK
+2651 EFFGFKLKDDGAE
-2664 GNIYLIQR
+2664 GNLYLIQR
-2672 YETDGES
+2672 YETNGEA
-2679 NNGLRGATIVF
+2679 NNGLQGATIVF

-2737 EELTQTISSMEKF
+2737 EELTQAISSMERF
-2750 WGESGTEKDRLNDM
+2750 WGESGTKKDRLNDM
-2764 YVPFVREA
+2764 YVPFVKEA

-2782 DAHYVYLDKPSTS
+2782 DAHYVYLDKPSIS
-2795 SYDMAKNLGYKIAN
+2795 SYDMAKNMGYKIAN

-2816 MQSFYAK
+2816 MQSFNAK
-2823 DASKLPHQPTEE
+2823 DESKLPHQPTEE

-2864 DEVTKQTYMFSEGD
+2864 DEITKPTYMFSEGD

-2907 VGNLATFLHEISHKS
+2907 VGNLATFLHEISHKA
-2922 GPDESEVFSMQLT
+2922 GGDTSEVFSMQLT

-2988 KYKQHIDNLL
+2988 RYKQHIDNLL

-3008 EPEPPKEPEPIEY
+3008 EPEPPKEPDPIEY
-3021 IGDENRIVST
+3021 TGDENRIVST

-3038 KIKIKSFEENRR
+3038 KIKIKSFEENRK

-3091 FASFTIDAGV
+3091 FASFTID
-3101 AHFDK
+3101 FDK

-3126 IPSRH
+3126 IPSKH

-3152 VALSIPNA
+3152 VALSIPNT

-3216 TLEGVDLKVKQN
+3216 TLEGVGLKVKQN
-3228 DDGTYTIRIDGKGIY
+3228 DNGTYTIRIDGKGIY

-3497 FEGKK
+3497 FEDKK

-3577 SNDKMGLFPK
+3577 SNDKMGLFPE

>member
-1 MAEYNVQQKQFIQEY
+1 MAEYNVQQTQFIQEY

-336 RVRKSKEESLNKYN
+336 RVRKSKEESINKYN
-350 QFESK
+350 KFETR

-423 VAKSLTESKPA
+423 IAKSLTESKPA

-523 SIESFVKDHL
+523 SIETFVKDHL

-735 VKRATDKVNFQQY
+735 VKRATDKVNFQKY

-789 KLGATTVMNVGGNS
+789 KIGAATVMNVGGNS

-878 GTMKLF
+878 GTMKMF
-884 EKPVAKAVQGVA
+884 EKPVAKAVQGVT

-1065 MNSKTTATEANPNAP
+1065 MNSKTTATEANPKAP

-1113 ADLKKEARE
+1113 ADLKKEATE

-1239 NSSENNVKKLVGL
+1239 NSTENNVRKLVGL

-1267 AQYGEKG
+1267 AQYGETG

-1342 MKGYTNQGVEREAY
+1342 MKGYTNQGIEREAY

-1425 NTQKGVIQ
+1425 NTPKGVIQ
-1433 SDSNISNKV
+1433 SDSNISNQV

-1449 LSKRYKNKTPEELEF
+1449 LSERYKNKTPEELEF

-1491 PRYLQDFLNKNMG
+1491 PRYLQDFLNKNME

-1510 DNYKTIYDKIIL
+1510 DNYKIIYDKIIL

-1545 QKIIDTIDKPGFPN
+1545 QKIIDTIDKPEFPN

-1595 YSSATEFNKAVNGL
+1595 YSSETEFNKAVNGL
-1609 TEANHRIESDNICPY
+1609 TEANHRIKSDNICPY

-1769 EDLAAVKEFWEWTN
+1769 EDLVAVKEFWKWTN
-1783 SEEGKKQFRD
+1783 TEEGKKQFRD
-1793 SYEIIDRINANN
+1793 SYEIIDKINANN

-1817 GQKELSDDI
+1817 AQKELSDEI

-1838 SLKETK
+1838 SIKETK
-1844 EFIQGIEPSDLTKLN
+1844 EFIQGIEPSDLAKLN

-1907 GYSVEKTKSLYDT
+1907 GYSVEKTKSLYDA

-1931 AKIQEGLENSDVNA
+1931 AKIQEGLEDSDVNA

-1951 QTKDLLDNNSDI
+1951 QTKDLLDNNSDM

-1978 KIEIINTLKSAKASN
+1978 KIEIINTLKSAKATN
-1993 KEICEILNKTNKD
+1993 EEICEILNKTNKN
-2006 NLDIAKDLVQKAF
+2006 NLDVAKDLVQKAF
-2019 ANGDKK
+2019 ANGDEK
-2025 AEKYNVV
+2025 AEKYNIV
-2032 IILNKLSHHGAYSK
+2032 IILNKLTRGVYSK

-2125 RTDFLGIIKKHLPP
+2125 RTDFLGIIKKHLSQ

-2146 KSIEDKEEFESI
+2146 KTIKDKEEFESI

-2169 DVELSPTEE
+2169 DVELSPAEE
-2178 EVTSAIARIA
+2178 EVANAIARIA

-2483 GTKLQWS
+2483 GSKLQWS

-2750 WGESGTEKDRLNDM
+2750 WGESGTKKDRLNDM
-2764 YVPFVREA
+2764 YVPFVKEA
-2772 HRRGLGIDFK
+2772 NRRGLGIDFK
-2782 DAHYVYLDKPSTS
+2782 DAHYVYLDKPSIS
-2795 SYDMAKNLGYKIAN
+2795 SYDMAKNMGYKIAN

-2816 MQSFYAK
+2816 MQSFNAK
-2823 DASKLPHQPTEE
+2823 DESKLPHQPTEE

-2842 LEEGVRIIQEC
+2842 LEEGVRILQEC

-2864 DEVTKQTYMFSEGD
+2864 DEITKPTYMFSEGD

-2907 VGNLATFLHEISHKS
+2907 VGNLATFLHEISHKA
-2922 GPDESEVFSMQLT
+2922 GGDTSEVFSMQLT

-2988 KYKQHIDNLL
+2988 RYKQHIDNLL

-3008 EPEPPKEPEPIEY
+3008 EPEPPKEPNPIEY
-3021 IGDENRIVST
+3021 TGDENRIVST

-3038 KIKIKSFEENRR
+3038 KIKIKSFEENRK

-3168 ETPNVEKDNDFNKTV
+3168 DTPSVEKDNDFNKTV

-3192 KKRNWSNEKIARDLM
+3192 EKRNWSNEKIARDLM

-3228 DDGTYTIRIDGKGIY
+3228 DNGTYTIRIDGKGIY

-3289 DWQMDFTTAENVRT
+3289 DWQMDFTTAENART

-3497 FEGKK
+3497 FEDKK

-3523 FNKEGYI
+3523 FKKEGYI

-3577 SNDKMGLFPK
+3577 SNDKRGLFPE

-3617 GVFIHTNKLKAES
+3617 GVFIHTNNLKAES

>member
-1 MAEYNVQQKQFIQEY
+1 MTEFNVQQKQFIQEY
-16 KAQHKLTNQTDE
+16 KASHHLEHKSDE

-36 DMQTNGVVYPGF
+36 DMQTNGIVYPGF
-48 EHLANPNTSASS
+48 ENLVKPQNKPAYT
-60 TTNGQIFDTSNKS
+60 GQIFGNSTTSN
-73 DENKGI
+73 DMAGI
-79 SVEKS
+79 AIEHGGTTTATKEPEK
-84 STTETSDNLSSE
+84 EII
-96 GKEVTTD
+96 TD
-103 ENGNTIT
+103 ENGNEVAVV
-110 TIKDGDDIIEQT
+110 KNGDEIVEATLSQT
-122 ISSTDEKGNNIET
+122 DSNGNKSET
-135 VVNYQDGKPIKQTK
+135 VVSYENGKPVKRIKKQ
-149 KKNGN
+149 NGN
-154 IDTVTTYKY
+154 VSSVTKFTYNEPTENMPFQSVTVETIDGGK
-163 HDASEEN
+163 N
-170 KLAYVTL
+170 KI
-177 ETTKAD
+177 
-183 NTKVI
+183 I
-188 TTALETDKDGNV
+188 TTALETDEYGNV
-200 DQEDFLDRTTISKD
+200 DQEDFISRKTISKD
-214 GTVTSIYIQDG
+214 GTETTVIIGSECIKEEK
-225 NLLEQKVKFD
+225 LKFD
-235 GKKVTTMYNGKDLKN
+235 GKKVATLYNGTNLADFDN
-250 YDANK
+250 HK
-255 LHRLVQETEEKGI
+255 LHRIAQETEIDGV
-268 KRYALYDGKGNTK
+268 KRYAEYDGKGNTK
-281 TTVQNGE
+281 TTVQFGE
-288 SPALI
+288 TPSKI
-293 AQKFKVKE
+293 AKKFNVKE
-301 NTLRRLNPKK
+301 QALMRLNPQK
-311 GKGAITQVG
+311 GKNAITQVA

-336 RVRKSKEESLNKYN
+336 RVRKSKAESLNKYS
-350 QFESK
+350 QFEAR

-423 VAKSLTESKPA
+423 IAKSLTNSKQA
-434 QELTKYGFKASAGN
+434 SELTKYGFQASAEN
-448 RIFFQKFNNLNSQQ
+448 RIFFKKFSALNPQQ

-499 NKTVPMVADNNYG
+499 DKTVPMVANNNYG

-523 SIESFVKDHL
+523 SIETFVKDHL
-533 KLDIKSE
+533 KLNIKSE
-540 LGKTVLERLSQV
+540 PGKTVLERLSQV

-562 KDFKGFNNK
+562 KDFKGISNK
-571 TLDSVASML
+571 TLDGVASML

-600 RAKAEKGKRAVRI
+600 RAKAEKEKRAVRT

-633 QGNQGWMNVGFYRE
+633 QGNQGWMNIGFYRE

-667 VIKRLEKEKQYAVS
+667 VIKRLEKEKQFAVS

-692 FRQAFKDLTGKDYNE
+692 FKQAFKNLTGKDYNE
-707 NSVKNFIAQAQ
+707 NAVKNFLTQAQ
-718 KGGDWTKAYD
+718 KGGDWSKSYD
-728 KAFGDRV
+728 QAFGDKV

-766 KGVAWAGSKVATKLA
+766 KGVAWAGGKVATKLA

-789 KLGATTVMNVGGNS
+789 KIGASTVMKIGGNS

-808 VAGSMV
+808 VAGSMA
-814 TSAATFTT
+814 TSAATFTA
-822 WDASKNYINLKT
+822 WDATKNYINLKT
-834 KDIQYSGEDAVKEW
+834 KDIQYTGEDAVKEW
-848 QAYKEGNVESAKFGA
+848 QAYKEGNIESGKFGV

-878 GTMKLF
+878 GTMKMF
-884 EKPVAKAVQGVA
+884 EKPVAKAMQGVA
-896 KTLEKGEAVTGTEV
+896 TTLEKGEATGADV
-910 MKTFIAKQAPGM
+910 MKTFIAKQTPGM
-922 VAKTAGT
+922 LAKTAGI
-929 VAEVAGFT
+929 VAEVSGFT

-942 NEITKELLKTD
+942 NNLTKKLLQTD
-953 ANGQRHLPKD
+953 ANGQLHLPKD
-963 LTEEGLTNYLW
+963 LTEEGLTQYL
-974 THLKGQAA
+974 LKNIPEEFLKQAKGI
-982 NLGEIKAISKLIFM
+982 GEIKAISKLIFM
-996 HKGAIVERERMMNEN
+996 HKGAVAERERMMNEN
-1011 LSKCEMLSNVKVQKA
+1011 LSKCEMLGKVKIQKA
-1026 EVNGREVYEVTM
+1026 EVEGAEVYAITT

-1043 KVAHTPEE
+1043 KIARSPEDV
-1051 IVAYCNNLMLMDMA
+1051 VAYCNVLMQMDMA
-1065 MNSKTTATEANPNAP
+1065 MNSKTTATETNPNETKVKTPKGLVEKTQTTSPVENVKNKVISEVAKDIKDEGMRLNTPESLDAELAEAEQNPNAP
-1080 KGMNVEE
+1080 VDKM
-1087 DALLEKATKEN
+1087 
-1098 PAEVVTEKVKKQWQQ
+1098 
-1113 ADLKKEARE
+1113 EA
-1122 EKVDLFNPDTKAG
+1122 FNLVING
-1135 LNEPAP
+1135 N
-1141 EVKDEVTSLIF
+1141 I
-1152 TGKLKDSLTQHYNE
+1152 
-1166 LGNVFKDI
+1166 GNVLKAQYDNASKVFTDI
-1174 AKNRSADF
+1174 AKKYSSELDQLEKQYGND
-1182 KKLVKECGSDK
+1182 KKLFAEKFTEFLADKLGVKG
-1193 EAFCK
+1193 
-1198 GVISILSEEIG
+1198 I
-1209 MKGFEPK
+1209 EPK
-1216 IEMKNLTGEA
+1216 IVLRDTGDADGFFDWSTGELAVNSKLNNSKDIQTMIAHEFIHVMQFKDMIANRGAEAVSSLLMHDTKFITAKAIELAKNNGA
-1226 DGQADWTKGTIYI
+1226 DYKSLPVEEQQIYKEACSEMLADEVMEA
-1239 NSSENNVKKLVGL
+1239 N
-1252 ISHEYIHM
+1252 
-1260 LQYRDIL
+1260 
-1267 AQYGEKG
+1267 KG
-1274 LREVIMNDN
+1274 LVDFAQKNPIS
-1283 NIPQE
+1283 
-1288 KKESQLSEILKSPY
+1288 KG
-1302 TKKLLDNY
+1302 
-1310 DNLKHSPENSLN
+1310 SLN
-1322 EYITRIYKDEFSNG
+1322 EYLSRIYQNEYEN
-1336 IDPNKD
+1336 
-1342 MKGYTNQGVEREAY
+1342 MKTDVNSPEYYEQVIENEAY
-1356 HLGSGKLGNN
+1356 YLGNGQLGLNLKGSVHFTDTKTN
-1366 TTQLEGLTL
+1366 THT
-1375 EKEES
+1375 
-1380 MKDVLARMRA
+1380 
-1390 KLKTGQT
+1390 
-1397 SQDIKNN
+1397 KN
-1404 TSPKKAE
+1404 SR
-1411 NFVVNEDGSITRID
+1411 VNVP
-1425 NTQKGVIQ
+1425 KGV
-1433 SDSNISNKV
+1433 
-1442 KDYILSN
+1442 
-1449 LSKRYKNKTPEELEF
+1449 
-1464 LISNI
+1464 
-1469 ASGTNDDINV
+1469 
-1479 ITKRLNIINEAN
+1479 
-1491 PRYLQDFLNKNMG
+1491 
-1504 NAGFIL
+1504 
-1510 DNYKTIYDKIIL
+1510 
-1522 NDNFQDLGP
+1522 
-1531 DKFNFVKFITSDNL
+1531 
-1545 QKIIDTIDKPGFPN
+1545 
-1559 LVKST
+1559 
-1564 IYDSKNHNV
+1564 
-1573 ELGNE
+1573 
-1578 TVKINSALL
+1578 
-1587 VHLLTGQQ
+1587 
-1595 YSSATEFNKAVNGL
+1595 
-1609 TEANHRIESDNICPY
+1609 
-1624 NQIAEGILTQK
+1624 
-1635 PELAQI
+1635 
-1641 AKEFQKHI
+1641 
-1649 SKGGNA
+1649 
-1655 DKFFKELEKSG
+1655 
-1666 RLPHEIELKTIVPDK
+1666 
-1681 NALIV
+1681 
-1686 PSDLLDVFIE
+1686 
-1696 RTNQATEKDAHNLRN
+1696 
-1711 KKLGNNTIGNI
+1711 
-1722 PKGIVQSEIT
+1722 VQSEIT
-1732 SENFEQQKADFIKE
+1732 PENFEQQKAEFIKE

-1754 HNILYGNKVE
+1754 HKLLYGNKVE

-1769 EDLAAVKEFWEWTN
+1769 EDLAAVKEFWEYAN
-1783 SEEGKKQFRD
+1783 SEDGQKLFSESD
-1793 SYEIIDRINANN
+1793 YEHINRINANN

-1810 ELVETIN
+1810 DLVETMKA
-1817 GQKELSDDI
+1817 QKDLSDDI
-1826 KHSLLYDAIAGE
+1826 KSNLLYGAIAEE

-1859 ELEGFDRIMLS
+1859 ELEIFDRTMLS
-1870 GSSAEQKAKL
+1870 GSSTEQKAKL

-1978 KIEIINTLKSAKASN
+1978 KIEIINTLKSAKATN
-1993 KEICEILNKTNKD
+1993 EEICETLNKTNKD

-2019 ANGDKK
+2019 ANGDEK
-2025 AEKYNVV
+2025 AQKYNVV
-2032 IILNKLSHHGAYSK
+2032 IILNKLTRGVYSK

-2057 HLDGTCIRKT
+2057 HLDGTCIRKA

-2099 ERTQKLIHTLD
+2099 ERTQKLIDNLD
-2110 CGITKLPELEVMNQL
+2110 NGYTKLPELEVMNQL
-2125 RTDFLGIIKKHLPP
+2125 RMDFIELIKKHLPP
-2139 EKLQEIE
+2139 ERLQELE
-2146 KSIEDKEEFESI
+2146 HKFSNDKETFESM
-2158 LLGKAN
+2158 LLQQAFKLKG
-2164 SRTLR
+2164 
-2169 DVELSPTEE
+2169 VELSPAEE
-2178 EVTSAIARIA
+2178 KVVNDITRISPPLTIGATVLCEVKS
-2188 PSLGYEASP
+2188 
-2197 MRDAGLRL
+2197 GLES
-2205 KRYFDERN
+2205 YFNRRN
-2213 QNISDMNFI
+2213 QYISDMNWA
-2222 LLENARYKNEAT
+2222 LKCARYKDKET
-2234 KQQTLAQFNDLYP
+2234 KQQTLDKFNELYP
-2247 LLTNDE
+2247 LFDNEELAILKD
-2253 IKSIREIYIQT
+2253 IYLNF
-2264 PEKERQNIDYSL
+2264 PEKERLNIDYSL
-2276 IAKREIIPLLKGT
+2276 TAKREIIPLLKGT
-2289 QNYDYYATQKALE
+2289 QNYDFNAIAKALE
-2302 FLNCSNAEFKQKKH
+2302 FLNCSDAEFKQKKH

-2397 RNEMFGNDYVPDKIN
+2397 RNEMFGNDYEPDKIN
-2412 AFEKLPKKAPVTVT
+2412 AFEKLPKKAPVAVT

-2782 DAHYVYLDKPSTS
+2782 DAHYVYLDKPSPS

-2809 KSMKDVG
+2809 KSMKYVG
-2816 MQSFYAK
+2816 MQSFNAK
-2823 DASKLPHQPTEE
+2823 DESKLPHQPTEE

-2842 LEEGVRIIQEC
+2842 LEEGVRILQEC

-2864 DEVTKQTYMFSEGD
+2864 DEVNKPTYMFSEGD
-2878 HGTGA
+2878 HGAGA

-2888 AGEYQGHW
+2888 GGEYQGHW

-2922 GPDESEVFSMQLT
+2922 GGDESEVFSMQLT

-2988 KYKQHIDNLL
+2988 RYKQHIDNLL

-3008 EPEPPKEPEPIEY
+3008 EPEVPKEPEPIEY
-3021 IGDENRIVST
+3021 TGDENRIVST

-3038 KIKIKSFEENRR
+3038 KIKIKSFEENRK

-3062 FAKSFIN
+3062 FAKSFIH

-3084 IILGDDD
+3084 IILGDDN

-3101 AHFDK
+3101 AHFGK
-3106 PIAKDQKP
+3106 PIATT

-3120 YKYEEF
+3120 YKYEAF
-3126 IPSRH
+3126 IPSKH
-3131 ESYTTLKSSD
+3131 ESYTTLKSSG
-3141 SMMKELEEKGS
+3141 SMIKELDEKGS

-3160 GGLKPKIS
+3160 GGLNPKIS
-3168 ETPNVEKDNDFNKTV
+3168 DIPSIEKDNDFNKTV

-3192 KKRNWSNEKIARDLM
+3192 EKRNWSNEKIARDLM

-3216 TLEGVDLKVKQN
+3216 TLEGIDLKVKQN
-3228 DDGTYTIRIDGKGIY
+3228 DDGTYTVRIDGKGIY

-3250 LGGSDKDN
+3250 LGGSDKDD
-3258 PKDAGGFGEGSRIIA
+3258 PRDAGGFGEGSRILA

-3289 DWQMDFTTAENVRT
+3289 DWQMNFTTAENART

-3310 TLTKNEAQLD
+3310 TLTKSDAQLD

-3393 MTLIFKQ
+3393 MTLVFKQ

-3409 KGGYT
+3409 KAGYT

-3424 AIEAEQMSELTRA
+3424 AIEPEQMFELTRA
-3437 YAKTLPDADLVKAIS
+3437 YAKTLPDAVLVKAIS
-3452 ALEPIFTSDNCN
+3452 ALEPIFTSDDCN
-3464 SEKFR
+3464 SDKFR
-3469 RENKANNLSYQFAQS
+3469 RENKENNLSYQFAQS

-3497 FEGKK
+3497 FEDKK
-3502 IVYVKESSEWRTNLS
+3502 IVYVQESSEWRTSLS

-3523 FNKEGYI
+3523 FKKEGYI
-3530 FANMGTELG
+3530 FANMGRELG

-3568 LNEAVNLIT
+3568 LNEAINLIT
-3577 SNDKMGLFPK
+3577 SNDKIGLFPE

-3608 AAVNSKNLD
+3608 AAVNSGNLD
-3617 GVFIHTNKLKAES
+3617 GVFINTKTLQSES

-3636 NVLCEMLEGQ
+3636 NVLCEMLEEQ
-3646 TSKNLSSYSYNQTEL
+3646 TNKALSSYSYNQTEL

-3667 TLITQPQII
+3667 TLITQPQIV
-3676 EKLNILEKIY
+3676 EKLNILEKMY

>member
-48 EHLANPNTSASS
+48 EHLAKPNTSASS
-60 TTNGQIFDTSNKS
+60 TANGQIFDTSNKP

-79 SVEKS
+79 SVERS

-336 RVRKSKEESLNKYN
+336 RVRKSKAESLNKYN

-355 RLTKEINSGEVQNI
+355 RLTKEINSGEIQNI

-423 VAKSLTESKPA
+423 IAKSLTESKPA

-552 DQAQLNKISA
+552 DQTQLNKISA

-580 ETVGVQIR
+580 ETAGVQIR

-692 FRQAFKDLTGKDYNE
+692 FKQAFKDLTGKDYNE

-789 KLGATTVMNVGGNS
+789 KIGAATVMNVGGNS

-848 QAYKEGNVESAKFGA
+848 QAYKEGNVESGKFGA

-1087 DALLEKATKEN
+1087 NALLEKATKEN

-1113 ADLKKEARE
+1113 ADLKKEATE
-1122 EKVDLFNPDTKAG
+1122 GKVDLFNPDTKAG

-1239 NSSENNVKKLVGL
+1239 NSTENNVKKLVGL

-1267 AQYGEKG
+1267 AQYGETG

-1404 TSPKKAE
+1404 TSTKKTA
-1411 NFVVNEDGSITRID
+1411 NFVVNEDGSIT
-1425 NTQKGVIQ
+1425 
-1433 SDSNISNKV
+1433 
-1442 KDYILSN
+1442 
-1449 LSKRYKNKTPEELEF
+1449 F
-1464 LISNI
+1464 
-1469 ASGTNDDINV
+1469 A
-1479 ITKRLNIINEAN
+1479 
-1491 PRYLQDFLNKNMG
+1491 
-1504 NAGFIL
+1504 
-1510 DNYKTIYDKIIL
+1510 
-1522 NDNFQDLGP
+1522 
-1531 DKFNFVKFITSDNL
+1531 
-1545 QKIIDTIDKPGFPN
+1545 
-1559 LVKST
+1559 
-1564 IYDSKNHNV
+1564 
-1573 ELGNE
+1573 
-1578 TVKINSALL
+1578 
-1587 VHLLTGQQ
+1587 
-1595 YSSATEFNKAVNGL
+1595 
-1609 TEANHRIESDNICPY
+1609 
-1624 NQIAEGILTQK
+1624 
-1635 PELAQI
+1635 
-1641 AKEFQKHI
+1641 
-1649 SKGGNA
+1649 
-1655 DKFFKELEKSG
+1655 
-1666 RLPHEIELKTIVPDK
+1666 
-1681 NALIV
+1681 
-1686 PSDLLDVFIE
+1686 
-1696 RTNQATEKDAHNLRN
+1696 
-1711 KKLGNNTIGNI
+1711 NNT

-1732 SENFEQQKADFIKE
+1732 SENFEQQKADFIKDV
-1746 FNEKVGKF
+1746 NEKLGEYAKYCVKKIE
-1754 HNILYGNKVE
+1754 N
-1764 KISTP
+1764 ISTP

-1783 SEEGKKQFRD
+1783 SEEGKKQFSNI
-1793 SYEIIDRINANN
+1793 SYDIIDKINAKN

-1810 ELVETIN
+1810 ELVETMKA
-1817 GQKELSDDI
+1817 QKDLSDDI
-1826 KHSLLYDAIAGE
+1826 KSNLLYGAIAEE

-1859 ELEGFDRIMLS
+1859 ELEIFDRTMLS
-1870 GSSAEQKAKL
+1870 GSSTEQKAKL
-1880 DFYKEIKTGKYDSI
+1880 DFYKAIKTGKYDSI

-1931 AKIQEGLENSDVNA
+1931 AKIREGLEDSDVNA

-1978 KIEIINTLKSAKASN
+1978 KIEIINTLKSAKATN
-1993 KEICEILNKTNKD
+1993 EEICETLNKTNKD

-2019 ANGDKK
+2019 ANGDEKV
-2025 AEKYNVV
+2025 EKYNIV
-2032 IILNKLSHHGAYSK
+2032 IILNRLTRGVYSK

-2099 ERTQKLIHTLD
+2099 ERTQKLIDNLD
-2110 CGITKLPELEVMNQL
+2110 NGYTKLSEFEVMNQL
-2125 RTDFLGIIKKHLPP
+2125 RMDFIELIKKHLPP
-2139 EKLQEIE
+2139 ERLQELE
-2146 KSIEDKEEFESI
+2146 RKFSNDKETFENM
-2158 LLGKAN
+2158 LLQQAFKLKG
-2164 SRTLR
+2164 
-2169 DVELSPTEE
+2169 VELSPAEE
-2178 EVTSAIARIA
+2178 KVVNDITRI
-2188 PSLGYEASP
+2188 SP
-2197 MRDAGLRL
+2197 PLSIGTTVLYGVKSGLEKYFGDRDRT
-2205 KRYFDERN
+2205 
-2213 QNISDMNFI
+2213 ISDMNYA
-2222 LLENARYKNEAT
+2222 LENAQYKDEAT
-2234 KQQTLAQFNDLYP
+2234 KQQTLAKFNDLYP
-2247 LLTNDE
+2247 RLSKSELAT
-2253 IKSIREIYIQT
+2253 IKNIYFQL
-2264 PEKERQNIDYSL
+2264 PPKERLNIDYSL

-2289 QNYDYYATQKALE
+2289 QNYDADAIKKALE
-2302 FLNCSNAEFKQKKH
+2302 FLNCSDAEFKQKKH
-2316 NLETRRQ
+2316 NLETRRP

-2361 IKAYEAQMREKMA
+2361 IKAYEAQMREKMT

-2412 AFEKLPKKAPVTVT
+2412 AFEKLPKKAPVAVT

-2483 GTKLQWS
+2483 GSKLQWS

-2606 NSEKVKGSTVEFETE
+2606 NNEKVKGSTVEFETE

-2636 NHPHNPDFKNLDFEN
+2636 YHPHNPDFKNLDFEN

-2690 KTQPNHPTLVEKSGG
+2690 KTQPNHPILVEKSGG

-2750 WGESGTEKDRLNDM
+2750 WGEGGTEKDNLNDM
-2764 YVPFVREA
+2764 YVPFVKEA

-2816 MQSFYAK
+2816 MQSFNAK
-2823 DASKLPHQPTEE
+2823 DESKLPHQPTEE

-2842 LEEGVRIIQEC
+2842 LEEGVRILQEC

-2864 DEVTKQTYMFSEGD
+2864 DEVNKPTYMFSEGD
-2878 HGTGA
+2878 HGAGA

-2888 AGEYQGHW
+2888 GGEYQGHW
-2896 MRDSHLLLQNY
+2896 MRDSHLLMQNY

-2922 GPDESEVFSMQLT
+2922 GGDESEVFSMQLT

-2988 KYKQHIDNLL
+2988 RYKQHIDNLL

-3008 EPEPPKEPEPIEY
+3008 EPEPPKEPAPIEY
-3021 IGDENRIVST
+3021 TGDKNRIVST

-3076 SKVEEDGG
+3076 SKIEEDGG

-3168 ETPNVEKDNDFNKTV
+3168 DTPSVEKDNDFNKTV

-3228 DDGTYTIRIDGKGIY
+3228 DNGTYTIRIDGKGIY

-3497 FEGKK
+3497 FEDKK

>member
-48 EHLANPNTSASS
+48 EHLAKPNTSASS
-60 TTNGQIFDTSNKS
+60 TANGQIFDTSNKP

-79 SVEKS
+79 SVERS

-96 GKEVTTD
+96 GKEVTID

-311 GKGAITQVG
+311 GKDAITQVG

-336 RVRKSKEESLNKYN
+336 RVRKSKEESINKYN
-350 QFESK
+350 KFETR

-423 VAKSLTESKPA
+423 IAKSLTESKPA

-552 DQAQLNKISA
+552 DQTQLNKISA

-692 FRQAFKDLTGKDYNE
+692 FKQAFKDLTGKDYNE
-707 NSVKNFIAQAQ
+707 NSVKNFITQAQ

-728 KAFGDRV
+728 KAFGDKV

-789 KLGATTVMNVGGNS
+789 KLGATTVMKIGGNS

-848 QAYKEGNVESAKFGA
+848 QAYKEGNVESGKFGA

-953 ANGQRHLPKD
+953 ANGKRHLPKD

-974 THLKGQAA
+974 KHLKGQAA

-996 HKGAIVERERMMNEN
+996 HKGAIAERERMMNEN

-1065 MNSKTTATEANPNAP
+1065 MNSKTTAAEANPNAP

-1113 ADLKKEARE
+1113 ADLKKEATE
-1122 EKVDLFNPDTKAG
+1122 EKVDLFNPNTKTG

-1216 IEMKNLTGEA
+1216 IEMKNLTEEA

-1239 NSSENNVKKLVGL
+1239 NSTENNVKKLVGL
-1252 ISHEYIHM
+1252 ISHEYVHM

-1397 SQDIKNN
+1397 SQDNKDN
-1404 TSPKKAE
+1404 TSTKKTA
-1411 NFVVNEDGSITRID
+1411 NFVVNEDGSIT
-1425 NTQKGVIQ
+1425 
-1433 SDSNISNKV
+1433 
-1442 KDYILSN
+1442 
-1449 LSKRYKNKTPEELEF
+1449 F
-1464 LISNI
+1464 
-1469 ASGTNDDINV
+1469 A
-1479 ITKRLNIINEAN
+1479 
-1491 PRYLQDFLNKNMG
+1491 
-1504 NAGFIL
+1504 
-1510 DNYKTIYDKIIL
+1510 
-1522 NDNFQDLGP
+1522 
-1531 DKFNFVKFITSDNL
+1531 
-1545 QKIIDTIDKPGFPN
+1545 
-1559 LVKST
+1559 
-1564 IYDSKNHNV
+1564 
-1573 ELGNE
+1573 
-1578 TVKINSALL
+1578 
-1587 VHLLTGQQ
+1587 
-1595 YSSATEFNKAVNGL
+1595 
-1609 TEANHRIESDNICPY
+1609 
-1624 NQIAEGILTQK
+1624 
-1635 PELAQI
+1635 
-1641 AKEFQKHI
+1641 
-1649 SKGGNA
+1649 
-1655 DKFFKELEKSG
+1655 
-1666 RLPHEIELKTIVPDK
+1666 
-1681 NALIV
+1681 
-1686 PSDLLDVFIE
+1686 
-1696 RTNQATEKDAHNLRN
+1696 
-1711 KKLGNNTIGNI
+1711 NNT

-1732 SENFEQQKADFIKE
+1732 SENFEQQKADFIKD
-1746 FNEKVGKF
+1746 FNEKLGEYAQYNVKKIE
-1754 HNILYGNKVE
+1754 N
-1764 KISTP
+1764 ISTP

-1920 FAGENISKEWF
+1920 FAGENISKGWF

-1978 KIEIINTLKSAKASN
+1978 KIEIINTLKSAKATN
-1993 KEICEILNKTNKD
+1993 EEICDILNKTNKD

-2019 ANGDKK
+2019 ANGDEK
-2025 AEKYNVV
+2025 AEKYNIV
-2032 IILNKLSHHGAYSK
+2032 IILNKLTRGVYSK

-2099 ERTQKLIHTLD
+2099 ERTQKLIDNLNN
-2110 CGITKLPELEVMNQL
+2110 GYTKLSEFEVMNQL
-2125 RTDFLGIIKKHLPP
+2125 RMDFIELIKKHLPP
-2139 EKLQEIE
+2139 ERLQELE
-2146 KSIEDKEEFESI
+2146 RKFSNDKETFEDM
-2158 LLGKAN
+2158 LLQQAFKLKG
-2164 SRTLR
+2164 
-2169 DVELSPTEE
+2169 VELSPAEE
-2178 EVTSAIARIA
+2178 KVVNDITRI
-2188 PSLGYEASP
+2188 SP
-2197 MRDAGLRL
+2197 PLSIGTTVLYGVKSGLEKYFGDRDRT
-2205 KRYFDERN
+2205 
-2213 QNISDMNFI
+2213 ISDMNYA
-2222 LLENARYKNEAT
+2222 LENAQYKDEAT
-2234 KQQTLAQFNDLYP
+2234 KQQTLAKFNDLYP
-2247 LLTNDE
+2247 RLSKSELAT
-2253 IKSIREIYIQT
+2253 IKNIYFQL
-2264 PEKERQNIDYSL
+2264 PPKERLNIDYSL

-2289 QNYDYYATQKALE
+2289 QNYDADAIKKALE
-2302 FLNCSNAEFKQKKH
+2302 FLNCSDAEFKQKKH
-2316 NLETRRQ
+2316 NLETRRP

-2412 AFEKLPKKAPVTVT
+2412 TFEKLPKKAPVAVT

-2636 NHPHNPDFKNLDFEN
+2636 YHPHNPDFKNLDFEN

-2764 YVPFVREA
+2764 YVPFVKEA

-2816 MQSFYAK
+2816 MQSFNAK
-2823 DASKLPHQPTEE
+2823 DESKLPHQPTEE

-2842 LEEGVRIIQEC
+2842 LEEGVRILQEC

-2864 DEVTKQTYMFSEGD
+2864 DEVTKPTYMFSEGD
-2878 HGTGA
+2878 HGAGA

-2888 AGEYQGHW
+2888 GGEYQGHW
-2896 MRDSHLLLQNY
+2896 MRDSHLLMQNY

-2922 GPDESEVFSMQLT
+2922 GGDESEVFSMQLT

-2988 KYKQHIDNLL
+2988 RYKQHIDNLL

-3008 EPEPPKEPEPIEY
+3008 EPEPPKEPAPIEY
-3021 IGDENRIVST
+3021 TGDKNRIVST

-3076 SKVEEDGG
+3076 SKIEEDGG

-3168 ETPNVEKDNDFNKTV
+3168 DTPSVEKDNDFNKTV

-3289 DWQMDFTTAENVRT
+3289 DWQMDFTTAENART

-3310 TLTKNEAQLD
+3310 TLTKNEAQVD

-3497 FEGKK
+3497 FEDKK

-3530 FANMGTELG
+3530 FANMGIELG

-3577 SNDKMGLFPK
+3577 SNDKMGLFPE

>member
-1 MAEYNVQQKQFIQEY
+1 MTEFNIQQKQFIQEY
-16 KAQHKLTNQTDE
+16 KASHHLENKSDE

-48 EHLANPNTSASS
+48 ENLVKSQNKPAYT
-60 TTNGQIFDTSNKS
+60 GQIFGNSTTSN
-73 DENKGI
+73 DMAGI
-79 SVEKS
+79 AIEHGGTTTATKEPEK
-84 STTETSDNLSSE
+84 EII
-96 GKEVTTD
+96 TD
-103 ENGNTIT
+103 ENGNEVAVV
-110 TIKDGDDIIEQT
+110 KNGDEIVEATLSQT
-122 ISSTDEKGNNIET
+122 DSNGNKLET
-135 VVNYQDGKPIKQTK
+135 VVSYENGKPVKQIKKQ
-149 KKNGN
+149 NGN
-154 IDTVTTYKY
+154 VSSVTKFTYNEPTENMPFQSVTVETIDGGK
-163 HDASEEN
+163 N
-170 KLAYVTL
+170 KI
-177 ETTKAD
+177 
-183 NTKVI
+183 I
-188 TTALETDKDGNV
+188 TTALETDKYGNV
-200 DQEDFLDRTTISKD
+200 DQEDFISRKTISKD
-214 GTVTSIYIQDG
+214 GTETTVIIGSECIKEEK
-225 NLLEQKVKFD
+225 LKFD
-235 GKKVTTMYNGKDLKN
+235 GKKVTTLYNGTNLADFDN
-250 YDANK
+250 HK
-255 LHRLVQETEEKGI
+255 LHRVAQETEINGV
-268 KRYALYDGKGNTK
+268 KRYAEYDGKGNTK
-281 TTVQNGE
+281 TTVQFGE
-288 SPALI
+288 TPSKI
-293 AQKFKVKE
+293 AKKFNVKE
-301 NTLRRLNPKK
+301 QALMRLNPQK
-311 GKGAITQVG
+311 GKNAITQVA

-336 RVRKSKEESLNKYN
+336 RVRKSKAESLNKYS
-350 QFESK
+350 QFEAR

-381 AKDKLLKSG
+381 AKYKLLKSG

-423 VAKSLTESKPA
+423 IAKSLTNSKQA
-434 QELTKYGFKASAGN
+434 SELTKYGFQASAEN
-448 RIFFQKFNNLNSQQ
+448 RIFFKKFNTLNPQQ

-499 NKTVPMVADNNYG
+499 DKTVPMVSNNNYG

-523 SIESFVKDHL
+523 SIETFVKDHL
-533 KLDIKSE
+533 KLNIKSE
-540 LGKTVLERLSQV
+540 PGKTVLERLSQV
-552 DQAQLNKISA
+552 EQTQLNKISA
-562 KDFKGFNNK
+562 KNFKGISNK
-571 TLDSVASML
+571 TLDGVASML
-580 ETVGVQIR
+580 EAVGVQIR

-600 RAKAEKGKRAVRI
+600 RAKAEKEKRAVRT

-622 YDNAINVIKNY
+622 YDNAINIIKNY
-633 QGNQGWMNVGFYRE
+633 QGNQGWMNIAFYRE

-667 VIKRLEKEKQYAVS
+667 VIKQLEKEKQFAVS

-692 FRQAFKDLTGKDYNE
+692 FRQAFKNLTGKDYNE
-707 NSVKNFIAQAQ
+707 NAVKNFLTQAQ
-718 KGGDWTKAYD
+718 KGGDWSKSYD
-728 KAFGDRV
+728 QAFGDKV

-766 KGVAWAGSKVATKLA
+766 KGVAWAGGKVATKLA

-789 KLGATTVMNVGGNS
+789 KIGASTVMKIGGNS

-808 VAGSMV
+808 VAGSMA
-814 TSAATFTT
+814 TSAATFTA
-822 WDASKNYINLKT
+822 WDATKNYINLKT
-834 KDIQYSGEDAVKEW
+834 KDIQYTGEDAVKEW
-848 QAYKEGNVESAKFGA
+848 QAYKEGNVESGKFGT

-878 GTMKLF
+878 GTMKIF
-884 EKPVAKAVQGVA
+884 EKPVAKAMQGVA
-896 KTLEKGEAVTGTEV
+896 TTLEKGEATGADV
-910 MKTFIAKQAPGM
+910 MKTFIAKQTPGM
-922 VAKTAGT
+922 IAQTAGA

-942 NEITKELLKTD
+942 NNLTKKLLQTD
-953 ANGQRHLPKD
+953 ANGQLHLPKD
-963 LTEEGLTNYLW
+963 LTEEGLTQYL
-974 THLKGQAA
+974 LKNIPEEFLKQAKGI
-982 NLGEIKAISKLIFM
+982 GEIKAISKLIFM
-996 HKGAIVERERMMNEN
+996 HKGAVAERERMMNEN
-1011 LSKCEMLSNVKVQKA
+1011 LSKCEMLGKVKIQKA
-1026 EVNGREVYEVTM
+1026 EVEGAEVYAITT

-1043 KVAHTPEE
+1043 KIARSPEDV
-1051 IVAYCNNLMLMDMA
+1051 VAYCNVLMQMDMA
-1065 MNSKTTATEANPNAP
+1065 MNSKTTATETNPNETKVKTPKGLVEKTQTTSPVENVKNKVISEVAKDIKDEGMRLNTPESLDAELAEAEQNPNAP
-1080 KGMNVEE
+1080 VDKM
-1087 DALLEKATKEN
+1087 
-1098 PAEVVTEKVKKQWQQ
+1098 
-1113 ADLKKEARE
+1113 EA
-1122 EKVDLFNPDTKAG
+1122 FNLVING
-1135 LNEPAP
+1135 N
-1141 EVKDEVTSLIF
+1141 I
-1152 TGKLKDSLTQHYNE
+1152 
-1166 LGNVFKDI
+1166 GNVLKAQYDNASKVFTDI
-1174 AKNRSADF
+1174 AKKYSSELDQLEKQYGND
-1182 KKLVKECGSDK
+1182 KKLFAEKFTEFLADKLGVKG
-1193 EAFCK
+1193 
-1198 GVISILSEEIG
+1198 I
-1209 MKGFEPK
+1209 EPK
-1216 IEMKNLTGEA
+1216 IVLRDTGDADGFFDWSTGELAVNSKLNNSKDIQTMIAHEFIHVMQFKDMIANRGAEAVSSLLMHDTKFITAKAIELAKNNGA
-1226 DGQADWTKGTIYI
+1226 DYKSLPVEEQQIYKEACSEMLADEVMEA
-1239 NSSENNVKKLVGL
+1239 N
-1252 ISHEYIHM
+1252 
-1260 LQYRDIL
+1260 
-1267 AQYGEKG
+1267 KG
-1274 LREVIMNDN
+1274 LVDFAQKNPIS
-1283 NIPQE
+1283 
-1288 KKESQLSEILKSPY
+1288 KG
-1302 TKKLLDNY
+1302 
-1310 DNLKHSPENSLN
+1310 SLN
-1322 EYITRIYKDEFSNG
+1322 EYLSRIYQNEYEN
-1336 IDPNKD
+1336 
-1342 MKGYTNQGVEREAY
+1342 MKTDVNSPEYYEQVIENEAY
-1356 HLGSGKLGNN
+1356 YLGNGQLGLNLKGSVHFTDTKTN
-1366 TTQLEGLTL
+1366 THT
-1375 EKEES
+1375 
-1380 MKDVLARMRA
+1380 
-1390 KLKTGQT
+1390 
-1397 SQDIKNN
+1397 KN
-1404 TSPKKAE
+1404 SR
-1411 NFVVNEDGSITRID
+1411 VNVP
-1425 NTQKGVIQ
+1425 KGV
-1433 SDSNISNKV
+1433 
-1442 KDYILSN
+1442 
-1449 LSKRYKNKTPEELEF
+1449 
-1464 LISNI
+1464 
-1469 ASGTNDDINV
+1469 
-1479 ITKRLNIINEAN
+1479 
-1491 PRYLQDFLNKNMG
+1491 
-1504 NAGFIL
+1504 
-1510 DNYKTIYDKIIL
+1510 
-1522 NDNFQDLGP
+1522 
-1531 DKFNFVKFITSDNL
+1531 
-1545 QKIIDTIDKPGFPN
+1545 
-1559 LVKST
+1559 
-1564 IYDSKNHNV
+1564 
-1573 ELGNE
+1573 
-1578 TVKINSALL
+1578 
-1587 VHLLTGQQ
+1587 
-1595 YSSATEFNKAVNGL
+1595 
-1609 TEANHRIESDNICPY
+1609 
-1624 NQIAEGILTQK
+1624 
-1635 PELAQI
+1635 
-1641 AKEFQKHI
+1641 
-1649 SKGGNA
+1649 
-1655 DKFFKELEKSG
+1655 
-1666 RLPHEIELKTIVPDK
+1666 
-1681 NALIV
+1681 
-1686 PSDLLDVFIE
+1686 
-1696 RTNQATEKDAHNLRN
+1696 
-1711 KKLGNNTIGNI
+1711 
-1722 PKGIVQSEIT
+1722 VQSEIT
-1732 SENFEQQKADFIKE
+1732 PENFEQQKAEFIKE

-1754 HNILYGNKVE
+1754 HKLLYGNKVE

-1769 EDLAAVKEFWEWTN
+1769 EDLAAVKEFWEYAN
-1783 SEEGKKQFRD
+1783 SEDGQKLFSESD
-1793 SYEIIDRINANN
+1793 YEHINRINANN

-1810 ELVETIN
+1810 DLVETMKA
-1817 GQKELSDDI
+1817 QKDLSDDI
-1826 KHSLLYDAIAGE
+1826 KSNLLYGAIAEE

-1859 ELEGFDRIMLS
+1859 ELEIFDRTMLS
-1870 GSSAEQKAKL
+1870 GSSTEQKAKL

-1978 KIEIINTLKSAKASN
+1978 KIEIINTLKSAKATN
-1993 KEICEILNKTNKD
+1993 EEICETLNKTNKD

-2019 ANGDKK
+2019 ANGDEK
-2025 AEKYNVV
+2025 AQKYNVV
-2032 IILNKLSHHGAYSK
+2032 IILNKLTRGVYSK

-2057 HLDGTCIRKT
+2057 HLDGTCIRKA

-2099 ERTQKLIHTLD
+2099 ERTQKLIDNLD
-2110 CGITKLPELEVMNQL
+2110 NGYTKLPELEVMNQL
-2125 RTDFLGIIKKHLPP
+2125 RMDFIELIKKHLPP
-2139 EKLQEIE
+2139 ERLQELE
-2146 KSIEDKEEFESI
+2146 HKFSNDKETFESM
-2158 LLGKAN
+2158 LLQQAFKLKG
-2164 SRTLR
+2164 
-2169 DVELSPTEE
+2169 VELSPAEE
-2178 EVTSAIARIA
+2178 KVVNDITRISPPLTIGATVLCEVKS
-2188 PSLGYEASP
+2188 
-2197 MRDAGLRL
+2197 GLES
-2205 KRYFDERN
+2205 YFNRRN
-2213 QNISDMNFI
+2213 QYISDMNWA
-2222 LLENARYKNEAT
+2222 LKCARYKDKET
-2234 KQQTLAQFNDLYP
+2234 KQQTLDKFNELYP
-2247 LLTNDE
+2247 LFDNEELAILKD
-2253 IKSIREIYIQT
+2253 IYLNF
-2264 PEKERQNIDYSL
+2264 PEKERLNIDYSL
-2276 IAKREIIPLLKGT
+2276 TAKREIIPLLKGT
-2289 QNYDYYATQKALE
+2289 QNYDFNAIAKALE
-2302 FLNCSNAEFKQKKH
+2302 FLNCSDAEFKQKKH

-2397 RNEMFGNDYVPDKIN
+2397 RNEMFGNDYEPDKIN
-2412 AFEKLPKKAPVTVT
+2412 AFEKLPKKAPVAVT

-2782 DAHYVYLDKPSTS
+2782 DAHYVYLDKPSPS

-2809 KSMKDVG
+2809 KSMKYVG
-2816 MQSFYAK
+2816 MQSFNAK
-2823 DASKLPHQPTEE
+2823 DESKLPHQPTEE

-2842 LEEGVRIIQEC
+2842 LEEGVRILQEC

-2864 DEVTKQTYMFSEGD
+2864 DEVNKPTYMFSEGD

-2888 AGEYQGHW
+2888 GGEYQGHW

-2922 GPDESEVFSMQLT
+2922 GGDESEVFSMQLT

-2988 KYKQHIDNLL
+2988 RYKQHIDNLL

-3008 EPEPPKEPEPIEY
+3008 EPEVPKEPEPIEY
-3021 IGDENRIVST
+3021 TGDENRIVST

-3038 KIKIKSFEENRR
+3038 KIKIKSFEENRK

-3062 FAKSFIN
+3062 FAKSFIH

-3084 IILGDDD
+3084 IILGDDN

-3101 AHFDK
+3101 AHFGK
-3106 PIAKDQKP
+3106 PIATT

-3120 YKYEEF
+3120 YKYEAF
-3126 IPSRH
+3126 IPSKH
-3131 ESYTTLKSSD
+3131 ESYTTLKSSG
-3141 SMMKELEEKGS
+3141 SMIKELDEKGS

-3160 GGLKPKIS
+3160 GGLNPKIS
-3168 ETPNVEKDNDFNKTV
+3168 DIPSIEKDNDFNKTV

-3192 KKRNWSNEKIARDLM
+3192 EKRSWSNEKIARDLM

-3216 TLEGVDLKVKQN
+3216 TLEGIDLKVKQN
-3228 DDGTYTIRIDGKGIY
+3228 DDGTYTVRIDGKGIY

-3250 LGGSDKDN
+3250 LGGSDKDD
-3258 PKDAGGFGEGSRIIA
+3258 PRDAGGFGEGSRILA

-3289 DWQMDFTTAENVRT
+3289 DWQMDFTTAENART

-3310 TLTKNEAQLD
+3310 TLTKSDAQLD

-3334 EKIMDSKNYFYSPN
+3334 EKIMDSRNYFYSPN
-3348 NPDFRDLDIENEFF
+3348 NPDFRSLDIENEFF
-3362 GFKVTPDKN
+3362 GFKVSPNKN

-3384 KKMDNGLQN
+3384 KKMDNGLEN
-3393 MTLIFKQ
+3393 MTLVFKQ
-3400 AAFGENFQN
+3400 AAYGENFQN
-3409 KGGYT
+3409 KAGYT

-3424 AIEAEQMSELTRA
+3424 AIEPEQISELTRA

-3452 ALEPIFTSDNCN
+3452 ALEPIFTSDDCN
-3464 SEKFR
+3464 SDKFKY
-3469 RENKANNLSYQFAQS
+3469 ENQKNNLSYKFAKS
-3484 IIHEAASRGIKLD
+3484 IIHEAVSRGIKLD
-3497 FEGKK
+3497 FEDKK
-3502 IVYVKESSEWRTNLS
+3502 IVYVQESSEWRTSLS

-3523 FNKEGYI
+3523 FKKEGYI
-3530 FANMGTELG
+3530 FANMGRELG
-3539 IEDAESLYAK
+3539 IEDAKSLYAK
-3549 LHRPHSIKPT
+3549 LHRPHSTKPT

-3568 LNEAVNLIT
+3568 LDEAVKLIT
-3577 SNDKMGLFPK
+3577 ENDKFGLFK
-3587 EGTQLYA
+3587 NGNTQLYT
-3594 FDETSNIESSTGYY
+3594 FDETSNIESKTGYY
-3608 AAVNSKNLD
+3608 AAVNSGNLD
-3617 GVFIHTNKLKAES
+3617 GVFINTKTLQSES

-3636 NVLCEMLEGQ
+3636 NVLCEMLEEQ
-3646 TSKNLSSYSYNQTEL
+3646 TNKALSSYSYNQTEL

-3667 TLITQPQII
+3667 TLITQPQIV
-3676 EKLNILEKIY
+3676 EKLNILEKMY

>member
-1 MAEYNVQQKQFIQEY
+1 MTEYNVQQKQFIQEY
-16 KAQHKLTNQTDE
+16 KASHHLENKSDE
-28 QIMLFIQK
+28 QILLFIQK

-48 EHLANPNTSASS
+48 ENLVKPQNKPAYT
-60 TTNGQIFDTSNKS
+60 GQIFGNSTTSN
-73 DENKGI
+73 DMAGI
-79 SVEKS
+79 AIEHGDTTTATKESEK
-84 STTETSDNLSSE
+84 EII
-96 GKEVTTD
+96 TD
-103 ENGNTIT
+103 ENGNEVAVV
-110 TIKDGDDIIEQT
+110 KNGDEIVEATLSQT
-122 ISSTDEKGNNIET
+122 DSNGNKLET
-135 VVNYQDGKPIKQTK
+135 VVSYENGKPVKQIKKQ
-149 KKNGN
+149 NGN
-154 IDTVTTYKY
+154 VSSVTKFTYNEPTENMPFQSVTVETIDGGK
-163 HDASEEN
+163 N
-170 KLAYVTL
+170 KI
-177 ETTKAD
+177 
-183 NTKVI
+183 I
-188 TTALETDKDGNV
+188 TTALETDEYGNV
-200 DQEDFLDRTTISKD
+200 DQEDFISRKTISRD
-214 GTVTSIYIQDG
+214 GTETTVIIGSECIKED
-225 NLLEQKVKFD
+225 KVKID
-235 GKKVTTMYNGKDLKN
+235 GKKVSTLYKGTNLADF
-250 YDANK
+250 DSHK
-255 LHRLVQETEEKGI
+255 LHRIAQETEINGV
-268 KRYALYDGKGNTK
+268 KRYAEYDGKGNTK

-293 AQKFKVKE
+293 AQKFNVKE
-301 NTLRRLNPKK
+301 QALMRLNPQK
-311 GKGAITQVG
+311 GKNAITQVG

-336 RVRKSKEESLNKYN
+336 RIRKSKAESLNKYS
-350 QFESK
+350 QFEAR
-355 RLTKEINSGEVQNI
+355 RLAKEINSGEVQNI

-381 AKDKLLKSG
+381 AKYKLLKSG

-423 VAKSLTESKPA
+423 IAKSLTNSKQA
-434 QELTKYGFKASAGN
+434 SELTKYGFQASAEN
-448 RIFFQKFNNLNSQQ
+448 RIFFKKFNALNPQQ

-499 NKTVPMVADNNYG
+499 DKTVPVVADNNWG

-523 SIESFVKDHL
+523 SIETFVKDHL
-533 KLDIKSE
+533 KLNIKSE
-540 LGKTVLERLSQV
+540 PGKTVLERLSQV
-552 DQAQLNKISA
+552 EQTKLNKISA

-600 RAKAEKGKRAVRI
+600 RAKAEKEKRAVRT

-633 QGNQGWMNVGFYRE
+633 QGNQGWMNVAFYRE

-667 VIKRLEKEKQYAVS
+667 VVKRLEKEKQFAVS

-692 FRQAFKDLTGKDYNE
+692 FKQAFKNLTGKDYNE
-707 NSVKNFIAQAQ
+707 NAVKNFLAQAQ
-718 KGGDWTKAYD
+718 KGGDWSKSYD
-728 KAFGDRV
+728 RAFGDKV
-735 VKRATDKVNFQQY
+735 VKRATNKVNFQQY

-766 KGVAWAGSKVATKLA
+766 KGVAWAGGKVATKLS

-789 KLGATTVMNVGGNS
+789 KLGAKGIMTIGNS
-803 VTVSR
+803 TVTVGK
-808 VAGSMV
+808 VAGNMA
-814 TSAATFTT
+814 TSAATFTA
-822 WDASKNYINLKT
+822 WDATKNYINLKT
-834 KDIQYSGEDAVKEW
+834 KDIQYTGEDAVKEW
-848 QAYKEGNVESAKFGA
+848 QAYKEGNIESGKFGA

-878 GTMKLF
+878 GTMKIF
-884 EKPVAKAVQGVA
+884 EKPVVKAIQGVA
-896 KTLEKGEAVTGTEV
+896 KTLEKGEATGTDV
-910 MKTFIAKQAPGM
+910 MKTFIAKQTPGM
-922 VAKTAGT
+922 IAQTAGA

-942 NEITKELLKTD
+942 NEITKELLQTD
-953 ANGQRHLPKD
+953 SNGQRHLPKD

-974 THLKGQAA
+974 KHLKGQAA

-996 HKGAIVERERMMNEN
+996 HKGAVVERERMMNEN
-1011 LSKCEMLSNVKVQKA
+1011 LSKCEMLGKVKIQKA
-1026 EVNGREVYEVTM
+1026 EVEGAEVYAITT

-1043 KVAHTPEE
+1043 KIARSQEDV
-1051 IVAYCNNLMLMDMA
+1051 VAYCNVLMQMDMA
-1065 MNSKTTATEANPNAP
+1065 MNSKTTATETNPNETKVKTPKGLVEKTQTTSPVENVKNKVISEVAKDIKDEGMRLNTPESLDAELAEAEQNPNAP
-1080 KGMNVEE
+1080 VDNLEALNLVINGKIGNV
-1087 DALLEKATKEN
+1087 LKAQYDN
-1098 PAEVVTEKVKKQWQQ
+1098 A
-1113 ADLKKEARE
+1113 
-1122 EKVDLFNPDTKAG
+1122 
-1135 LNEPAP
+1135 
-1141 EVKDEVTSLIF
+1141 S
-1152 TGKLKDSLTQHYNE
+1152 
-1166 LGNVFKDI
+1166 NVFKDI
-1174 AKNRSADF
+1174 AKKYSSELDQLEKQYGND
-1182 KKLVKECGSDK
+1182 KKLFAEKFTEFLADKLGVKG
-1193 EAFCK
+1193 
-1198 GVISILSEEIG
+1198 I
-1209 MKGFEPK
+1209 EPK
-1216 IEMKNLTGEA
+1216 IVLRDTGDADGFFDWSTGELAVNSKLNNSKDIQTMIAHEFIHVMQFKDMIANRGAEAVSSLLMHDTKFITAKAIELAKNNGA
-1226 DGQADWTKGTIYI
+1226 DYKSLPVEEQQIYKEACSEMLADEVMEA
-1239 NSSENNVKKLVGL
+1239 N
-1252 ISHEYIHM
+1252 
-1260 LQYRDIL
+1260 
-1267 AQYGEKG
+1267 KG
-1274 LREVIMNDN
+1274 LVDFAQKNPIS
-1283 NIPQE
+1283 
-1288 KKESQLSEILKSPY
+1288 KG
-1302 TKKLLDNY
+1302 
-1310 DNLKHSPENSLN
+1310 SLN
-1322 EYITRIYKDEFSNG
+1322 EYLSRIYQNEYEN
-1336 IDPNKD
+1336 
-1342 MKGYTNQGVEREAY
+1342 MKTDVNSPEYYEQVIENEAY
-1356 HLGSGKLGNN
+1356 YLGNG
-1366 TTQLEGLTL
+1366 QLGLN
-1375 EKEES
+1375 
-1380 MKDVLARMRA
+1380 
-1390 KLKTGQT
+1390 LK
-1397 SQDIKNN
+1397 
-1404 TSPKKAE
+1404 
-1411 NFVVNEDGSITRID
+1411 GSVHFTD
-1425 NTQKGVIQ
+1425 TKTNTQTKNSRVNVPKGV
-1433 SDSNISNKV
+1433 
-1442 KDYILSN
+1442 
-1449 LSKRYKNKTPEELEF
+1449 
-1464 LISNI
+1464 
-1469 ASGTNDDINV
+1469 
-1479 ITKRLNIINEAN
+1479 
-1491 PRYLQDFLNKNMG
+1491 
-1504 NAGFIL
+1504 
-1510 DNYKTIYDKIIL
+1510 
-1522 NDNFQDLGP
+1522 
-1531 DKFNFVKFITSDNL
+1531 
-1545 QKIIDTIDKPGFPN
+1545 
-1559 LVKST
+1559 
-1564 IYDSKNHNV
+1564 
-1573 ELGNE
+1573 
-1578 TVKINSALL
+1578 
-1587 VHLLTGQQ
+1587 
-1595 YSSATEFNKAVNGL
+1595 
-1609 TEANHRIESDNICPY
+1609 
-1624 NQIAEGILTQK
+1624 
-1635 PELAQI
+1635 
-1641 AKEFQKHI
+1641 
-1649 SKGGNA
+1649 
-1655 DKFFKELEKSG
+1655 
-1666 RLPHEIELKTIVPDK
+1666 
-1681 NALIV
+1681 
-1686 PSDLLDVFIE
+1686 
-1696 RTNQATEKDAHNLRN
+1696 
-1711 KKLGNNTIGNI
+1711 
-1722 PKGIVQSEIT
+1722 VQSEIT
-1732 SENFEQQKADFIKE
+1732 PENFEQQKAEFIKE

-1754 HNILYGNKVE
+1754 HKLLYGNKVE

-1769 EDLAAVKEFWEWTN
+1769 EDLAAVKEFWEYAN
-1783 SEEGKKQFRD
+1783 SEDGQKLFSESD
-1793 SYEIIDRINANN
+1793 YEHINKINAKN

-1810 ELVETIN
+1810 ELAETIN
-1817 GQKELSDDI
+1817 SQKDLSDDI
-1826 KHSLLYDAIAGE
+1826 KQSLLNGAIAAE
-1838 SLKETK
+1838 SIKETK

-1859 ELEGFDRIMLS
+1859 DLEDFDRIMLS
-1870 GSSAEQKAKL
+1870 GSSTEQKAKL

-1894 IKDDNIFKHVLSI
+1894 IKDDNIFKHVLSV
-1907 GYSVEKTKSLYDT
+1907 GYSVEKTKALYDT
-1920 FAGENISKEWF
+1920 FAEENISKELF
-1931 AKIQEGLENSDVNA
+1931 EKIREGIENSDVNA

-1951 QTKDLLDNNSDI
+1951 QTKDLMEKDSDMN
-1963 SWIMFRNLKQEDIPA
+1963 WIMFRKLKQEDIPA
-1978 KIEIINTLKSAKASN
+1978 KIEILNTLKSAKATN

-2019 ANGDKK
+2019 ANGDEK

-2032 IILNKLSHHGAYSK
+2032 IILNKLTKGVYSK
-2046 EFVEKNAEALL
+2046 EFVAKNTEALL

-2099 ERTQKLIHTLD
+2099 ERTQKLINNLD
-2110 CGITKLPELEVMNQL
+2110 NGITKLPEIDVMNQL
-2125 RTDFLGIIKKHLPP
+2125 RTDFLEIIKKHLSP
-2139 EKLQEIE
+2139 EDLQMI
-2146 KSIEDKEEFESI
+2146 KNATDDKEEFES
-2158 LLGKAN
+2158 LLIGKAN

-2169 DVELSPTEE
+2169 DLELSPAEE
-2178 EVTSAIARIA
+2178 EVANAIARIA
-2188 PSLGYEASP
+2188 PSLGYEVSP
-2197 MRDAGLRL
+2197 MREAGLKL
-2205 KRYFDERN
+2205 KRYFDDRN
-2213 QNISDMNFI
+2213 QNIGDMNFS
-2222 LLENARYKNEAT
+2222 LKNAQYKDEAT
-2234 KQQTLAQFNDLYP
+2234 KQQTLAKFNDLYP
-2247 LLTNDE
+2247 LLSNAE
-2253 IKSIREIYIQT
+2253 LKELRQIYLGT

-2276 IAKREIIPLLKGT
+2276 IAKREIISLLKDT

-2302 FLNCSNAEFKQKKH
+2302 FLNCSDAEFKQKKH
-2316 NLETRRQ
+2316 NLETRGQ
-2323 ELRNEY
+2323 ELRQES
-2329 KFSEWKRILNMP
+2329 KFNEWKRILNMP
-2341 EAEFN
+2341 EAEFHR
-2346 KLKTPFELRTETPVD
+2346 LKTPFELRTEAPVD

-2374 DRITYDPIE
+2374 DRITYDPID

-2397 RNEMFGNDYVPDKIN
+2397 RNEMFGNDYEPDKIN

-2426 PLPAAGKLMREL
+2426 PLPAAGELMREL
-2438 RNTGHVK
+2438 RNSGHVK

-2467 DYRLNVTQ
+2467 NNRLDVTQ

-2505 HGHTLEGVNIEV
+2505 HGHTLEGVTIEV

-2606 NSEKVKGSTVEFETE
+2606 NSEKVQGSTVEFETT
-2621 NADIAHKLLEAKDYF
+2621 NADIALKLLEAKDYF

-2690 KTQPNHPTLVEKSGG
+2690 KTQPNHPTLVEKDEGK
-2705 EQFEL
+2705 QFEL

-2737 EELTQTISSMEKF
+2737 EELTQTISSMEKC
-2750 WGESGTEKDRLNDM
+2750 WGEGGTEKDKQNKM
-2764 YVPFVREA
+2764 YIPFVTEA
-2772 HRRGLGIDFK
+2772 RRRGLGIDFK
-2782 DAHYVYLDKPSTS
+2782 DAHYVYLDKPSPS
-2795 SYDMAKNLGYKIAN
+2795 SYDMAKNMCYKIAN

-2816 MQSFYAK
+2816 MQSFNAK
-2823 DASKLPHQPTEE
+2823 DESKLPHQPTEE

-2864 DEVTKQTYMFSEGD
+2864 DEVTKPTYMFSEGD
-2878 HGTGA
+2878 HGAGA

-2922 GPDESEVFSMQLT
+2922 GGDESEVFSRQLT

-2946 HNPNAFKKIQ
+2946 HNPNALKKIQ

-2988 KYKQHIDNLL
+2988 RYKQHIDNLL

-3008 EPEPPKEPEPIEY
+3008 EPEAPKEPEPIEY
-3021 IGDENRIVST
+3021 TGDENRIVST

-3038 KIKIKSFEENRR
+3038 KIKIKSFEENRK

-3062 FAKSFIN
+3062 FAKSFIH

-3084 IILGDDD
+3084 IILGDDN

-3101 AHFDK
+3101 AHFGK
-3106 PIAKDQKP
+3106 PIATT

-3120 YKYEEF
+3120 YKYETF
-3126 IPSRH
+3126 IPSKH
-3131 ESYTTLKSSD
+3131 ESYTTLKSSG
-3141 SMMKELEEKGS
+3141 SMIKELDEKGS

-3160 GGLKPKIS
+3160 GGLNPKIS
-3168 ETPNVEKDNDFNKTV
+3168 DIPSIEKDNDFNKTV

-3192 KKRNWSNEKIARDLM
+3192 EKRNWSNEKIARDLM

-3216 TLEGVDLKVKQN
+3216 TLEGIDLKVKQN
-3228 DDGTYTIRIDGKGIY
+3228 DDGTYTVRIDGKGIY

-3250 LGGSDKDN
+3250 LGGSDKDD
-3258 PKDAGGFGEGSRIIA
+3258 PRDAGGFGEGSRILA

-3289 DWQMDFTTAENVRT
+3289 DWQMDFTTAENART

-3310 TLTKNEAQLD
+3310 TLTKSDAQLD

-3393 MTLIFKQ
+3393 MTLVFKQ

-3409 KGGYT
+3409 KAGYT

-3424 AIEAEQMSELTRA
+3424 AIEPEQMFELTRA
-3437 YAKTLPDADLVKAIS
+3437 YAKTLPDAVLVKAIS
-3452 ALEPIFTSDNCN
+3452 ALEPIFTSDDCN
-3464 SEKFR
+3464 SDKFR
-3469 RENKANNLSYQFAQS
+3469 RENKENNLSYQFAQS

-3497 FEGKK
+3497 FEDKK
-3502 IVYVKESSEWRTNLS
+3502 IVYVQESSEWRTSLS

-3523 FNKEGYI
+3523 FKKEGYI
-3530 FANMGTELG
+3530 FANMGRELG
-3539 IEDAESLYAK
+3539 IEDAESLYTK

-3568 LNEAVNLIT
+3568 LNEAINLIT
-3577 SNDKMGLFPK
+3577 SNDKIGLFPE

-3608 AAVNSKNLD
+3608 AAVNSGNLD
-3617 GVFIHTNKLKAES
+3617 GVFINTKTLQSES

-3636 NVLCEMLEGQ
+3636 NVLCEMLEEQ
-3646 TSKNLSSYSYNQTEL
+3646 TNKALSSYSYNQTEL

-3667 TLITQPQII
+3667 TLITQPQIV
-3676 EKLNILEKIY
+3676 EKLNILEKMY

>member
-60 TTNGQIFDTSNKS
+60 TTNGQIFDTSNKPN
-73 DENKGI
+73 ENKGI

-311 GKGAITQVG
+311 GKDAITQVG

-336 RVRKSKEESLNKYN
+336 RVRKSKKESLNKYN

-355 RLTKEINSGEVQNI
+355 RLIKEINSGEVQNI

-423 VAKSLTESKPA
+423 IAKSLTESKPA

-552 DQAQLNKISA
+552 DQTQLNKISA

-633 QGNQGWMNVGFYRE
+633 QGNQGWMNVAFYRE

-808 VAGSMV
+808 VAGSMA

-896 KTLEKGEAVTGTEV
+896 KTLEKGEAVTGTDIMKTFFAKQTPGMVAKTLEKGESVTGTKV
-910 MKTFIAKQAPGM
+910 MKTSIAKQTPGMFSKTLEKGKAVTGAVKTFIAKQTPGM
-922 VAKTAGT
+922 IAQTAGA

-942 NEITKELLKTD
+942 NEITKELLQTD
-953 ANGQRHLPKD
+953 ANGEKHLPKD

-974 THLKGQAA
+974 KHLKGQAA
-982 NLGEIKAISKLIFM
+982 NLGEIKVISKLIFM
-996 HKGAIVERERMMNEN
+996 HKGAIAERERMMNEN

-1065 MNSKTTATEANPNAP
+1065 MNSKTTATEANP
-1080 KGMNVEE
+1080 K
-1087 DALLEKATKEN
+1087 
-1098 PAEVVTEKVKKQWQQ
+1098 
-1113 ADLKKEARE
+1113 
-1122 EKVDLFNPDTKAG
+1122 
-1135 LNEPAP
+1135 
-1141 EVKDEVTSLIF
+1141 
-1152 TGKLKDSLTQHYNE
+1152 GKLAVE
-1166 LGNVFKDI
+1166 
-1174 AKNRSADF
+1174 
-1182 KKLVKECGSDK
+1182 
-1193 EAFCK
+1193 
-1198 GVISILSEEIG
+1198 
-1209 MKGFEPK
+1209 
-1216 IEMKNLTGEA
+1216 
-1226 DGQADWTKGTIYI
+1226 
-1239 NSSENNVKKLVGL
+1239 ENNVKSTKELIEKAQNTNPTENVKNKVISEVAKDIKDEGMRLNTPESLDAELAEAEQNPNAPIDNLEALNLVINGKIGNVL
-1252 ISHEYIHM
+1252 K
-1260 LQYRDIL
+1260 
-1267 AQYGEKG
+1267 AQYDNASKVFTDIAKKYSSELDQLEKQYGNDKKLFAEKFTEFLADKLGVKGIEPKIVLRDTGDADGFFDWSTGELAVNSKLNNSKDIQTMIAHEFVHVMQFKDMIANRGTEAVSRLLMNDEKFITAKAIELAKNNGADYKSLPVEEQQIYKEACSEMLADEVMEANKG
-1274 LREVIMNDN
+1274 LVDFAQKNPIS
-1283 NIPQE
+1283 
-1288 KKESQLSEILKSPY
+1288 KG
-1302 TKKLLDNY
+1302 
-1310 DNLKHSPENSLN
+1310 SLN
-1322 EYITRIYKDEFSNG
+1322 EYLSRIYQNEYEN
-1336 IDPNKD
+1336 
-1342 MKGYTNQGVEREAY
+1342 MKTDVNSSEYYNQVIENEAY
-1356 HLGSGKLGNN
+1356 YLGNG
-1366 TTQLEGLTL
+1366 QLGLN
-1375 EKEES
+1375 
-1380 MKDVLARMRA
+1380 
-1390 KLKTGQT
+1390 LKGSIHFADTKT
-1397 SQDIKNN
+1397 STPIKN
-1404 TSPKKAE
+1404 S
-1411 NFVVNEDGSITRID
+1411 
-1425 NTQKGVIQ
+1425 GV
-1433 SDSNISNKV
+1433 
-1442 KDYILSN
+1442 
-1449 LSKRYKNKTPEELEF
+1449 
-1464 LISNI
+1464 
-1469 ASGTNDDINV
+1469 
-1479 ITKRLNIINEAN
+1479 
-1491 PRYLQDFLNKNMG
+1491 
-1504 NAGFIL
+1504 
-1510 DNYKTIYDKIIL
+1510 
-1522 NDNFQDLGP
+1522 
-1531 DKFNFVKFITSDNL
+1531 
-1545 QKIIDTIDKPGFPN
+1545 
-1559 LVKST
+1559 
-1564 IYDSKNHNV
+1564 
-1573 ELGNE
+1573 
-1578 TVKINSALL
+1578 
-1587 VHLLTGQQ
+1587 
-1595 YSSATEFNKAVNGL
+1595 
-1609 TEANHRIESDNICPY
+1609 
-1624 NQIAEGILTQK
+1624 
-1635 PELAQI
+1635 
-1641 AKEFQKHI
+1641 
-1649 SKGGNA
+1649 
-1655 DKFFKELEKSG
+1655 
-1666 RLPHEIELKTIVPDK
+1666 
-1681 NALIV
+1681 
-1686 PSDLLDVFIE
+1686 
-1696 RTNQATEKDAHNLRN
+1696 
-1711 KKLGNNTIGNI
+1711 NI

-1732 SENFEQQKADFIKE
+1732 SENFEQQKADFIKD
-1746 FNEKVGKF
+1746 FNEKFGEYAQDDVKKIE
-1754 HNILYGNKVE
+1754 N
-1764 KISTP
+1764 ISTP

-1783 SEEGKKQFRD
+1783 SEEGKKQFSNI
-1793 SYEIIDRINANN
+1793 SYDIIDKINAKN

-1810 ELVETIN
+1810 DLVETMKA
-1817 GQKELSDDI
+1817 QKDLSDDI
-1826 KHSLLYDAIAGE
+1826 KSDLLYGTIAEE

-1844 EFIQGIEPSDLTKLN
+1844 EFIQGIEPSDVAKLN
-1859 ELEGFDRIMLS
+1859 ELETFDRTMLS
-1870 GSSAEQKAKL
+1870 GSSTEQKAKL

-1894 IKDDNIFKHVLSI
+1894 IKDDNIFKHVLSV

-1920 FAGENISKEWF
+1920 FAGENISKECF
-1931 AKIQEGLENSDVNA
+1931 AKIQEGLEDSDVNA

-1951 QTKDLLDNNSDI
+1951 QTKDLLDNNSDM

-1978 KIEIINTLKSAKASN
+1978 KIEIINTLKSAKATN
-1993 KEICEILNKTNKD
+1993 EEICEILHKTNKD

-2019 ANGDKK
+2019 ANGDEKV
-2025 AEKYNVV
+2025 EKYNVV
-2032 IILNKLSHHGAYSK
+2032 RILNRLTRGVYSK
-2046 EFVEKNAEALL
+2046 EFVEKNAEVLL

-2099 ERTQKLIHTLD
+2099 ERTQKLIDNLD
-2110 CGITKLPELEVMNQL
+2110 NGYTKLSEFEVMNQL
-2125 RTDFLGIIKKHLPP
+2125 RMDFIELIKKHLPP
-2139 EKLQEIE
+2139 ERLQELE
-2146 KSIEDKEEFESI
+2146 RKFSNDKETFEDM
-2158 LLGKAN
+2158 LLQQAFKLKG
-2164 SRTLR
+2164 
-2169 DVELSPTEE
+2169 VELSPAEE
-2178 EVTSAIARIA
+2178 EVANAIARIA

-2213 QNISDMNFI
+2213 QNIIDMNFI

-2234 KQQTLAQFNDLYP
+2234 KQQTLSQFNDLYP

-2302 FLNCSNAEFKQKKH
+2302 FLNCSDAEFKQKKH

-2397 RNEMFGNDYVPDKIN
+2397 RNEMFGNDYEPDKIN
-2412 AFEKLPKKAPVTVT
+2412 AFEKLPKKAPVAVI

-2651 EFFGFKLKDDGAK
+2651 EFFGFKLKDDGAE
-2664 GNIYLIQR
+2664 GNLYLIQR
-2672 YETDGES
+2672 YETNGEA
-2679 NNGLRGATIVF
+2679 NNGLQGATIVF

-2737 EELTQTISSMEKF
+2737 EELTQAISSMERF
-2750 WGESGTEKDRLNDM
+2750 WGESGTKKDRLNDM
-2764 YVPFVREA
+2764 YVPFVKEA

-2782 DAHYVYLDKPSTS
+2782 DAHYVYLDKPSIS
-2795 SYDMAKNLGYKIAN
+2795 SYDMAKNMGYKIAN

-2816 MQSFYAK
+2816 MQSFNAK
-2823 DASKLPHQPTEE
+2823 DESKLPHQPTEE

-2864 DEVTKQTYMFSEGD
+2864 DEITKPTYMFSEGD

-2907 VGNLATFLHEISHKS
+2907 VGNLATFLHEISHKA
-2922 GPDESEVFSMQLT
+2922 GGDTSEVFSMQLT

-2988 KYKQHIDNLL
+2988 RYKQHIDNLL

-3008 EPEPPKEPEPIEY
+3008 EPEPPKEPDPIEY
-3021 IGDENRIVST
+3021 TGDENRIVST

-3038 KIKIKSFEENRR
+3038 KIKIKSFEENRK

-3091 FASFTIDAGV
+3091 FASFTID
-3101 AHFDK
+3101 FDK

-3126 IPSRH
+3126 IPSKH

-3152 VALSIPNA
+3152 VALSIPNT

-3216 TLEGVDLKVKQN
+3216 TLEGVGLKVKQN
-3228 DDGTYTIRIDGKGIY
+3228 DNGTYTIRIDGKGIY

-3497 FEGKK
+3497 FEDKK

-3577 SNDKMGLFPK
+3577 SNDKMGLFPE

>member
-60 TTNGQIFDTSNKS
+60 TANGQIFDTSNKS

-84 STTETSDNLSSE
+84 STTETSDNLPSE

-154 IDTVTTYKY
+154 IDTVTAYKY

-188 TTALETDKDGNV
+188 TTALETDKYGNV
-200 DQEDFLDRTTISKD
+200 DQEDFLDRTTIAKD

-255 LHRLVQETEEKGI
+255 LHRLVQETEEKGV

-301 NTLRRLNPKK
+301 NTLRRLNPQK
-311 GKGAITQVG
+311 GKDAITQVG

-336 RVRKSKEESLNKYN
+336 RVRKSKEESINKYN

-355 RLTKEINSGEVQNI
+355 RLINEINSGEVKNV
-369 KLAKSYNNVYEF
+369 KLAKSYDNVYEF

-400 EEANKLILLNGEKFS
+400 EEANKLIILNGKDFS
-415 YKAGKTVK
+415 YNTGKTVK
-423 VAKSLTESKPA
+423 IAKSLTESKPA
-434 QELTKYGFKASAGN
+434 QELTKYGFKASAEN

-480 PSDIKAKV
+480 LSDIKAKV

-523 SIESFVKDHL
+523 SIETFVKDHL

-571 TLDSVASML
+571 TLDGVASML

-588 TQAEINVKNNTP
+588 TQAEINVKNNSP
-600 RAKAEKGKRAVRI
+600 RAKAEKEKRAVRI

-633 QGNQGWMNVGFYRE
+633 QGNQGWMNVAFYRE

-667 VIKRLEKEKQYAVS
+667 VVKRLEKEKQYAVS

-692 FRQAFKDLTGKDYNE
+692 FKQAFKDLTGKDYNE

-789 KLGATTVMNVGGNS
+789 KIGGATVMNVGGNS

-848 QAYKEGNVESAKFGA
+848 QAYKEGNVESGKFGA

-870 TVVGKVVN
+870 TVVGKVVS

-922 VAKTAGT
+922 VAKTAGA

-974 THLKGQAA
+974 KHLKGQAA

-996 HKGAIVERERMMNEN
+996 HKGAIAERERMMNEN

-1065 MNSKTTATEANPNAP
+1065 ANSKTTATEAIPKGKQAVEENNVKKLIEKAQTTNPTENVKNKVISEVAKDIKDEGMRLNTPESLDAELAEAEQNPNAQVDNMEAFNLVIN
-1080 KGMNVEE
+1080 GNIGNV
-1087 DALLEKATKEN
+1087 LKAQYDN
-1098 PAEVVTEKVKKQWQQ
+1098 A
-1113 ADLKKEARE
+1113 
-1122 EKVDLFNPDTKAG
+1122 
-1135 LNEPAP
+1135 
-1141 EVKDEVTSLIF
+1141 S
-1152 TGKLKDSLTQHYNE
+1152 
-1166 LGNVFKDI
+1166 NVFKDI
-1174 AKNRSADF
+1174 AKKYSSELDQLEKQYGKD
-1182 KKLVKECGSDK
+1182 KKLFAEKFTEFLADKLGVKGIEPEIEFRDTGDADGFFDWPTGKLVVNSKLNNSKDIQSMIAHEFVHVMQFK
-1193 EAFCK
+1193 DMIANK
-1198 GVISILSEEIG
+1198 GAKKAISSILMHTNNGEFITA
-1209 MKGFEPK
+1209 KA
-1216 IEMKNLTGEA
+1216 IELAEKKDLDYKALSVE
-1226 DGQADWTKGTIYI
+1226 DQQY
-1239 NSSENNVKKLVGL
+1239 VKKV
-1252 ISHEYIHM
+1252 SAEM
-1260 LQYRDIL
+1260 LADEVME
-1267 AQYGEKG
+1267 ANKG
-1274 LREVIMNDN
+1274 LVDFAQKNPIS
-1283 NIPQE
+1283 
-1288 KKESQLSEILKSPY
+1288 KG
-1302 TKKLLDNY
+1302 
-1310 DNLKHSPENSLN
+1310 SLN
-1322 EYITRIYKDEFSNG
+1322 EYLSRIYQNEYENLKTDVNSPE
-1336 IDPNKD
+1336 
-1342 MKGYTNQGVEREAY
+1342 YYNQVIENEAY
-1356 HLGSGKLGNN
+1356 YLGNG
-1366 TTQLEGLTL
+1366 QLGLN
-1375 EKEES
+1375 
-1380 MKDVLARMRA
+1380 
-1390 KLKTGQT
+1390 LK
-1397 SQDIKNN
+1397 
-1404 TSPKKAE
+1404 
-1411 NFVVNEDGSITRID
+1411 GSIH
-1425 NTQKGVIQ
+1425 
-1433 SDSNISNKV
+1433 
-1442 KDYILSN
+1442 
-1449 LSKRYKNKTPEELEF
+1449 F
-1464 LISNI
+1464 
-1469 ASGTNDDINV
+1469 A
-1479 ITKRLNIINEAN
+1479 
-1491 PRYLQDFLNKNMG
+1491 
-1504 NAGFIL
+1504 
-1510 DNYKTIYDKIIL
+1510 
-1522 NDNFQDLGP
+1522 
-1531 DKFNFVKFITSDNL
+1531 
-1545 QKIIDTIDKPGFPN
+1545 DT
-1559 LVKST
+1559 
-1564 IYDSKNHNV
+1564 
-1573 ELGNE
+1573 
-1578 TVKINSALL
+1578 KIN
-1587 VHLLTGQQ
+1587 TPTKN
-1595 YSSATEFNKAVNGL
+1595 SSVN
-1609 TEANHRIESDNICPY
+1609 T
-1624 NQIAEGILTQK
+1624 
-1635 PELAQI
+1635 
-1641 AKEFQKHI
+1641 
-1649 SKGGNA
+1649 
-1655 DKFFKELEKSG
+1655 
-1666 RLPHEIELKTIVPDK
+1666 
-1681 NALIV
+1681 
-1686 PSDLLDVFIE
+1686 
-1696 RTNQATEKDAHNLRN
+1696 
-1711 KKLGNNTIGNI
+1711 

-1793 SYEIIDRINANN
+1793 SYEIIDKINANN

-1817 GQKELSDDI
+1817 AQKELSDDI
-1826 KHSLLYDAIAGE
+1826 KHSLLYDAIAGG
-1838 SLKETK
+1838 SIKETK
-1844 EFIQGIEPSDLTKLN
+1844 EFIQGIEPSDLAKLN

-1907 GYSVEKTKSLYDT
+1907 GYSVEKTKSLYDA

-1931 AKIQEGLENSDVNA
+1931 AKTQEGLEDSDVNA

-1951 QTKDLLDNNSDI
+1951 QTKDLLDNNSDM

-1978 KIEIINTLKSAKASN
+1978 KIEIINTLKSAKATN
-1993 KEICEILNKTNKD
+1993 EEICEILNKTNKD

-2019 ANGDKK
+2019 ANGDEK
-2025 AEKYNVV
+2025 AEKYNIV
-2032 IILNKLSHHGAYSK
+2032 IILNKLTRGVYSK

-2085 SYQVDMMLNYATDK
+2085 SFQVDMMLNYATDK
-2099 ERTQKLIHTLD
+2099 ERTQKLIDNLNN
-2110 CGITKLPELEVMNQL
+2110 GYTKLPEFEVISQNRADL
-2125 RTDFLGIIKKHLPP
+2125 IEIIKKHLPP

-2146 KSIEDKEEFESI
+2146 NFSEDKEEFEQI
-2158 LLGKAN
+2158 LIGQAS

-2169 DVELSPTEE
+2169 DVKLSQAEE
-2178 EVTSAIARIA
+2178 NVVDNIIRITKPFNYGTDTLHQAR
-2188 PSLGYEASP
+2188 SGLEKYFGD
-2197 MRDAGLRL
+2197 RDRT
-2205 KRYFDERN
+2205 
-2213 QNISDMNFI
+2213 ISDMNYA
-2222 LLENARYKNEAT
+2222 LENAQYKDEAT
-2234 KQQTLAQFNDLYP
+2234 KQQTLAKFNDLYP
-2247 LLTNDE
+2247 LLSNDE
-2253 IKSIREIYIQT
+2253 LKDMREIYLKT
-2264 PEKERQNIDYSL
+2264 PEKERLNIDYSL
-2276 IAKREIIPLLKGT
+2276 IAKREIIPLLQKT
-2289 QNYDYYATQKALE
+2289 PNYGYSATEKALE
-2302 FLNCSNAEFKQKKH
+2302 FLNCSDAEFKQKKH
-2316 NLETRRQ
+2316 NLETRTQ

-2392 KKQSL
+2392 KNQSL

-2412 AFEKLPKKAPVTVT
+2412 SFEKLPKKAPVAVT
-2426 PLPAAGKLMREL
+2426 PLPEAGKLMREL

-2579 ASGDWAMTYGRS
+2579 ASGDWAMTYERS

-2730 YIKTMTD
+2730 YVKTMTD

-2782 DAHYVYLDKPSTS
+2782 DTHYVYLDKPSTS

-2809 KSMKDVG
+2809 NSMKDVG
-2816 MQSFYAK
+2816 MQSFNAK
-2823 DASKLPHQPTEE
+2823 DESKLPHQPTEE

-2842 LEEGVRIIQEC
+2842 LEEGVRILQEC

-2864 DEVTKQTYMFSEGD
+2864 DEVNKPTYMFSEGD

-2922 GPDESEVFSMQLT
+2922 GGDESEVFSRQLT

-2988 KYKQHIDNLL
+2988 QYKQHIDNLL
-2998 SVTPEYREYV
+2998 SVTPEYKEYV

-3021 IGDENRIVST
+3021 TGDENRIVST

-3038 KIKIKSFEENRR
+3038 KIKIKSFEENRK

-3062 FAKSFIN
+3062 FAKSFIH

-3120 YKYEEF
+3120 YKYEAF
-3126 IPSRH
+3126 TPSKH

-3168 ETPNVEKDNDFNKTV
+3168 DTPSVEKDNDFNKTV

-3192 KKRNWSNEKIARDLM
+3192 EKRNWSNEKIARDLM

-3280 TNRVRFACK
+3280 TARVRFACK
-3289 DWQMDFTTAENVRT
+3289 DWQMDFTTAENART

-3393 MTLIFKQ
+3393 MTIIFKQ

-3497 FEGKK
+3497 FEDKK
-3502 IVYVKESSEWRTNLS
+3502 IVYVQESSEWRTNLS

-3523 FNKEGYI
+3523 FKKEGYI

-3617 GVFIHTNKLKAES
+3617 GVFIHTNNLKAES

>member
-1 MAEYNVQQKQFIQEY
+1 MTEYNVQQKQFIQEY
-16 KAQHKLTNQTDE
+16 KTRYHLENKSDE

-48 EHLANPNTSASS
+48 ENLVKPQNKPAYT
-60 TTNGQIFDTSNKS
+60 GQIFGNSTTSN
-73 DENKGI
+73 DMAGI
-79 SVEKS
+79 AIEHGGTTTATKEPEK
-84 STTETSDNLSSE
+84 EII
-96 GKEVTTD
+96 TD
-103 ENGNTIT
+103 ENGNEVAVV
-110 TIKDGDDIIEQT
+110 KNGDEIVEATLSQT
-122 ISSTDEKGNNIET
+122 DSNGNKSET
-135 VVNYQDGKPIKQTK
+135 VVSYENGKPVKRIKKQ
-149 KKNGN
+149 NGN
-154 IDTVTTYKY
+154 VSSVTKFTYNEPTENMPFQSVTVETIDGGK
-163 HDASEEN
+163 N
-170 KLAYVTL
+170 KI
-177 ETTKAD
+177 
-183 NTKVI
+183 I
-188 TTALETDKDGNV
+188 TTALETDEYGNV
-200 DQEDFLDRTTISKD
+200 DQEDFISRKTISKD
-214 GTVTSIYIQDG
+214 GTETTVIIGSECIKEEK
-225 NLLEQKVKFD
+225 LKFD
-235 GKKVTTMYNGKDLKN
+235 GKKVATLYNGTNLADFDN
-250 YDANK
+250 HK
-255 LHRLVQETEEKGI
+255 LHRIAQETEIDGV
-268 KRYALYDGKGNTK
+268 KRYAEYDGKGNTK
-281 TTVQNGE
+281 TTVQFGE
-288 SPALI
+288 TPSKI
-293 AQKFKVKE
+293 AKKFNVKE
-301 NTLRRLNPKK
+301 QALMRLNPQK
-311 GKGAITQVG
+311 GKNAITQVA

-336 RVRKSKEESLNKYN
+336 RVRKSKAESLNKYS
-350 QFESK
+350 QFEAR

-423 VAKSLTESKPA
+423 IAKSLTNSKQA
-434 QELTKYGFKASAGN
+434 SELTKYGFQASAEN
-448 RIFFQKFNNLNSQQ
+448 RIFFKKFNTLNPQQ

-499 NKTVPMVADNNYG
+499 DKTVPMVANNNYG

-523 SIESFVKDHL
+523 SIETFVKDHL
-533 KLDIKSE
+533 KLNIKSE
-540 LGKTVLERLSQV
+540 PGKTVLERLSQV

-562 KDFKGFNNK
+562 KDFKGISNK
-571 TLDSVASML
+571 TLDGVASML

-600 RAKAEKGKRAVRI
+600 RAKAEKEKRAVRT

-633 QGNQGWMNVGFYRE
+633 QGNQGWMNIGFYRE

-667 VIKRLEKEKQYAVS
+667 VIKQLEKEKQFAVS

-692 FRQAFKDLTGKDYNE
+692 FKQAFKNLTGKDYNE
-707 NSVKNFIAQAQ
+707 NAVKNFLTQAQ
-718 KGGDWTKAYD
+718 KGGDWSKSYD
-728 KAFGDRV
+728 QAFGDKV

-766 KGVAWAGSKVATKLA
+766 KGVAWAGGKVATKLA

-789 KLGATTVMNVGGNS
+789 KIGASTVMKIGGNS

-808 VAGSMV
+808 VAGSMA
-814 TSAATFTT
+814 TSAATFTA
-822 WDASKNYINLKT
+822 WDATKNYINLKT
-834 KDIQYSGEDAVKEW
+834 KDIQYTGEDAVKEW
-848 QAYKEGNVESAKFGA
+848 QAYKEGNVESGKFGT

-870 TVVGKVVN
+870 TVVGKVVS
-878 GTMKLF
+878 GTMKMF

-896 KTLEKGEAVTGTEV
+896 TTLEKGEATGADV
-910 MKTFIAKQAPGM
+910 MKTFIAKQTPGM
-922 VAKTAGT
+922 IAQTAGA

-942 NEITKELLKTD
+942 NEITKELLQTD
-953 ANGQRHLPKD
+953 SNGQRHLPKD

-974 THLKGQAA
+974 KHLKGQAA

-996 HKGAIVERERMMNEN
+996 HKGAVVERERMMNEN
-1011 LSKCEMLSNVKVQKA
+1011 LSKCEMLGKVKVQKA
-1026 EVNGREVYEVTM
+1026 EVDGAEIYAITT

-1043 KVAHTPEE
+1043 KIARSPEDV
-1051 IVAYCNNLMLMDMA
+1051 VAYCNVLMQMDMA
-1065 MNSKTTATEANPNAP
+1065 MNSKTTATETNPNETKVKTPKGLVEKTQTTSPVENVKNKVISEVAKDIKDEGMRLNTPESLDAELAEAEQNPNAP
-1080 KGMNVEE
+1080 VDNLEALNLVINGKIGNV
-1087 DALLEKATKEN
+1087 LKAQYDN
-1098 PAEVVTEKVKKQWQQ
+1098 A
-1113 ADLKKEARE
+1113 
-1122 EKVDLFNPDTKAG
+1122 
-1135 LNEPAP
+1135 
-1141 EVKDEVTSLIF
+1141 S
-1152 TGKLKDSLTQHYNE
+1152 
-1166 LGNVFKDI
+1166 NVFKDI
-1174 AKNRSADF
+1174 AKKYSSELDQLEKQYGND
-1182 KKLVKECGSDK
+1182 KKLFAEKFTEFLADKLGVKG
-1193 EAFCK
+1193 
-1198 GVISILSEEIG
+1198 I
-1209 MKGFEPK
+1209 EPK
-1216 IEMKNLTGEA
+1216 IVLRDTGDADGFFDWSTGELAVNSKLNNSKDIQTMIAHEFIHVMQFKDMIANRGAEAVSSLLMHDTKFITAKAIELAKNNGA
-1226 DGQADWTKGTIYI
+1226 DYKSLPVEEQQIYKEACSEMLADEVMEA
-1239 NSSENNVKKLVGL
+1239 N
-1252 ISHEYIHM
+1252 
-1260 LQYRDIL
+1260 
-1267 AQYGEKG
+1267 KG
-1274 LREVIMNDN
+1274 LVDFAQKNPIS
-1283 NIPQE
+1283 
-1288 KKESQLSEILKSPY
+1288 KG
-1302 TKKLLDNY
+1302 
-1310 DNLKHSPENSLN
+1310 SLN
-1322 EYITRIYKDEFSNG
+1322 EYLSRIYQNEYEN
-1336 IDPNKD
+1336 
-1342 MKGYTNQGVEREAY
+1342 MKTDVNSPEYYEQVIENEAY
-1356 HLGSGKLGNN
+1356 YLGNG
-1366 TTQLEGLTL
+1366 QLGLN
-1375 EKEES
+1375 
-1380 MKDVLARMRA
+1380 
-1390 KLKTGQT
+1390 LK
-1397 SQDIKNN
+1397 
-1404 TSPKKAE
+1404 
-1411 NFVVNEDGSITRID
+1411 GSVHFTD
-1425 NTQKGVIQ
+1425 TKTNTQT
-1433 SDSNISNKV
+1433 
-1442 KDYILSN
+1442 
-1449 LSKRYKNKTPEELEF
+1449 KN
-1464 LISNI
+1464 SRV
-1469 ASGTNDDINV
+1469 NV
-1479 ITKRLNIINEAN
+1479 
-1491 PRYLQDFLNKNMG
+1491 
-1504 NAGFIL
+1504 
-1510 DNYKTIYDKIIL
+1510 
-1522 NDNFQDLGP
+1522 
-1531 DKFNFVKFITSDNL
+1531 
-1545 QKIIDTIDKPGFPN
+1545 
-1559 LVKST
+1559 
-1564 IYDSKNHNV
+1564 
-1573 ELGNE
+1573 
-1578 TVKINSALL
+1578 
-1587 VHLLTGQQ
+1587 
-1595 YSSATEFNKAVNGL
+1595 
-1609 TEANHRIESDNICPY
+1609 
-1624 NQIAEGILTQK
+1624 
-1635 PELAQI
+1635 
-1641 AKEFQKHI
+1641 
-1649 SKGGNA
+1649 
-1655 DKFFKELEKSG
+1655 
-1666 RLPHEIELKTIVPDK
+1666 
-1681 NALIV
+1681 
-1686 PSDLLDVFIE
+1686 
-1696 RTNQATEKDAHNLRN
+1696 
-1711 KKLGNNTIGNI
+1711 

-1732 SENFEQQKADFIKE
+1732 SENFEQQKAEFIKDVNQKLGE
-1746 FNEKVGKF
+1746 YAKYCVKGIENT
-1754 HNILYGNKVE
+1754 
-1764 KISTP
+1764 STP
-1769 EDLAAVKEFWEWTN
+1769 EDLAAVKEFWKYTN
-1783 SEEGKKQFRD
+1783 SEEGQKLFNNDNFDVIGK
-1793 SYEIIDRINANN
+1793 INAKN

-1810 ELVETIN
+1810 DLAETIN
-1817 GQKELSDDI
+1817 SQKDLSDDI
-1826 KHSLLYDAIAGE
+1826 KHSLLYHAIAE
-1838 SLKETK
+1838 DSIKETK

-1859 ELEGFDRIMLS
+1859 ELEIFDRTMLS
-1870 GSSAEQKAKL
+1870 GSSTEQKAKL
-1880 DFYKEIKTGKYDSI
+1880 DFYREIKTGKYDSI

-1907 GYSVEKTKSLYDT
+1907 GYSVEKTKALYDT
-1920 FAGENISKEWF
+1920 FVGENISKECF
-1931 AKIQEGLENSDVNA
+1931 AKIQEGIEDSDVNA

-1951 QTKDLLDNNSDI
+1951 QTKDLMEANDDMN
-1963 SWIMFRNLKQEDIPA
+1963 WIMFRKLKQEDIPA
-1978 KIEIINTLKSAKASN
+1978 KIEIINILKSAKASN
-1993 KEICEILNKTNKD
+1993 KEICGILSKTNKD
-2006 NLDIAKDLVQKAF
+2006 NLDIAKKLVQKAF
-2019 ANGDKK
+2019 GNGNEK
-2025 AEKYNVV
+2025 AEKHNVV
-2032 IILNKLSHHGAYSK
+2032 IILNKLTKGVYSK

-2057 HLDGTCIRKT
+2057 HLDGTCIRKA

-2099 ERTQKLIHTLD
+2099 ERTQKLIDNLD
-2110 CGITKLPELEVMNQL
+2110 NGYTKLSEFEVMNQL
-2125 RTDFLGIIKKHLPP
+2125 RMDFIELIKKHLPP
-2139 EKLQEIE
+2139 ERLQELE
-2146 KSIEDKEEFESI
+2146 RKFSNDKETFENM
-2158 LLGKAN
+2158 LLQQVFKLKG
-2164 SRTLR
+2164 
-2169 DVELSPTEE
+2169 VELSPAEE
-2178 EVTSAIARIA
+2178 KVVNDITRISPPLTIGATVLCEVKS
-2188 PSLGYEASP
+2188 
-2197 MRDAGLRL
+2197 GLES
-2205 KRYFDERN
+2205 YFNRRN
-2213 QNISDMNFI
+2213 QYISDMNWA
-2222 LLENARYKNEAT
+2222 LKCARYKDKET
-2234 KQQTLAQFNDLYP
+2234 KQQTLDKFNELYP
-2247 LLTNDE
+2247 LFDNEELAILKD
-2253 IKSIREIYIQT
+2253 IYLNF
-2264 PEKERQNIDYSL
+2264 PEKERLNIDYSL
-2276 IAKREIIPLLKGT
+2276 TAKREIIPLLKGT
-2289 QNYDYYATQKALE
+2289 QNYDFNAIAKALE
-2302 FLNCSNAEFKQKKH
+2302 FLNCSDAEFKQKKH

-2397 RNEMFGNDYVPDKIN
+2397 RNEMFGNDYEPDKIN
-2412 AFEKLPKKAPVTVT
+2412 AFEKLPKKAPVAVT

-2782 DAHYVYLDKPSTS
+2782 DAHYVYLDKPSPS

-2809 KSMKDVG
+2809 KSMKYVG
-2816 MQSFYAK
+2816 MQSFNAK
-2823 DASKLPHQPTEE
+2823 DESKHPHQPTEE

-2842 LEEGVRIIQEC
+2842 LEEGVRILQEC

-2864 DEVTKQTYMFSEGD
+2864 DEVNKPTYMFSEGD
-2878 HGTGA
+2878 HGAGA

-2888 AGEYQGHW
+2888 GGEYQGHW

-2922 GPDESEVFSMQLT
+2922 GGDESEVFSMQLT

-2988 KYKQHIDNLL
+2988 RYKQHIDNLL

-3008 EPEPPKEPEPIEY
+3008 EPEVPKEPEPIEY
-3021 IGDENRIVST
+3021 TGDENRIVST

-3038 KIKIKSFEENRR
+3038 KIKIKSFEENRK

-3062 FAKSFIN
+3062 FAKSFIH

-3084 IILGDDD
+3084 IILGDDN
-3091 FASFTIDAGV
+3091 FARFTIDAGV
-3101 AHFDK
+3101 AHFGK
-3106 PIAKDQKP
+3106 PIATT

-3120 YKYEEF
+3120 YKYEAF
-3126 IPSRH
+3126 IPSKH
-3131 ESYTTLKSSD
+3131 ESYTTLKSSG
-3141 SMMKELEEKGS
+3141 SMIKELDEKGS

-3160 GGLKPKIS
+3160 GGLNPKIS
-3168 ETPNVEKDNDFNKTV
+3168 DIPSIEKDNDFNKTV

-3192 KKRNWSNEKIARDLM
+3192 EKRNWSNEKIARDLM

-3216 TLEGVDLKVKQN
+3216 TLEGIDLKVKQN
-3228 DDGTYTIRIDGKGIY
+3228 DDGTYTVRIDGKGIY

-3250 LGGSDKDN
+3250 LGGSDKDD
-3258 PKDAGGFGEGSRIIA
+3258 PRDAGGFGEGSRILA

-3289 DWQMDFTTAENVRT
+3289 DWQMNFTTAENART

-3310 TLTKNEAQLD
+3310 TLTKSDAQLD

-3393 MTLIFKQ
+3393 MTLVFKQ

-3409 KGGYT
+3409 KAGYT

-3424 AIEAEQMSELTRA
+3424 AIEPEQMFELTRA
-3437 YAKTLPDADLVKAIS
+3437 YAKTLPDAVLVKAIS
-3452 ALEPIFTSDNCN
+3452 ALEPIFTSDDCN
-3464 SEKFR
+3464 SDKFR
-3469 RENKANNLSYQFAQS
+3469 RENKENNLSYQFAQS

-3497 FEGKK
+3497 FEDKK
-3502 IVYVKESSEWRTNLS
+3502 IVYVQESSEWRTSLS

-3523 FNKEGYI
+3523 FKKEGYI
-3530 FANMGTELG
+3530 FANMGRELG

-3568 LNEAVNLIT
+3568 LNEAINLIT
-3577 SNDKMGLFPK
+3577 SNDKIGLFPE

-3608 AAVNSKNLD
+3608 AAVNSGNLD
-3617 GVFIHTNKLKAES
+3617 GVFINTKTLQSES

-3636 NVLCEMLEGQ
+3636 NVLCEMLEEQ
-3646 TSKNLSSYSYNQTEL
+3646 TNKALSSYSYNQTEL

-3667 TLITQPQII
+3667 TLITQPQIV
-3676 EKLNILEKIY
+3676 EKLNILEKMY

>member
-60 TTNGQIFDTSNKS
+60 TTNGQIFDTSNKPN
-73 DENKGI
+73 ENKGI

-110 TIKDGDDIIEQT
+110 TIKDGNDIIEQT

-135 VVNYQDGKPIKQTK
+135 VVNYQDGEPIKQTK

-163 HDASEEN
+163 HESEEN

-188 TTALETDKDGNV
+188 TTALETDKYGNV
-200 DQEDFLDRTTISKD
+200 DQEDFISRKTISRD
-214 GTVTSIYIQDG
+214 GTETTVIIGSECIKED
-225 NLLEQKVKFD
+225 KVKID
-235 GKKVTTMYNGKDLKN
+235 GKKVSTLYKGTNLADF
-250 YDANK
+250 DSHK
-255 LHRLVQETEEKGI
+255 LHRVAQETEIDGV
-268 KRYALYDGKGNTK
+268 KRYAEYDGKGNTK

-293 AQKFKVKE
+293 AQKFNVKE
-301 NTLRRLNPKK
+301 QALMRLNPQK
-311 GKGAITQVG
+311 GKNAITQVG

-336 RVRKSKEESLNKYN
+336 RVRKSKTESLNKYN
-350 QFESK
+350 QFEAR
-355 RLTKEINSGEVQNI
+355 RLAKEINSGDVENV
-369 KLAKSYNNVYEF
+369 KLAQSYNNVYEL
-381 AKDKLLKSG
+381 AKNNLIKSG
-390 VKNPDNNQIN
+390 VKNPSNQQVN
-400 EEANKLILLNGEKFS
+400 DEANKLILLNGKNVNL
-415 YKAGKTVK
+415 KAGASVK
-423 VAKSLTESKPA
+423 VAKSLTNSKHA
-434 QELTKYGFKASAGN
+434 SELTKYGFQASAEN
-448 RIFFQKFNNLNSQQ
+448 RIFFQKFNALNSQQ

-480 PSDIKAKV
+480 LSDIKAKV
-488 LETLGINLFDS
+488 FETLGINLFDS
-499 NKTVPMVADNNYG
+499 DKTVPMVADNNYG
-512 VMAYQRNSKPI
+512 VMAYQRNRKPI
-523 SIESFVKDHL
+523 SIETFVKDHL

-540 LGKTVLERLSQV
+540 PGKTVLNRLSQV
-552 DQAQLNKISA
+552 EQTKLNKISA

-571 TLDSVASML
+571 TLDRVASML

-600 RAKAEKGKRAVRI
+600 RAKAEKEKRAVRT

-633 QGNQGWMNVGFYRE
+633 QGNQGWMNVAFYRE

-667 VIKRLEKEKQYAVS
+667 VIKRLEKEKQFAVS

-692 FRQAFKDLTGKDYNE
+692 FKQAFKDLTGKDYNE
-707 NSVKNFIAQAQ
+707 NAVKNFLAQAQ
-718 KGGDWTKAYD
+718 KGGDWSKSYD
-728 KAFGDRV
+728 QAFGDKV

-766 KGVAWAGSKVATKLA
+766 KGVAWAGGKVATKLS

-789 KLGATTVMNVGGNS
+789 KLGAKGIMTIGNS
-803 VTVSR
+803 TVTVGK
-808 VAGSMV
+808 VVGNMA

-822 WDASKNYINLKT
+822 WDATKNYINLKT
-834 KDIQYSGEDAVKEW
+834 KDIQYTGEDAVKEW
-848 QAYKEGNVESAKFGA
+848 QAYKEGNVESGKFGA

-884 EKPVAKAVQGVA
+884 EKPVAKAMQGVA
-896 KTLEKGEAVTGTEV
+896 KTLEKGEATGADV
-910 MKTFIAKQAPGM
+910 MKTFMAKQTPGLI
-922 VAKTAGT
+922 AQTAGA

-942 NEITKELLKTD
+942 NNLTKKLLQTD
-953 ANGQRHLPKD
+953 ANGQIHLPKD
-963 LTEEGLTNYLW
+963 LTEDGLTQYL
-974 THLKGQAA
+974 LKNIPEELWKQTKGI
-982 NLGEIKAISKLIFM
+982 GEIKAISKLIFM
-996 HKGAIVERERMMNEN
+996 HKGAVVERERMMSEN
-1011 LSKCEMLSNVKVQKA
+1011 LAKCEMLGKVKIQKA
-1026 EVNGREVYEVTM
+1026 EVDGAEIYAITT

-1043 KVAHTPEE
+1043 KIARSPEDV
-1051 IVAYCNNLMLMDMA
+1051 VAYCNVLMQMDMA
-1065 MNSKTTATEANPNAP
+1065 MNSKTAATETNPNETKVKTPKELVEKTQTTSPVENVKNKVISEVAKDIKDEGMRLNTPESLDAELVEAEQNPNAP
-1080 KGMNVEE
+1080 VDNMEAFNLVINGNIGNV
-1087 DALLEKATKEN
+1087 LKAQYDN
-1098 PAEVVTEKVKKQWQQ
+1098 A
-1113 ADLKKEARE
+1113 
-1122 EKVDLFNPDTKAG
+1122 
-1135 LNEPAP
+1135 
-1141 EVKDEVTSLIF
+1141 S
-1152 TGKLKDSLTQHYNE
+1152 
-1166 LGNVFKDI
+1166 NVFKDI
-1174 AKNRSADF
+1174 AKKYSSELDQLEKQYGND
-1182 KKLVKECGSDK
+1182 KKLFAEKFTEFLADKLGVKGIEPEIVFRDTGDADGFFDWPTGKLVVNSKLNNSKDIQSMIAHEFVHVMQFK
-1193 EAFCK
+1193 DMIANK
-1198 GVISILSEEIG
+1198 GAKKAISSILMHTNNGKYITAEAVNLAKFNGEDWNSISAAEQQMYKEVRA
-1209 MKGFEPK
+1209 
-1216 IEMKNLTGEA
+1216 EMLADEVMEA
-1226 DGQADWTKGTIYI
+1226 
-1239 NSSENNVKKLVGL
+1239 N
-1252 ISHEYIHM
+1252 
-1260 LQYRDIL
+1260 
-1267 AQYGEKG
+1267 KG
-1274 LREVIMNDN
+1274 LVDFAQKNPIS
-1283 NIPQE
+1283 
-1288 KKESQLSEILKSPY
+1288 KG
-1302 TKKLLDNY
+1302 
-1310 DNLKHSPENSLN
+1310 SLN
-1322 EYITRIYKDEFSNG
+1322 EYLSRIYQNEYEN
-1336 IDPNKD
+1336 
-1342 MKGYTNQGVEREAY
+1342 MKTDVNSPEYYEQVIENEAY
-1356 HLGSGKLGNN
+1356 YLGSGQLGLN
-1366 TTQLEGLTL
+1366 
-1375 EKEES
+1375 
-1380 MKDVLARMRA
+1380 
-1390 KLKTGQT
+1390 LK
-1397 SQDIKNN
+1397 
-1404 TSPKKAE
+1404 
-1411 NFVVNEDGSITRID
+1411 GSIHFADTKTSTPT
-1425 NTQKGVIQ
+1425 NKSGVNVPKGV
-1433 SDSNISNKV
+1433 
-1442 KDYILSN
+1442 L
-1449 LSKRYKNKTPEELEF
+1449 
-1464 LISNI
+1464 
-1469 ASGTNDDINV
+1469 
-1479 ITKRLNIINEAN
+1479 
-1491 PRYLQDFLNKNMG
+1491 
-1504 NAGFIL
+1504 
-1510 DNYKTIYDKIIL
+1510 
-1522 NDNFQDLGP
+1522 
-1531 DKFNFVKFITSDNL
+1531 
-1545 QKIIDTIDKPGFPN
+1545 
-1559 LVKST
+1559 
-1564 IYDSKNHNV
+1564 
-1573 ELGNE
+1573 
-1578 TVKINSALL
+1578 
-1587 VHLLTGQQ
+1587 
-1595 YSSATEFNKAVNGL
+1595 
-1609 TEANHRIESDNICPY
+1609 
-1624 NQIAEGILTQK
+1624 
-1635 PELAQI
+1635 
-1641 AKEFQKHI
+1641 
-1649 SKGGNA
+1649 
-1655 DKFFKELEKSG
+1655 
-1666 RLPHEIELKTIVPDK
+1666 
-1681 NALIV
+1681 
-1686 PSDLLDVFIE
+1686 
-1696 RTNQATEKDAHNLRN
+1696 
-1711 KKLGNNTIGNI
+1711 
-1722 PKGIVQSEIT
+1722 QSEIT

-1746 FNEKVGKF
+1746 FNEKLGEYAQY
-1754 HNILYGNKVE
+1754 NIKKIEN
-1764 KISTP
+1764 ISTP

-1793 SYEIIDRINANN
+1793 SYDIIDKINAKN

-1817 GQKELSDDI
+1817 GKKDLSDDI
-1826 KHSLLYDAIAGE
+1826 KSDLLYGTIAEE

-1859 ELEGFDRIMLS
+1859 DLESFDRAMLS
-1870 GSSAEQKAKL
+1870 GSSEEQKAKL

-1894 IKDDNIFKHVLSI
+1894 IKDDNIFKHVLSV

-1920 FAGENISKEWF
+1920 FAGENISKECF
-1931 AKIQEGLENSDVNA
+1931 AEIQEGLENSDVNA

-1951 QTKDLLDNNSDI
+1951 QVKDLLDNNSDI

-1978 KIEIINTLKSAKASN
+1978 KIEIINTLKSTKATN
-1993 KEICEILNKTNKD
+1993 EEICEILHKTNKD

-2019 ANGDKK
+2019 ANGDEK
-2025 AEKYNVV
+2025 AEKYNIV
-2032 IILNKLSHHGAYSK
+2032 IILNKLTRGVYSK

-2057 HLDGTCIRKT
+2057 HLDGTCIRRT

-2099 ERTQKLIHTLD
+2099 ERTQKLIDNLNN
-2110 CGITKLPELEVMNQL
+2110 GYTKLSEFEVMNQL
-2125 RTDFLGIIKKHLPP
+2125 RMDFIELIKKHLPP
-2139 EKLQEIE
+2139 ERLQELE
-2146 KSIEDKEEFESI
+2146 RKFSNDKETFEDM
-2158 LLGKAN
+2158 LLQQAFKLKG
-2164 SRTLR
+2164 
-2169 DVELSPTEE
+2169 VELSPAEE
-2178 EVTSAIARIA
+2178 KVVNDITRI
-2188 PSLGYEASP
+2188 SP
-2197 MRDAGLRL
+2197 PLTIGGTVLYGVKSGLE
-2205 KRYFDERN
+2205 RYFEDRN
-2213 QNISDMNFI
+2213 RIIRDLNNS
-2222 LLENARYKNEAT
+2222 LEDAPYKDEAT
-2234 KQQTLAQFNDLYP
+2234 KQQTLAKFNDLYP
-2247 LLTNDE
+2247 RLSTSELAT
-2253 IKSIREIYIQT
+2253 IKNIYFQL
-2264 PEKERQNIDYSL
+2264 PPKERLNIDYSL
-2276 IAKREIIPLLKGT
+2276 IAKREIVPLLKGT
-2289 QNYDYYATQKALE
+2289 QNYDADVIEKALE
-2302 FLNCSNAEFKQKKH
+2302 FLNCSDAEFKQKKH
-2316 NLETRRQ
+2316 NLETRRP

-2392 KKQSL
+2392 KNQSL

-2412 AFEKLPKKAPVTVT
+2412 AFEKLPKKAPVAVT
-2426 PLPAAGKLMREL
+2426 PLPEAGKLMREL
-2438 RNTGHVK
+2438 RNSGHVK

-2606 NSEKVKGSTVEFETE
+2606 NSENVKGSTVEFETE

-2636 NHPHNPDFKNLDFEN
+2636 YHPHNPDFKNLDFEN

-2672 YETDGES
+2672 YETGGES

-2730 YIKTMTD
+2730 YVKTMAD
-2737 EELTQTISSMEKF
+2737 EELTQTISSMEKV

-2764 YVPFVREA
+2764 YVPFVKEA

-2782 DAHYVYLDKPSTS
+2782 DSHYVYLDKPSTS
-2795 SYDMAKNLGYKIAN
+2795 SYDMAKNLGYKIAD
-2809 KSMKDVG
+2809 KIMKDVG

-2823 DASKLPHQPTEE
+2823 DESKLPHQPTEE

-2842 LEEGVRIIQEC
+2842 LEEGVRILQEC

-2864 DEVTKQTYMFSEGD
+2864 DEVNKPTYMFSEGD

-2922 GPDESEVFSMQLT
+2922 GGDESKVFSRQLT

-3008 EPEPPKEPEPIEY
+3008 EPELDKKNTEPKTF
-3021 IGDENRIVST
+3021 SKT
-3031 GNSGELG
+3031 M
-3038 KIKIKSFEENRR
+3038 KFKSFEENRK

-3062 FAKSFIN
+3062 FAKSFIH

-3076 SKVEEDGG
+3076 SKIEEDGG
-3084 IILGDDD
+3084 RILGDDD

-3101 AHFDK
+3101 ANFDK
-3106 PIAKDQKP
+3106 PIV
-3114 AKEEKH
+3114 KEEKH
-3120 YKYEEF
+3120 YKYEAF
-3126 IPSRH
+3126 IPSKH

-3160 GGLKPKIS
+3160 GGLRPKIS

-3192 KKRNWSNEKIARDLM
+3192 EKRNWSNEKIARDLM

-3289 DWQMDFTTAENVRT
+3289 DWQMDFTTAENART

-3334 EKIMDSKNYFYSPN
+3334 EKVMDSKNYFYSPN

-3362 GFKVTPDKN
+3362 GFKVSPDKN

-3497 FEGKK
+3497 FEDKK
-3502 IVYVKESSEWRTNLS
+3502 IVYVQESSEWRTNLS

-3523 FNKEGYI
+3523 FKKEGYI

-3568 LNEAVNLIT
+3568 LNEAVKLIT
-3577 SNDKMGLFPK
+3577 SNDKMGLFPD

-3617 GVFIHTNKLKAES
+3617 GVFIHTNILKIES

-3636 NVLCEMLEGQ
+3636 NVLCEMLEDQ
-3646 TSKNLSSYSYNQTEL
+3646 TNKALSSYSYNQTEL

-3667 TLITQPQII
+3667 TLISQPQIV
-3676 EKLNILEKIY
+3676 EKLNILEQMY

>member
-60 TTNGQIFDTSNKS
+60 TANGQIFDTSNKS

-84 STTETSDNLSSE
+84 STTETSDNLPSE

-154 IDTVTTYKY
+154 IDTVTAYKY

-188 TTALETDKDGNV
+188 TTALETDKYGNV

-301 NTLRRLNPKK
+301 NTLRRLNPQK
-311 GKGAITQVG
+311 GKDAITQVG

-355 RLTKEINSGEVQNI
+355 RLIKEINSGEVKNV
-369 KLAKSYNNVYEF
+369 KLAKNYDNVYEF
-381 AKDKLLKSG
+381 AKDRLLKSG

-400 EEANKLILLNGEKFS
+400 EEANKLIILNGKDFS
-415 YKAGKTVK
+415 YKTGKTVK
-423 VAKSLTESKPA
+423 IAKSLTESKPA
-434 QELTKYGFKASAGN
+434 QELTKYGFKASTEN

-480 PSDIKAKV
+480 LSDIKAKV
-488 LETLGINLFDS
+488 LETLGINLFDN

-523 SIESFVKDHL
+523 SIETFVKDHL
-533 KLDIKSE
+533 KLDIKSD
-540 LGKTVLERLSQV
+540 LGKTVLDRLSQV
-552 DQAQLNKISA
+552 DQTQLNKISA

-571 TLDSVASML
+571 TLDGVASML

-588 TQAEINVKNNTP
+588 TQAEINVKNNSP
-600 RAKAEKGKRAVRI
+600 RAKAEKEKRAVRI

-633 QGNQGWMNVGFYRE
+633 QGNQGWMNVAFYRE

-667 VIKRLEKEKQYAVS
+667 VIKRLEKEKQFAVS

-766 KGVAWAGSKVATKLA
+766 KGVAWAGSKVTTKLA

-789 KLGATTVMNVGGNS
+789 KIGGATVMNVGGNS

-848 QAYKEGNVESAKFGA
+848 QAYKEGNVESGKFGA

-870 TVVGKVVN
+870 TVVGKVVS

-922 VAKTAGT
+922 VAKTAGA

-974 THLKGQAA
+974 KHLKGQAA

-996 HKGAIVERERMMNEN
+996 HKGAIAERERMMNEN

-1113 ADLKKEARE
+1113 ADLKKGATE

-1239 NSSENNVKKLVGL
+1239 NSTENNVRKLVGL
-1252 ISHEYIHM
+1252 ISHEYVHM

-1342 MKGYTNQGVEREAY
+1342 MKGYTNQGIEREAY

-1397 SQDIKNN
+1397 SQDIKDN
-1404 TSPKKAE
+1404 TSPKKAK
-1411 NFVVNEDGSITRID
+1411 NIVVNEDGSIT
-1425 NTQKGVIQ
+1425 
-1433 SDSNISNKV
+1433 
-1442 KDYILSN
+1442 
-1449 LSKRYKNKTPEELEF
+1449 F
-1464 LISNI
+1464 
-1469 ASGTNDDINV
+1469 
-1479 ITKRLNIINEAN
+1479 AN
-1491 PRYLQDFLNKNMG
+1491 
-1504 NAGFIL
+1504 
-1510 DNYKTIYDKIIL
+1510 
-1522 NDNFQDLGP
+1522 
-1531 DKFNFVKFITSDNL
+1531 
-1545 QKIIDTIDKPGFPN
+1545 
-1559 LVKST
+1559 
-1564 IYDSKNHNV
+1564 
-1573 ELGNE
+1573 
-1578 TVKINSALL
+1578 
-1587 VHLLTGQQ
+1587 
-1595 YSSATEFNKAVNGL
+1595 
-1609 TEANHRIESDNICPY
+1609 
-1624 NQIAEGILTQK
+1624 
-1635 PELAQI
+1635 
-1641 AKEFQKHI
+1641 
-1649 SKGGNA
+1649 
-1655 DKFFKELEKSG
+1655 
-1666 RLPHEIELKTIVPDK
+1666 
-1681 NALIV
+1681 
-1686 PSDLLDVFIE
+1686 
-1696 RTNQATEKDAHNLRN
+1696 
-1711 KKLGNNTIGNI
+1711 NI

-1764 KISTP
+1764 NISTP
-1769 EDLAAVKEFWEWTN
+1769 EDLAAVKEFWKWTN
-1783 SEEGKKQFRD
+1783 TEEGKKQFRD
-1793 SYEIIDRINANN
+1793 SYEIIDKINANN

-1826 KHSLLYDAIAGE
+1826 KHSLLYDAIAGG
-1838 SLKETK
+1838 SIKETK
-1844 EFIQGIEPSDLTKLN
+1844 EFIQGIEPSDLAKLN

-1920 FAGENISKEWF
+1920 FAGEKISKEWF
-1931 AKIQEGLENSDVNA
+1931 AKIQEGLEDSDVNA

-1951 QTKDLLDNNSDI
+1951 QTKDLLDNNSDM

-1978 KIEIINTLKSAKASN
+1978 KIEIINTLKSAKATN
-1993 KEICEILNKTNKD
+1993 EEICVILNKTTKD

-2019 ANGDKK
+2019 ANGDEK

-2032 IILNKLSHHGAYSK
+2032 IILNKLTLGVYSK

-2099 ERTQKLIHTLD
+2099 ERTQKLIDNLNN
-2110 CGITKLPELEVMNQL
+2110 GYTKLPEFEVISQNRADL
-2125 RTDFLGIIKKHLPP
+2125 IEIIKKHLPP

-2146 KSIEDKEEFESI
+2146 KSIEDKEEFEQI
-2158 LLGKAN
+2158 LIGQAS

-2169 DVELSPTEE
+2169 DVKLSQAEE
-2178 EVTSAIARIA
+2178 NVVDNIIRITKPFNYGTDSLHQAR
-2188 PSLGYEASP
+2188 SGLEKYFGD
-2197 MRDAGLRL
+2197 RDRM
-2205 KRYFDERN
+2205 
-2213 QNISDMNFI
+2213 ISDMNYA
-2222 LLENARYKNEAT
+2222 LENAQYKDEAT
-2234 KQQTLAQFNDLYP
+2234 KQQTLAKFNDLYP
-2247 LLTNDE
+2247 RLSNDE
-2253 IKSIREIYIQT
+2253 LKDMREVYLET
-2264 PEKERQNIDYSL
+2264 PEKERLNIDYSL

-2289 QNYDYYATQKALE
+2289 QNYDAYAIEKALE
-2302 FLNCSNAEFKQKKH
+2302 FLNCSDAEFKQKKH
-2316 NLETRRQ
+2316 NLETRIQ
-2323 ELRNEY
+2323 ELYNEY

-2346 KLKTPFELRTETPVD
+2346 KLETPFELRTETPVD

-2392 KKQSL
+2392 KNQSL

-2412 AFEKLPKKAPVTVT
+2412 TFEKLPKKAPVAVT
-2426 PLPAAGKLMREL
+2426 PLPEAGKLMREL

-2636 NHPHNPDFKNLDFEN
+2636 NHPHNLDFKNLDFEN

-2730 YIKTMTD
+2730 YVKTMTD

-2772 HRRGLGIDFK
+2772 HKRGLGIDFK
-2782 DAHYVYLDKPSTS
+2782 DTHYVYLDKPSTS
-2795 SYDMAKNLGYKIAN
+2795 SYDMAKNLGYKIAD

-2816 MQSFYAK
+2816 MQSFNAK
-2823 DASKLPHQPTEE
+2823 DESKLPHQPTEE

-2842 LEEGVRIIQEC
+2842 LEEGVRILQEC

-2864 DEVTKQTYMFSEGD
+2864 DEVNKPTYMFSEGD

-2922 GPDESEVFSMQLT
+2922 GGDESEVFSRQLT

-2946 HNPNAFKKIQ
+2946 HNPNAFKKLQ

-2988 KYKQHIDNLL
+2988 QYKQHIDNLL
-2998 SVTPEYREYV
+2998 SVTPEYKEYV

-3021 IGDENRIVST
+3021 TGDENRIVST

-3038 KIKIKSFEENRR
+3038 KIKIKSFEENRK

-3062 FAKSFIN
+3062 FAKSFIH

-3084 IILGDDD
+3084 RILGDDD

-3106 PIAKDQKP
+3106 PIVKDQKP

-3120 YKYEEF
+3120 YKYEAF
-3126 IPSRH
+3126 IPSKH

-3168 ETPNVEKDNDFNKTV
+3168 DTPSVEKDNDFNKTV

-3192 KKRNWSNEKIARDLM
+3192 EKRNWSNEKIARDLM

-3216 TLEGVDLKVKQN
+3216 TLEGVDIKVKQN

-3280 TNRVRFACK
+3280 SNRVRFACK
-3289 DWQMDFTTAENVRT
+3289 DWQMDFTTAENART

-3362 GFKVTPDKN
+3362 GFKVSPDKN

-3393 MTLIFKQ
+3393 MTIIFKQ

-3497 FEGKK
+3497 FEDKK

-3523 FNKEGYI
+3523 FKKEGYI

>member
-60 TTNGQIFDTSNKS
+60 TTNGQIFDTSNKP

-79 SVEKS
+79 SVERS
-84 STTETSDNLSSE
+84 STTETSDNLPSE

-336 RVRKSKEESLNKYN
+336 RVRKSKEESINKYN
-350 QFESK
+350 KFESK
-355 RLTKEINSGEVQNI
+355 RLTKEINSGEIQNI

-423 VAKSLTESKPA
+423 IAKSLTESKPA

-552 DQAQLNKISA
+552 DQTQLNKISA

-789 KLGATTVMNVGGNS
+789 KIGAATVMNVGGNS

-834 KDIQYSGEDAVKEW
+834 KDIQYSGEDAIKEW
-848 QAYKEGNVESAKFGA
+848 QAYKEGNVESGKFGA

-1087 DALLEKATKEN
+1087 NALLEKATKEN

-1113 ADLKKEARE
+1113 ADLKKEATE
-1122 EKVDLFNPDTKAG
+1122 GKVDLFNPDTKAG

-1239 NSSENNVKKLVGL
+1239 NSTENNVKKLVGL
-1252 ISHEYIHM
+1252 ISHEYVHM

-1397 SQDIKNN
+1397 SQDNKDN
-1404 TSPKKAE
+1404 TSTKKTA
-1411 NFVVNEDGSITRID
+1411 NFVVNEDGSIT
-1425 NTQKGVIQ
+1425 
-1433 SDSNISNKV
+1433 
-1442 KDYILSN
+1442 
-1449 LSKRYKNKTPEELEF
+1449 F
-1464 LISNI
+1464 
-1469 ASGTNDDINV
+1469 A
-1479 ITKRLNIINEAN
+1479 
-1491 PRYLQDFLNKNMG
+1491 
-1504 NAGFIL
+1504 
-1510 DNYKTIYDKIIL
+1510 
-1522 NDNFQDLGP
+1522 
-1531 DKFNFVKFITSDNL
+1531 
-1545 QKIIDTIDKPGFPN
+1545 
-1559 LVKST
+1559 
-1564 IYDSKNHNV
+1564 
-1573 ELGNE
+1573 
-1578 TVKINSALL
+1578 
-1587 VHLLTGQQ
+1587 
-1595 YSSATEFNKAVNGL
+1595 
-1609 TEANHRIESDNICPY
+1609 
-1624 NQIAEGILTQK
+1624 
-1635 PELAQI
+1635 
-1641 AKEFQKHI
+1641 
-1649 SKGGNA
+1649 
-1655 DKFFKELEKSG
+1655 
-1666 RLPHEIELKTIVPDK
+1666 
-1681 NALIV
+1681 
-1686 PSDLLDVFIE
+1686 
-1696 RTNQATEKDAHNLRN
+1696 
-1711 KKLGNNTIGNI
+1711 NNT

-1732 SENFEQQKADFIKE
+1732 SENFEQQKADFIKDV
-1746 FNEKVGKF
+1746 NEKLGEYAKYCVKKIE
-1754 HNILYGNKVE
+1754 N
-1764 KISTP
+1764 ISTP

-1783 SEEGKKQFRD
+1783 SEEGKKQFSNI
-1793 SYEIIDRINANN
+1793 SYDIIDKINAKN

-1810 ELVETIN
+1810 ELVETMKA
-1817 GQKELSDDI
+1817 QKDLSDDI
-1826 KHSLLYDAIAGE
+1826 KSNLLYGAIAEE

-1859 ELEGFDRIMLS
+1859 ELEIFDRTMLS
-1870 GSSAEQKAKL
+1870 GSSTEQKAKL
-1880 DFYKEIKTGKYDSI
+1880 DFYKAIKTGKYDSI

-1931 AKIQEGLENSDVNA
+1931 AKIQEGLEDSDVNA

-2099 ERTQKLIHTLD
+2099 ERTQKLIDNLNN
-2110 CGITKLPELEVMNQL
+2110 GYTKLSEFEVMNQL
-2125 RTDFLGIIKKHLPP
+2125 RMDFIELIKKHLPP
-2139 EKLQEIE
+2139 ERLQELE
-2146 KSIEDKEEFESI
+2146 RKFSNDKETFEDM
-2158 LLGKAN
+2158 LLQQAFKLKG
-2164 SRTLR
+2164 
-2169 DVELSPTEE
+2169 VELSPAEE
-2178 EVTSAIARIA
+2178 KVVNDITRI
-2188 PSLGYEASP
+2188 SP
-2197 MRDAGLRL
+2197 PLSIGGTVLYGVKSGLEKYFGDRDRT
-2205 KRYFDERN
+2205 
-2213 QNISDMNFI
+2213 ISDMNYA
-2222 LLENARYKNEAT
+2222 LENAQYKDEAT
-2234 KQQTLAQFNDLYP
+2234 KQQTLAKFNDLYP
-2247 LLTNDE
+2247 RLSTSELAT
-2253 IKSIREIYIQT
+2253 IKNIYFQL
-2264 PEKERQNIDYSL
+2264 PPKERLNIDYSL

-2289 QNYDYYATQKALE
+2289 QNYDADAIEKALE
-2302 FLNCSNAEFKQKKH
+2302 FLNCSDAEFKQKKH
-2316 NLETRRQ
+2316 NLETRRP

-2361 IKAYEAQMREKMA
+2361 IKAYEAQMREKMT

-2636 NHPHNPDFKNLDFEN
+2636 YHPHNPDFKNLDFEN

-2764 YVPFVREA
+2764 YVPFVKEA

-2816 MQSFYAK
+2816 MQSFNAK
-2823 DASKLPHQPTEE
+2823 DESKLPHQPTEE

-2842 LEEGVRIIQEC
+2842 LEEGVRILQEC

-2864 DEVTKQTYMFSEGD
+2864 DEVNKPTYMFSEGD
-2878 HGTGA
+2878 HGAGA

-2888 AGEYQGHW
+2888 GGEYQGHW
-2896 MRDSHLLLQNY
+2896 MRDSHLLMQNY

-2922 GPDESEVFSMQLT
+2922 GGDESEVFSMQLT

-3008 EPEPPKEPEPIEY
+3008 EPEPPKEPAPIEY
-3021 IGDENRIVST
+3021 TGDENRIVST

-3050 LTSRFNIAGIKR
+3050 LTSKFNIAGIKR

-3076 SKVEEDGG
+3076 SKIEEDGG

-3126 IPSRH
+3126 IPSKH

-3168 ETPNVEKDNDFNKTV
+3168 DTPSVEKDNDFNKTV

-3393 MTLIFKQ
+3393 MTIIFKQ

-3497 FEGKK
+3497 FEDKK

>member
-36 DMQTNGVVYPGF
+36 DMQKNGVVYPGF

-60 TTNGQIFDTSNKS
+60 TANGQIFDTSNKS

-84 STTETSDNLSSE
+84 STTETSDNLPSE

-154 IDTVTTYKY
+154 IDTVTAYKY

-188 TTALETDKDGNV
+188 TTALETDKYGNV

-311 GKGAITQVG
+311 GKDAITQVG

-336 RVRKSKEESLNKYN
+336 RVRKSKAESINKYN
-350 QFESK
+350 QFETR
-355 RLTKEINSGEVQNI
+355 RLTKEINSGEVKNV
-369 KLAKSYNNVYEF
+369 KLAKSYDNVYEF
-381 AKDKLLKSG
+381 AKDRLLKSG

-400 EEANKLILLNGEKFS
+400 EEANKLILLNGKDFS
-415 YKAGKTVK
+415 YKTGKTVK
-423 VAKSLTESKPA
+423 IAKSLTESKPA
-434 QELTKYGFKASAGN
+434 QELTKYGFKASAEN

-552 DQAQLNKISA
+552 DQTQLNKISA

-633 QGNQGWMNVGFYRE
+633 QGNQGWMNVSFYRE

-789 KLGATTVMNVGGNS
+789 KIGAATVMNVGGNS

-848 QAYKEGNVESAKFGA
+848 QAYKEGNVESGKFGA

-974 THLKGQAA
+974 KHLKGQAA

-1026 EVNGREVYEVTM
+1026 EVNGREIYEVTM

-1065 MNSKTTATEANPNAP
+1065 MNSKTTAAEANPNAP

-1113 ADLKKEARE
+1113 ADLKKEATE
-1122 EKVDLFNPDTKAG
+1122 EKVELFNPDTKAG
-1135 LNEPAP
+1135 LNESAP

-1239 NSSENNVKKLVGL
+1239 NSTENNVKKLVGL

-1404 TSPKKAE
+1404 TSPKKAK
-1411 NFVVNEDGSITRID
+1411 NIVVNEDGSIT
-1425 NTQKGVIQ
+1425 
-1433 SDSNISNKV
+1433 
-1442 KDYILSN
+1442 
-1449 LSKRYKNKTPEELEF
+1449 F
-1464 LISNI
+1464 
-1469 ASGTNDDINV
+1469 A
-1479 ITKRLNIINEAN
+1479 
-1491 PRYLQDFLNKNMG
+1491 
-1504 NAGFIL
+1504 
-1510 DNYKTIYDKIIL
+1510 
-1522 NDNFQDLGP
+1522 
-1531 DKFNFVKFITSDNL
+1531 
-1545 QKIIDTIDKPGFPN
+1545 
-1559 LVKST
+1559 
-1564 IYDSKNHNV
+1564 
-1573 ELGNE
+1573 
-1578 TVKINSALL
+1578 
-1587 VHLLTGQQ
+1587 
-1595 YSSATEFNKAVNGL
+1595 
-1609 TEANHRIESDNICPY
+1609 
-1624 NQIAEGILTQK
+1624 
-1635 PELAQI
+1635 
-1641 AKEFQKHI
+1641 
-1649 SKGGNA
+1649 
-1655 DKFFKELEKSG
+1655 
-1666 RLPHEIELKTIVPDK
+1666 
-1681 NALIV
+1681 
-1686 PSDLLDVFIE
+1686 
-1696 RTNQATEKDAHNLRN
+1696 
-1711 KKLGNNTIGNI
+1711 NNT

-1732 SENFEQQKADFIKE
+1732 SENFEQQKADFIKD
-1746 FNEKVGKF
+1746 FNEKLGEYAKYCVKKIE
-1754 HNILYGNKVE
+1754 N
-1764 KISTP
+1764 ISTP

-1783 SEEGKKQFRD
+1783 SEEGKFSNI
-1793 SYEIIDRINANN
+1793 SYDIIDKINAKN

-1810 ELVETIN
+1810 DLVETMKA
-1817 GQKELSDDI
+1817 QKDLSDDI
-1826 KHSLLYDAIAGE
+1826 KSDLLYGTIAEE

-1844 EFIQGIEPSDLTKLN
+1844 EFIQGIEPSDVAKLN
-1859 ELEGFDRIMLS
+1859 ELETFDRTMLS
-1870 GSSAEQKAKL
+1870 GSSTEQKAKL

-1894 IKDDNIFKHVLSI
+1894 IKDDNIFKHVLSV

-1931 AKIQEGLENSDVNA
+1931 AKIQEGLEDSDVNA

-1951 QTKDLLDNNSDI
+1951 QTKDLLDNNSDM

-1978 KIEIINTLKSAKASN
+1978 KIEIINTLKSAKATN
-1993 KEICEILNKTNKD
+1993 EEICEILNKTNKD

-2019 ANGDKK
+2019 ANGDEK

-2032 IILNKLSHHGAYSK
+2032 IILNKLTRGGYSK

-2057 HLDGTCIRKT
+2057 HLDGTCIRRT

-2099 ERTQKLIHTLD
+2099 ERTQKLIDNLNN
-2110 CGITKLPELEVMNQL
+2110 GYTKLSEFEVMNQL
-2125 RTDFLGIIKKHLPP
+2125 RMDFIELIKKHLPP
-2139 EKLQEIE
+2139 ERLQELE
-2146 KSIEDKEEFESI
+2146 RKFSNDKETFEDM
-2158 LLGKAN
+2158 LLQQAFKLKG
-2164 SRTLR
+2164 
-2169 DVELSPTEE
+2169 VELSPAEE
-2178 EVTSAIARIA
+2178 KVVNDITRI
-2188 PSLGYEASP
+2188 SP
-2197 MRDAGLRL
+2197 PLSIGGTVLYGVKSGLEKYFGDRDRTI
-2205 KRYFDERN
+2205 R
-2213 QNISDMNFI
+2213 DMNYA
-2222 LLENARYKNEAT
+2222 LENAQYKDEAT
-2234 KQQTLAQFNDLYP
+2234 KQQTLAKFNDLYP
-2247 LLTNDE
+2247 RLSTSELAT
-2253 IKSIREIYIQT
+2253 IKNIYLNF
-2264 PEKERQNIDYSL
+2264 PEKERLNIDYSL
-2276 IAKREIIPLLKGT
+2276 IAKREIVPLLKGT
-2289 QNYDYYATQKALE
+2289 QNYDADVIEKALE
-2302 FLNCSNAEFKQKKH
+2302 FLNCSDAEFKQKKH
-2316 NLETRRQ
+2316 NLETRRP

-2392 KKQSL
+2392 KNQSL

-2412 AFEKLPKKAPVTVT
+2412 SFEKLPKKAPVAVT
-2426 PLPAAGKLMREL
+2426 PLPEAGKLMREL

-2730 YIKTMTD
+2730 YVKTMTD

-2842 LEEGVRIIQEC
+2842 LEEGVRILQEC

-2864 DEVTKQTYMFSEGD
+2864 DEVNKPTYMFSEGD

-2888 AGEYQGHW
+2888 GGEYQGHW

-2922 GPDESEVFSMQLT
+2922 GGDETKVFSMQLT

-2946 HNPNAFKKIQ
+2946 HNPNAFKKLQ

-2988 KYKQHIDNLL
+2988 QYKQHIDNLL

-3021 IGDENRIVST
+3021 TGDENRIVST

-3038 KIKIKSFEENRR
+3038 KIKIKSFEENRK

-3062 FAKSFIN
+3062 FAKSFIH

-3106 PIAKDQKP
+3106 PIAKAQKP

-3120 YKYEEF
+3120 YKYEAF
-3126 IPSRH
+3126 TPSKH

-3168 ETPNVEKDNDFNKTV
+3168 DTPSVEKDNDFNKTV

-3192 KKRNWSNEKIARDLM
+3192 EKRNWSNEKIARDLM

-3280 TNRVRFACK
+3280 SNRVRFACK
-3289 DWQMDFTTAENVRT
+3289 DWQMDFTTAENART

-3424 AIEAEQMSELTRA
+3424 AIEAEQMTELTRA

-3497 FEGKK
+3497 FEDKK
-3502 IVYVKESSEWRTNLS
+3502 IVYVQESSEWRTNLS

-3523 FNKEGYI
+3523 FKKEGYI

-3577 SNDKMGLFPK
+3577 SNDKRGLFPE

-3617 GVFIHTNKLKAES
+3617 GVFIHTNNLKAES

>member
-1 MAEYNVQQKQFIQEY
+1 MTEFNIQQKQFIQEY
-16 KAQHKLTNQTDE
+16 KASHHLENKSDE

-36 DMQTNGVVYPGF
+36 DMQTNGVAYPGF
-48 EHLANPNTSASS
+48 ENLVKPQNKSAYTGQIFGSS
-60 TTNGQIFDTSNKS
+60 TTSN
-73 DENKGI
+73 DMAGVT
-79 SVEKS
+79 VEH
-84 STTETSDNLSSE
+84 
-96 GKEVTTD
+96 GVTTTATKEPEKEITTD
-103 ENGNTIT
+103 RNGNEVAVV
-110 TIKDGDDIIEQT
+110 KNGDEVVEATVTQT
-122 ISSTDEKGNNIET
+122 DSNGNKIET
-135 VVNYQDGKPIKQTK
+135 VVSYENGKPVKQIKKQ
-149 KKNGN
+149 NGN
-154 IDTVTTYKY
+154 VSSVTKFTYNEPTENIPFPSVTVETIDGGK
-163 HDASEEN
+163 N
-170 KLAYVTL
+170 KI
-177 ETTKAD
+177 
-183 NTKVI
+183 I
-188 TTALETDKDGNV
+188 TTALETDKYGNV
-200 DQEDFLDRTTISKD
+200 DQEDFISRKTISRD
-214 GTVTSIYIQDG
+214 GTETTVIIGSEYIKED
-225 NLLEQKVKFD
+225 KVKID
-235 GKKVTTMYNGKDLKN
+235 GKKVSTLYNGTNLADF
-250 YDANK
+250 DSHK
-255 LHRLVQETEEKGI
+255 LHRVAQETEVNGV
-268 KRYALYDGKGNTK
+268 KRYAEYDGKGNTK

-293 AQKFKVKE
+293 AQKFNVKE
-301 NTLRRLNPKK
+301 QSLMRLNPQK
-311 GKGAITQVG
+311 GKNAITQVG

-336 RVRKSKEESLNKYN
+336 RVRKSKAESLNKYS
-350 QFESK
+350 QFEAR
-355 RLTKEINSGEVQNI
+355 RLAKEINTEDVQNV
-369 KLAKSYNNVYEF
+369 KLSKSYSNVYEL
-381 AKDKLLKSG
+381 AKDNLVKSG
-390 VKNPDNNQIN
+390 VKNPSNQQVN
-400 EEANKLILLNGEKFS
+400 DEANKLILLNGKNVNL
-415 YKAGKTVK
+415 KAGASVK
-423 VAKSLTESKPA
+423 VAKSLTNSKQA
-434 QELTKYGFKASAGN
+434 SELTKYGFQASAEN
-448 RIFFQKFNNLNSQQ
+448 RIFFQKFNALNPQQ

-472 CKSQKITN
+472 CKSQKIIN

-499 NKTVPMVADNNYG
+499 DKTVPMVAENNFG

-523 SIESFVKDHL
+523 SIETFVKDHL
-533 KLDIKSE
+533 KLNIKSE
-540 LGKTVLERLSQV
+540 PGKTVLDRLSQV

-571 TLDSVASML
+571 TLDGVASML

-600 RAKAEKGKRAVRI
+600 RAKAEKEKRAVRT

-633 QGNQGWMNVGFYRE
+633 QGNQGWMNIGFYRE

-667 VIKRLEKEKQYAVS
+667 VIKRLEKEKQFAVS

-692 FRQAFKDLTGKDYNE
+692 FKQAFKNLTGKDYNE
-707 NSVKNFIAQAQ
+707 NAVKNFLAQAQ
-718 KGGDWTKAYD
+718 KGGDWSKSYD
-728 KAFGDRV
+728 QAFGDKV

-766 KGVAWAGSKVATKLA
+766 KGVAWAGGKVATKLA

-789 KLGATTVMNVGGNS
+789 NLGAKGIMTIGNS
-803 VTVSR
+803 TVTVGK
-808 VAGSMV
+808 VVGNMA
-814 TSAATFTT
+814 TSAATFTA
-822 WDASKNYINLKT
+822 WDATKNYINLKT
-834 KDIQYSGEDAVKEW
+834 KDIQYTGEDAVKEW
-848 QAYKEGNVESAKFGA
+848 QTYKEGNIESGKFGA

-878 GTMKLF
+878 GTMKIF
-884 EKPVAKAVQGVA
+884 EKPVAKAIQGVA
-896 KTLEKGEAVTGTEV
+896 KTLEKGEATGADV
-910 MKTFIAKQAPGM
+910 MKTFIAKQTPGM
-922 VAKTAGT
+922 IAQTVGA

-942 NEITKELLKTD
+942 NEITKKLLQTD
-953 ANGQRHLPKD
+953 ANGERHLPKD
-963 LTEEGLTNYLW
+963 LTEEGLTQYL
-974 THLKGQAA
+974 LKKIPEELWKQTKGI
-982 NLGEIKAISKLIFM
+982 GEIKAISKLIFM
-996 HKGAIVERERMMNEN
+996 HKGAVVERERIMNEN
-1011 LSKCEMLSNVKVQKA
+1011 LSKCEMLGKVKVQKA
-1026 EVNGREVYEVTM
+1026 EVDGAEIYAITT

-1043 KVAHTPEE
+1043 KIARSPEDV
-1051 IVAYCNNLMLMDMA
+1051 VAYCNVLMQMDMA
-1065 MNSKTTATEANPNAP
+1065 MNSKTAATETNPNETKVKTPKELVEKTQTTSPVENVKNKVISEVAKDIKDEGMRLNTPESLDAELVEAEQNPNAP
-1080 KGMNVEE
+1080 VDNMEAFNLVINGNIGNV
-1087 DALLEKATKEN
+1087 LKAQYDN
-1098 PAEVVTEKVKKQWQQ
+1098 A
-1113 ADLKKEARE
+1113 
-1122 EKVDLFNPDTKAG
+1122 
-1135 LNEPAP
+1135 
-1141 EVKDEVTSLIF
+1141 S
-1152 TGKLKDSLTQHYNE
+1152 
-1166 LGNVFKDI
+1166 NVFKDI
-1174 AKNRSADF
+1174 AKKYSSELDQLEKQYGND
-1182 KKLVKECGSDK
+1182 KKLFAEKFTEFLADKLGVKGIEPEIVFRDTGDADGFFDWPTGKLVVNSKLNNSKDIQSMIAHEFVHVMQFK
-1193 EAFCK
+1193 DMIANK
-1198 GVISILSEEIG
+1198 GAKKAISSILMHTNNGKYITAEAVNLAKFNGEDWNSISAAEQQMYKEVRA
-1209 MKGFEPK
+1209 
-1216 IEMKNLTGEA
+1216 EMLADEVMEA
-1226 DGQADWTKGTIYI
+1226 
-1239 NSSENNVKKLVGL
+1239 N
-1252 ISHEYIHM
+1252 
-1260 LQYRDIL
+1260 
-1267 AQYGEKG
+1267 KG
-1274 LREVIMNDN
+1274 LVDFAQKNPIS
-1283 NIPQE
+1283 
-1288 KKESQLSEILKSPY
+1288 KG
-1302 TKKLLDNY
+1302 
-1310 DNLKHSPENSLN
+1310 SLN
-1322 EYITRIYKDEFSNG
+1322 EYLSRIYQNEYEN
-1336 IDPNKD
+1336 
-1342 MKGYTNQGVEREAY
+1342 MKTDVNSPEYYEQVIENEAY
-1356 HLGSGKLGNN
+1356 YLGSGQLGLN
-1366 TTQLEGLTL
+1366 
-1375 EKEES
+1375 
-1380 MKDVLARMRA
+1380 
-1390 KLKTGQT
+1390 LK
-1397 SQDIKNN
+1397 
-1404 TSPKKAE
+1404 
-1411 NFVVNEDGSITRID
+1411 GSIHFADTKTSTPT
-1425 NTQKGVIQ
+1425 NKSGVNVPKGV
-1433 SDSNISNKV
+1433 
-1442 KDYILSN
+1442 L
-1449 LSKRYKNKTPEELEF
+1449 
-1464 LISNI
+1464 
-1469 ASGTNDDINV
+1469 
-1479 ITKRLNIINEAN
+1479 
-1491 PRYLQDFLNKNMG
+1491 
-1504 NAGFIL
+1504 
-1510 DNYKTIYDKIIL
+1510 
-1522 NDNFQDLGP
+1522 
-1531 DKFNFVKFITSDNL
+1531 
-1545 QKIIDTIDKPGFPN
+1545 
-1559 LVKST
+1559 
-1564 IYDSKNHNV
+1564 
-1573 ELGNE
+1573 
-1578 TVKINSALL
+1578 
-1587 VHLLTGQQ
+1587 
-1595 YSSATEFNKAVNGL
+1595 
-1609 TEANHRIESDNICPY
+1609 
-1624 NQIAEGILTQK
+1624 
-1635 PELAQI
+1635 
-1641 AKEFQKHI
+1641 
-1649 SKGGNA
+1649 
-1655 DKFFKELEKSG
+1655 
-1666 RLPHEIELKTIVPDK
+1666 
-1681 NALIV
+1681 
-1686 PSDLLDVFIE
+1686 
-1696 RTNQATEKDAHNLRN
+1696 
-1711 KKLGNNTIGNI
+1711 
-1722 PKGIVQSEIT
+1722 QSEIT

-1746 FNEKVGKF
+1746 FNEKLGEYAQY
-1754 HNILYGNKVE
+1754 NIKKIEN
-1764 KISTP
+1764 ISTP

-1793 SYEIIDRINANN
+1793 SYDIIDKINAKN

-1817 GQKELSDDI
+1817 GKKDLSDDI
-1826 KHSLLYDAIAGE
+1826 KSDLLYGTIAEE

-1859 ELEGFDRIMLS
+1859 DLESFDRAMLS
-1870 GSSAEQKAKL
+1870 GSSEEQKAKL

-1894 IKDDNIFKHVLSI
+1894 IKDDNIFKHVLSV

-1920 FAGENISKEWF
+1920 FAGENISKECF

-1951 QTKDLLDNNSDI
+1951 QVKDLLDNNSDI

-1978 KIEIINTLKSAKASN
+1978 KIEIINTLKSTKATN
-1993 KEICEILNKTNKD
+1993 EEICEILHKTNKD

-2019 ANGDKK
+2019 ANGDEK
-2025 AEKYNVV
+2025 AEKYNIV
-2032 IILNKLSHHGAYSK
+2032 IILNKLTRGVYSK

-2057 HLDGTCIRKT
+2057 HLDGTCIRRT

-2099 ERTQKLIHTLD
+2099 ERTQKLIDNLNN
-2110 CGITKLPELEVMNQL
+2110 GYTKLSEFEVMNQL
-2125 RTDFLGIIKKHLPP
+2125 RMDFIELIKKHLPP
-2139 EKLQEIE
+2139 ERLQELE
-2146 KSIEDKEEFESI
+2146 RKFSNDKETFEDM
-2158 LLGKAN
+2158 LLQQAFKLKG
-2164 SRTLR
+2164 
-2169 DVELSPTEE
+2169 VELSPAEE
-2178 EVTSAIARIA
+2178 KVVNDITRI
-2188 PSLGYEASP
+2188 SP
-2197 MRDAGLRL
+2197 PLTIGGTVLYGVKSGLE
-2205 KRYFDERN
+2205 RYFEDRN
-2213 QNISDMNFI
+2213 RIIRDLNNS
-2222 LLENARYKNEAT
+2222 LEDAPYKDEAT
-2234 KQQTLAQFNDLYP
+2234 KQQTLAKFNDLYP
-2247 LLTNDE
+2247 RLSTSELAT
-2253 IKSIREIYIQT
+2253 IKNIYFQL
-2264 PEKERQNIDYSL
+2264 PPKERLNIDYSL
-2276 IAKREIIPLLKGT
+2276 IAKREIVPLLKGT
-2289 QNYDYYATQKALE
+2289 QNYDADVIEKALE
-2302 FLNCSNAEFKQKKH
+2302 FLNCSDAEFKQKKH
-2316 NLETRRQ
+2316 NLETRRP

-2392 KKQSL
+2392 KNQSL

-2412 AFEKLPKKAPVTVT
+2412 AFEKLPKKAPVAVT
-2426 PLPAAGKLMREL
+2426 PLPEAGKLMREL

-2606 NSEKVKGSTVEFETE
+2606 NSENVKGSTVEFETE

-2636 NHPHNPDFKNLDFEN
+2636 YHPHNPDFKNLDFEN

-2672 YETDGES
+2672 YETGGES

-2730 YIKTMTD
+2730 YVKTMTD
-2737 EELTQTISSMEKF
+2737 EELTQTISSMEKV

-2764 YVPFVREA
+2764 YVPFVKEA

-2782 DAHYVYLDKPSTS
+2782 DSHYVYLDKPSTS
-2795 SYDMAKNLGYKIAN
+2795 SYDMAKNLGYKIAD

-2823 DASKLPHQPTEE
+2823 DESKLPHQPTEE

-2842 LEEGVRIIQEC
+2842 LEEGVRILQEC

-2864 DEVTKQTYMFSEGD
+2864 DEVNKPTYMFSEGD

-2922 GPDESEVFSMQLT
+2922 GGDESKVFSRQLT

-2946 HNPNAFKKIQ
+2946 HNPNAFKKLQ

-2988 KYKQHIDNLL
+2988 QYKQHIDNLL

-3008 EPEPPKEPEPIEY
+3008 EPELDKKNTEPKTF
-3021 IGDENRIVST
+3021 SKT
-3031 GNSGELG
+3031 M
-3038 KIKIKSFEENRR
+3038 KFKSFEENRK

-3062 FAKSFIN
+3062 FAKSFIH

-3084 IILGDDD
+3084 RILGDDD

-3106 PIAKDQKP
+3106 PIAKAQKP

-3126 IPSRH
+3126 TPSKH

-3168 ETPNVEKDNDFNKTV
+3168 DTPSVEKDNDFNKTV

-3280 TNRVRFACK
+3280 TARVRFACK
-3289 DWQMDFTTAENVRT
+3289 DWQMDFTTAENART

-3362 GFKVTPDKN
+3362 GFKVSPDKN

-3497 FEGKK
+3497 FEDKK
-3502 IVYVKESSEWRTNLS
+3502 IVYVQESSEWRTNLS

-3523 FNKEGYI
+3523 FKKEGYI

-3568 LNEAVNLIT
+3568 LNEAVKLIT
-3577 SNDKMGLFPK
+3577 SNDKMGLFPD

-3617 GVFIHTNKLKAES
+3617 GVFIHTNILKIES

-3636 NVLCEMLEGQ
+3636 NVLCEMLEDQ
-3646 TSKNLSSYSYNQTEL
+3646 TNKALSSYSYNQTEL

-3667 TLITQPQII
+3667 TLISQPQIV
-3676 EKLNILEKIY
+3676 EKLNILEQMY

>member
-48 EHLANPNTSASS
+48 EHLAKPNTSASS
-60 TTNGQIFDTSNKS
+60 TANGQIFDTSNKP

-79 SVEKS
+79 SVERS
-84 STTETSDNLSSE
+84 STTKTSDNLSSE

-336 RVRKSKEESLNKYN
+336 RVRKSKEESINKYN
-350 QFESK
+350 KFETR

-423 VAKSLTESKPA
+423 IAKSLTESKPA

-552 DQAQLNKISA
+552 DQTQLNKISA

-692 FRQAFKDLTGKDYNE
+692 FKQAFKDLTGKDYNE
-707 NSVKNFIAQAQ
+707 NSVKNFITQAQ

-789 KLGATTVMNVGGNS
+789 KLGATTVMKIGGNS

-848 QAYKEGNVESAKFGA
+848 QAYKEGNVESGKFGA

-996 HKGAIVERERMMNEN
+996 HKGAIAERERMMNEN

-1087 DALLEKATKEN
+1087 NALLEKATKEN

-1113 ADLKKEARE
+1113 ADLKKEATE
-1122 EKVDLFNPDTKAG
+1122 GKVDLFNPDTKAG

-1239 NSSENNVKKLVGL
+1239 NSTENNVKKLVGL

-1267 AQYGEKG
+1267 AQYGETG

-1397 SQDIKNN
+1397 SQDNKDN
-1404 TSPKKAE
+1404 TSTKKTA
-1411 NFVVNEDGSITRID
+1411 NFVVNEDGSIT
-1425 NTQKGVIQ
+1425 
-1433 SDSNISNKV
+1433 
-1442 KDYILSN
+1442 
-1449 LSKRYKNKTPEELEF
+1449 F
-1464 LISNI
+1464 
-1469 ASGTNDDINV
+1469 A
-1479 ITKRLNIINEAN
+1479 
-1491 PRYLQDFLNKNMG
+1491 
-1504 NAGFIL
+1504 
-1510 DNYKTIYDKIIL
+1510 
-1522 NDNFQDLGP
+1522 
-1531 DKFNFVKFITSDNL
+1531 
-1545 QKIIDTIDKPGFPN
+1545 
-1559 LVKST
+1559 
-1564 IYDSKNHNV
+1564 
-1573 ELGNE
+1573 
-1578 TVKINSALL
+1578 
-1587 VHLLTGQQ
+1587 
-1595 YSSATEFNKAVNGL
+1595 
-1609 TEANHRIESDNICPY
+1609 
-1624 NQIAEGILTQK
+1624 
-1635 PELAQI
+1635 
-1641 AKEFQKHI
+1641 
-1649 SKGGNA
+1649 
-1655 DKFFKELEKSG
+1655 
-1666 RLPHEIELKTIVPDK
+1666 
-1681 NALIV
+1681 
-1686 PSDLLDVFIE
+1686 
-1696 RTNQATEKDAHNLRN
+1696 
-1711 KKLGNNTIGNI
+1711 NNT

-1732 SENFEQQKADFIKE
+1732 SENFEQQKADFIKDV
-1746 FNEKVGKF
+1746 NEKLGEYAKYCVKKIE
-1754 HNILYGNKVE
+1754 N
-1764 KISTP
+1764 ISTP

-1783 SEEGKKQFRD
+1783 SEEGKKQFSNI
-1793 SYEIIDRINANN
+1793 SYDIIDKINAKN

-1810 ELVETIN
+1810 ELVETMKA
-1817 GQKELSDDI
+1817 QKDLSDDI
-1826 KHSLLYDAIAGE
+1826 KSNLLYGAIAEE

-1859 ELEGFDRIMLS
+1859 ELEIFDRTMLS
-1870 GSSAEQKAKL
+1870 GSSTEQKAKL
-1880 DFYKEIKTGKYDSI
+1880 DFYKAIKTGKYDSI

-1907 GYSVEKTKSLYDT
+1907 GYSVEKTKALYDT
-1920 FAGENISKEWF
+1920 FAEENISKELF
-1931 AKIQEGLENSDVNA
+1931 EKIREGIENSDVNA

-2099 ERTQKLIHTLD
+2099 ERTQKLIDNLNN
-2110 CGITKLPELEVMNQL
+2110 GYTKLSEFEVMNQL
-2125 RTDFLGIIKKHLPP
+2125 RMDFIELIKKHLPP
-2139 EKLQEIE
+2139 ERLQELE
-2146 KSIEDKEEFESI
+2146 RKFSNDKETFEDM
-2158 LLGKAN
+2158 LLQQAFKLKG
-2164 SRTLR
+2164 
-2169 DVELSPTEE
+2169 VELSPAEE
-2178 EVTSAIARIA
+2178 KVVNDITRI
-2188 PSLGYEASP
+2188 SP
-2197 MRDAGLRL
+2197 PLSIGTTVLYGVKSGLEKYFGDRDRT
-2205 KRYFDERN
+2205 
-2213 QNISDMNFI
+2213 ISDMNYA
-2222 LLENARYKNEAT
+2222 LENAQYKDEAT
-2234 KQQTLAQFNDLYP
+2234 KQQTLAKFNDLYP
-2247 LLTNDE
+2247 RLSTSELAT
-2253 IKSIREIYIQT
+2253 IKNIYFQL
-2264 PEKERQNIDYSL
+2264 PPKERLNIDYSL

-2289 QNYDYYATQKALE
+2289 QNYDADAIEKALE
-2302 FLNCSNAEFKQKKH
+2302 FLNCSDAEFKQKKH
-2316 NLETRRQ
+2316 NLETRRP

-2412 AFEKLPKKAPVTVT
+2412 TFEKLPKKAPVAVT

-2816 MQSFYAK
+2816 MQSFNAK
-2823 DASKLPHQPTEE
+2823 DESKLPHQPTEE

-2842 LEEGVRIIQEC
+2842 LEEGVRILQEC

-2864 DEVTKQTYMFSEGD
+2864 DEVNKPTYMFSEGD
-2878 HGTGA
+2878 HGAGA

-2888 AGEYQGHW
+2888 GGEYQGHW
-2896 MRDSHLLLQNY
+2896 MRDSHLLMQNY

-2922 GPDESEVFSMQLT
+2922 GGDESEVFSMQLT

-2988 KYKQHIDNLL
+2988 KYKQHIDILL

-3008 EPEPPKEPEPIEY
+3008 EPEPPKEPAPIEY
-3021 IGDENRIVST
+3021 TGDENRIVST

-3038 KIKIKSFEENRR
+3038 KIKIKSFEENRK

-3168 ETPNVEKDNDFNKTV
+3168 DTPSVEKDNDFNKTV

-3289 DWQMDFTTAENVRT
+3289 DWQMDFTTAENART

-3497 FEGKK
+3497 FEDKK

>member
-1 MAEYNVQQKQFIQEY
+1 MTEYNVQQKQFIQEY

-48 EHLANPNTSASS
+48 EHLAKPNTSASS
-60 TTNGQIFDTSNKS
+60 TTNGQIFDTSNKPN
-73 DENKGI
+73 ENKGI

-311 GKGAITQVG
+311 GKSAITQVG

-336 RVRKSKEESLNKYN
+336 RVRKSKAESINKYN
-350 QFESK
+350 KFESK
-355 RLTKEINSGEVQNI
+355 RLIKEINSGEVQNI

-423 VAKSLTESKPA
+423 IAKSLTESKPA

-523 SIESFVKDHL
+523 SIETFVKDHL

-552 DQAQLNKISA
+552 DQTQLNKISA

-633 QGNQGWMNVGFYRE
+633 QGNQGWINVGFYRE

-789 KLGATTVMNVGGNS
+789 KIGAATVMNVGGNS

-910 MKTFIAKQAPGM
+910 MKTFIAKQTPGM

-974 THLKGQAA
+974 KHLKGQAA

-996 HKGAIVERERMMNEN
+996 HKGAIAERERMMNEN

-1065 MNSKTTATEANPNAP
+1065 MNSKTTATEANP
-1080 KGMNVEE
+1080 KGKLAVEE
-1087 DALLEKATKEN
+1087 NNVKSTKELIEKAQNTNPTEN
-1098 PAEVVTEKVKKQWQQ
+1098 VKNKVISEVAK
-1113 ADLKKEARE
+1113 DI
-1122 EKVDLFNPDTKAG
+1122 
-1135 LNEPAP
+1135 
-1141 EVKDEVTSLIF
+1141 KDEGMRLNTPESLDTELAEAEQNPNALVDNMEAFNLVIN
-1152 TGKLKDSLTQHYNE
+1152 GNIGNVLKAQYDNAS
-1166 LGNVFKDI
+1166 NVFKDI
-1174 AKNRSADF
+1174 AKKYSSELDQLEKQYGND
-1182 KKLVKECGSDK
+1182 KKLFAEKFTEFLADKLGVKGIEPEIVFRDTGDADGVFDWPTGKLVVNNKLNNSKDIQSMIAHEFVHIMQFKDMIANKGSKAISSILMHTNNGEFITAKAIELAKNNGADYKSLPVEEQQIYK
-1193 EAFCK
+1193 EAC
-1198 GVISILSEEIG
+1198 SEMLADEV
-1209 MKGFEPK
+1209 M
-1216 IEMKNLTGEA
+1216 EA
-1226 DGQADWTKGTIYI
+1226 
-1239 NSSENNVKKLVGL
+1239 N
-1252 ISHEYIHM
+1252 
-1260 LQYRDIL
+1260 
-1267 AQYGEKG
+1267 KG
-1274 LREVIMNDN
+1274 LVDFAQKNPIS
-1283 NIPQE
+1283 
-1288 KKESQLSEILKSPY
+1288 KG
-1302 TKKLLDNY
+1302 
-1310 DNLKHSPENSLN
+1310 SLN
-1322 EYITRIYKDEFSNG
+1322 EYLSKIYQNEYEN
-1336 IDPNKD
+1336 
-1342 MKGYTNQGVEREAY
+1342 MKTDVNSPEYYEQVIENEAY
-1356 HLGSGKLGNN
+1356 YLGNG
-1366 TTQLEGLTL
+1366 QLGLN
-1375 EKEES
+1375 
-1380 MKDVLARMRA
+1380 
-1390 KLKTGQT
+1390 LKGSIHFADTKT
-1397 SQDIKNN
+1397 STPIKN
-1404 TSPKKAE
+1404 S
-1411 NFVVNEDGSITRID
+1411 
-1425 NTQKGVIQ
+1425 GV
-1433 SDSNISNKV
+1433 
-1442 KDYILSN
+1442 
-1449 LSKRYKNKTPEELEF
+1449 
-1464 LISNI
+1464 
-1469 ASGTNDDINV
+1469 
-1479 ITKRLNIINEAN
+1479 
-1491 PRYLQDFLNKNMG
+1491 
-1504 NAGFIL
+1504 
-1510 DNYKTIYDKIIL
+1510 
-1522 NDNFQDLGP
+1522 
-1531 DKFNFVKFITSDNL
+1531 
-1545 QKIIDTIDKPGFPN
+1545 
-1559 LVKST
+1559 
-1564 IYDSKNHNV
+1564 
-1573 ELGNE
+1573 
-1578 TVKINSALL
+1578 
-1587 VHLLTGQQ
+1587 
-1595 YSSATEFNKAVNGL
+1595 
-1609 TEANHRIESDNICPY
+1609 
-1624 NQIAEGILTQK
+1624 
-1635 PELAQI
+1635 
-1641 AKEFQKHI
+1641 
-1649 SKGGNA
+1649 
-1655 DKFFKELEKSG
+1655 
-1666 RLPHEIELKTIVPDK
+1666 
-1681 NALIV
+1681 
-1686 PSDLLDVFIE
+1686 
-1696 RTNQATEKDAHNLRN
+1696 
-1711 KKLGNNTIGNI
+1711 NI

-1732 SENFEQQKADFIKE
+1732 SENFEQQKADFIKD
-1746 FNEKVGKF
+1746 FNEKLGEYAQYNVKKIE
-1754 HNILYGNKVE
+1754 N
-1764 KISTP
+1764 ISTP

-1783 SEEGKKQFRD
+1783 SEEGKKQFSNI
-1793 SYEIIDRINANN
+1793 SYDIIDNINANN

-1810 ELVETIN
+1810 ELVETMKA
-1817 GQKELSDDI
+1817 QKDLSDDI
-1826 KHSLLYDAIAGE
+1826 KSNLLYGAIAEE

-1859 ELEGFDRIMLS
+1859 ELEIFDRTMLS
-1870 GSSAEQKAKL
+1870 GSSTEQKAKL

-1894 IKDDNIFKHVLSI
+1894 IKDDNIFKHVVLA
-1907 GYSVEKTKSLYDT
+1907 VDKNFAKTKSLYDT

-1963 SWIMFRNLKQEDIPA
+1963 SWIMFRNLKSEDIPA

-2125 RTDFLGIIKKHLPP
+2125 RTDFLGIIKKHLHP

-2158 LLGKAN
+2158 LLGQAN

-2169 DVELSPTEE
+2169 DVELSLAEE
-2178 EVTSAIARIA
+2178 EVANAIARIA

-2737 EELTQTISSMEKF
+2737 EELTQAISSMERF
-2750 WGESGTEKDRLNDM
+2750 WGESGTKKDRLNDM
-2764 YVPFVREA
+2764 YVPFVKEA
-2772 HRRGLGIDFK
+2772 NRRGLGIDFK
-2782 DAHYVYLDKPSTS
+2782 DAHYVYLDKPSIS
-2795 SYDMAKNLGYKIAN
+2795 SYDMAKNMGYKIAN

-2816 MQSFYAK
+2816 MQSFNAK
-2823 DASKLPHQPTEE
+2823 DESKLPHQPTEE

-2864 DEVTKQTYMFSEGD
+2864 DEVTKPTYMFSEGD

-2907 VGNLATFLHEISHKS
+2907 VGNLATFLHEISHKA
-2922 GPDESEVFSMQLT
+2922 GGDTSEVFSMQLT

-2988 KYKQHIDNLL
+2988 RYKQHIDNLL

-3021 IGDENRIVST
+3021 TGDGNRIVST

-3168 ETPNVEKDNDFNKTV
+3168 DTPSVEKDNDFNKTV

-3497 FEGKK
+3497 FEDKK

-3523 FNKEGYI
+3523 FKKEGYI

-3636 NVLCEMLEGQ
+3636 NVLCEMLEDQ

>member
-48 EHLANPNTSASS
+48 EHLAKPNTSASS
-60 TTNGQIFDTSNKS
+60 TANGQIFDTSNKP

-79 SVEKS
+79 SVERS

-336 RVRKSKEESLNKYN
+336 RVRKSKAESLNKYN

-355 RLTKEINSGEVQNI
+355 RLTKEINSGEVKNV
-369 KLAKSYNNVYEF
+369 KLAKSYDNVYEF

-423 VAKSLTESKPA
+423 IAKSLTESKPA

-552 DQAQLNKISA
+552 DQTQLNKISA

-692 FRQAFKDLTGKDYNE
+692 FKQAFKDLTGKDYNE

-789 KLGATTVMNVGGNS
+789 KIGAATVMNVGGNS

-848 QAYKEGNVESAKFGA
+848 QAYKEGNVESGKFGA

-1087 DALLEKATKEN
+1087 NALLEKATKEN

-1113 ADLKKEARE
+1113 ADLKKEATE
-1122 EKVDLFNPDTKAG
+1122 GKVDLFNPDTKAG

-1239 NSSENNVKKLVGL
+1239 NSTENNVKKLLGL

-1267 AQYGEKG
+1267 AQYGETG
-1274 LREVIMNDN
+1274 LREVIINDN

-1397 SQDIKNN
+1397 SQDNKDN
-1404 TSPKKAE
+1404 TSTKKTA
-1411 NFVVNEDGSITRID
+1411 NFVVNEDGSIT
-1425 NTQKGVIQ
+1425 
-1433 SDSNISNKV
+1433 
-1442 KDYILSN
+1442 
-1449 LSKRYKNKTPEELEF
+1449 F
-1464 LISNI
+1464 
-1469 ASGTNDDINV
+1469 A
-1479 ITKRLNIINEAN
+1479 
-1491 PRYLQDFLNKNMG
+1491 
-1504 NAGFIL
+1504 
-1510 DNYKTIYDKIIL
+1510 
-1522 NDNFQDLGP
+1522 
-1531 DKFNFVKFITSDNL
+1531 
-1545 QKIIDTIDKPGFPN
+1545 
-1559 LVKST
+1559 
-1564 IYDSKNHNV
+1564 
-1573 ELGNE
+1573 
-1578 TVKINSALL
+1578 
-1587 VHLLTGQQ
+1587 
-1595 YSSATEFNKAVNGL
+1595 
-1609 TEANHRIESDNICPY
+1609 
-1624 NQIAEGILTQK
+1624 
-1635 PELAQI
+1635 
-1641 AKEFQKHI
+1641 
-1649 SKGGNA
+1649 
-1655 DKFFKELEKSG
+1655 
-1666 RLPHEIELKTIVPDK
+1666 
-1681 NALIV
+1681 
-1686 PSDLLDVFIE
+1686 
-1696 RTNQATEKDAHNLRN
+1696 
-1711 KKLGNNTIGNI
+1711 NNT

-1732 SENFEQQKADFIKE
+1732 SENFEQQKADFIKDV
-1746 FNEKVGKF
+1746 NEKLGEYAKYCVKKIE
-1754 HNILYGNKVE
+1754 N
-1764 KISTP
+1764 ISTP

-1783 SEEGKKQFRD
+1783 SEEGKKQFSNI
-1793 SYEIIDRINANN
+1793 SYDIIDKINAKN

-1810 ELVETIN
+1810 ELVETMKA
-1817 GQKELSDDI
+1817 QKDLSDDI
-1826 KHSLLYDAIAGE
+1826 KSNQLYGAIAEE

-1859 ELEGFDRIMLS
+1859 ELEIFDRTMLS
-1870 GSSAEQKAKL
+1870 GSSTEQKAKL
-1880 DFYKEIKTGKYDSI
+1880 DFYKAIKTGKYDSI

-1931 AKIQEGLENSDVNA
+1931 AKIQEGLEDSDVNA

-1978 KIEIINTLKSAKASN
+1978 KIEIINTLKSAKATN
-1993 KEICEILNKTNKD
+1993 EEICETLNKTNKD

-2019 ANGDKK
+2019 ANGDEK

-2032 IILNKLSHHGAYSK
+2032 IILNKLTRGVYSK

-2099 ERTQKLIHTLD
+2099 ERTQKLIDNLNN
-2110 CGITKLPELEVMNQL
+2110 GYTKLSEFEVMNQL
-2125 RTDFLGIIKKHLPP
+2125 RMDFIELIKKHLPP
-2139 EKLQEIE
+2139 ERLQELE
-2146 KSIEDKEEFESI
+2146 RKFSNDKETFEDM
-2158 LLGKAN
+2158 LLQQAFKLKG
-2164 SRTLR
+2164 
-2169 DVELSPTEE
+2169 VELSPAEE
-2178 EVTSAIARIA
+2178 KVVNDITRI
-2188 PSLGYEASP
+2188 SP
-2197 MRDAGLRL
+2197 PLSIGTTVLYGVKSGLEKYFGDRDRT
-2205 KRYFDERN
+2205 
-2213 QNISDMNFI
+2213 ISDMNYA
-2222 LLENARYKNEAT
+2222 LENAQYKDEAT
-2234 KQQTLAQFNDLYP
+2234 KQQTLAKFNDLYP
-2247 LLTNDE
+2247 RLSKSELAT
-2253 IKSIREIYIQT
+2253 IKNIYFQL
-2264 PEKERQNIDYSL
+2264 PPKERLNIDYSL

-2289 QNYDYYATQKALE
+2289 QNYDADAIKKTLE
-2302 FLNCSNAEFKQKKH
+2302 FLNCSDAEFKQKKH
-2316 NLETRRQ
+2316 NLETRRP

-2412 AFEKLPKKAPVTVT
+2412 TFEKLPKKAPVAVT

-2636 NHPHNPDFKNLDFEN
+2636 YHPHNPDFKNLDFEN

-2764 YVPFVREA
+2764 YVPFVKEA

-2816 MQSFYAK
+2816 MQSFNAK
-2823 DASKLPHQPTEE
+2823 DESKLPHQPTEE

-2842 LEEGVRIIQEC
+2842 LEEGVRILQEC

-2864 DEVTKQTYMFSEGD
+2864 DEVTKPTYMFSEGD
-2878 HGTGA
+2878 HGAGA

-2888 AGEYQGHW
+2888 GGEYQGHW
-2896 MRDSHLLLQNY
+2896 MRDSHLLMQNY

-2922 GPDESEVFSMQLT
+2922 GGDESEVFSMQLT

-3008 EPEPPKEPEPIEY
+3008 EPEPPKEPAPIEY
-3021 IGDENRIVST
+3021 TGDENRIVST

-3076 SKVEEDGG
+3076 SKIEEDGG

-3126 IPSRH
+3126 IPSKH

-3168 ETPNVEKDNDFNKTV
+3168 DTPSVEKDNDFNKTV

-3497 FEGKK
+3497 FEDKK

>member
-1 MAEYNVQQKQFIQEY
+1 MTEYNVQQKQFIQEY
-16 KAQHKLTNQTDE
+16 KASHHLEHKSDE

-48 EHLANPNTSASS
+48 ENLVKPQNKPAYT
-60 TTNGQIFDTSNKS
+60 GQIFGNSTTSN
-73 DENKGI
+73 DMAGI
-79 SVEKS
+79 AIEHGGTTTATKEPEK
-84 STTETSDNLSSE
+84 EII
-96 GKEVTTD
+96 TD
-103 ENGNTIT
+103 ENGNEVAVV
-110 TIKDGDDIIEQT
+110 KNGDEIVEATLSQT
-122 ISSTDEKGNNIET
+122 DSNGNKSET
-135 VVNYQDGKPIKQTK
+135 VVSYENGKPVKRIKKQ
-149 KKNGN
+149 NGN
-154 IDTVTTYKY
+154 VSSVTKFTYNEPTENMPFQSVTVETIDGGK
-163 HDASEEN
+163 N
-170 KLAYVTL
+170 KI
-177 ETTKAD
+177 
-183 NTKVI
+183 I
-188 TTALETDKDGNV
+188 TTALETDEYGNV
-200 DQEDFLDRTTISKD
+200 DQEDFISRKTISKD
-214 GTVTSIYIQDG
+214 GTETTVIIGSECIKEEK
-225 NLLEQKVKFD
+225 LKFD
-235 GKKVTTMYNGKDLKN
+235 GKKVATLYNGTNLADFDN
-250 YDANK
+250 HK
-255 LHRLVQETEEKGI
+255 LHRIAQETEIDGV
-268 KRYALYDGKGNTK
+268 KRYAEYDGKGNTK
-281 TTVQNGE
+281 TTVQFGE
-288 SPALI
+288 TPSKI
-293 AQKFKVKE
+293 AKKFNVKE
-301 NTLRRLNPKK
+301 QALMRLNPQK
-311 GKGAITQVG
+311 GKNAITQVA

-336 RVRKSKEESLNKYN
+336 RVRKSKAESLNKYS
-350 QFESK
+350 QFEAR

-381 AKDKLLKSG
+381 AKYKLLKSG

-423 VAKSLTESKPA
+423 IAKSLTNSKQA
-434 QELTKYGFKASAGN
+434 SELTKYGFQASAEN
-448 RIFFQKFNNLNSQQ
+448 RIFFKKFNTLNPQQ

-499 NKTVPMVADNNYG
+499 DKTVPMVANNNYG

-523 SIESFVKDHL
+523 SIETFVKDHL
-533 KLDIKSE
+533 KLNIKSE
-540 LGKTVLERLSQV
+540 PGKTVLERLSQV
-552 DQAQLNKISA
+552 EQTQLNKISA
-562 KDFKGFNNK
+562 KNFKGISNK
-571 TLDSVASML
+571 TLDGVASML
-580 ETVGVQIR
+580 EAVGVQIR

-600 RAKAEKGKRAVRI
+600 RAKAEKEKRAVRT

-622 YDNAINVIKNY
+622 YDNAINIIKNY
-633 QGNQGWMNVGFYRE
+633 QGNQGWMNIAFYRE

-667 VIKRLEKEKQYAVS
+667 VIKQLEKEKQFAVS

-692 FRQAFKDLTGKDYNE
+692 FRQAFKNLTGKDYNE
-707 NSVKNFIAQAQ
+707 NAVKNFLTQAQ
-718 KGGDWTKAYD
+718 KGGDWSKSYD
-728 KAFGDRV
+728 QAFGDKV

-766 KGVAWAGSKVATKLA
+766 KGVAWAGGKVATKLA

-789 KLGATTVMNVGGNS
+789 KIGASTVMKIGGNS

-808 VAGSMV
+808 VAGSMA
-814 TSAATFTT
+814 TSAATFTA
-822 WDASKNYINLKT
+822 WDATKNYINLKT
-834 KDIQYSGEDAVKEW
+834 KDIQYTGEDAVKEW
-848 QAYKEGNVESAKFGA
+848 QAYKEGNVESGKFGT

-878 GTMKLF
+878 GTMKIF
-884 EKPVAKAVQGVA
+884 EKPVAKAMQGVA
-896 KTLEKGEAVTGTEV
+896 TTLEKGEATGADV
-910 MKTFIAKQAPGM
+910 MKTFIAKQTPGM
-922 VAKTAGT
+922 IAQTAGA

-942 NEITKELLKTD
+942 NNLTKKLLQTD
-953 ANGQRHLPKD
+953 ANGQLHLPKD
-963 LTEEGLTNYLW
+963 LTEEGLTQYL
-974 THLKGQAA
+974 LKNIPEEFLKQAKGI
-982 NLGEIKAISKLIFM
+982 GEIKAISKLIFM
-996 HKGAIVERERMMNEN
+996 HKGAVAERERMMNEN
-1011 LSKCEMLSNVKVQKA
+1011 LSKCEMLGKVKIQKA
-1026 EVNGREVYEVTM
+1026 EVEGAEVYAITT

-1043 KVAHTPEE
+1043 KIARSPEDV
-1051 IVAYCNNLMLMDMA
+1051 VAYCNVLMQMDMA
-1065 MNSKTTATEANPNAP
+1065 MNSKTTATETNPNETKVKTPKGLVEKTQTTSPVENVKNKVISEVAKDIKDEGMRLNTPESLDAELAEAEQNPNAP
-1080 KGMNVEE
+1080 VDKM
-1087 DALLEKATKEN
+1087 
-1098 PAEVVTEKVKKQWQQ
+1098 
-1113 ADLKKEARE
+1113 EA
-1122 EKVDLFNPDTKAG
+1122 FNLVING
-1135 LNEPAP
+1135 N
-1141 EVKDEVTSLIF
+1141 I
-1152 TGKLKDSLTQHYNE
+1152 
-1166 LGNVFKDI
+1166 GNVLKAQYDNASKVFTDI
-1174 AKNRSADF
+1174 AKKYSSELDQLEKQYGND
-1182 KKLVKECGSDK
+1182 KKLFAEKFTEFLADKLGVKG
-1193 EAFCK
+1193 
-1198 GVISILSEEIG
+1198 I
-1209 MKGFEPK
+1209 EPK
-1216 IEMKNLTGEA
+1216 IVLRDTGDADGFFDWSTGELAVNSKLNNSKDIQTMIAHEFIHVMQFKDMIANRGAEAVSSLLMHDTKFITAKAIELAKNNGA
-1226 DGQADWTKGTIYI
+1226 DYKSLPVEEQQIYKEACSEMLADEVMEA
-1239 NSSENNVKKLVGL
+1239 N
-1252 ISHEYIHM
+1252 
-1260 LQYRDIL
+1260 
-1267 AQYGEKG
+1267 KG
-1274 LREVIMNDN
+1274 LVDFAQKNPIS
-1283 NIPQE
+1283 
-1288 KKESQLSEILKSPY
+1288 KG
-1302 TKKLLDNY
+1302 
-1310 DNLKHSPENSLN
+1310 SLN
-1322 EYITRIYKDEFSNG
+1322 EYLSRIYQNEYEN
-1336 IDPNKD
+1336 
-1342 MKGYTNQGVEREAY
+1342 MKTDVNSPEYYEQVIENEAY
-1356 HLGSGKLGNN
+1356 YLGNGQLGLNLKGSVHFTDTKTN
-1366 TTQLEGLTL
+1366 THT
-1375 EKEES
+1375 
-1380 MKDVLARMRA
+1380 
-1390 KLKTGQT
+1390 
-1397 SQDIKNN
+1397 KN
-1404 TSPKKAE
+1404 SR
-1411 NFVVNEDGSITRID
+1411 VNVP
-1425 NTQKGVIQ
+1425 KGV
-1433 SDSNISNKV
+1433 
-1442 KDYILSN
+1442 
-1449 LSKRYKNKTPEELEF
+1449 
-1464 LISNI
+1464 
-1469 ASGTNDDINV
+1469 
-1479 ITKRLNIINEAN
+1479 
-1491 PRYLQDFLNKNMG
+1491 
-1504 NAGFIL
+1504 
-1510 DNYKTIYDKIIL
+1510 
-1522 NDNFQDLGP
+1522 
-1531 DKFNFVKFITSDNL
+1531 
-1545 QKIIDTIDKPGFPN
+1545 
-1559 LVKST
+1559 
-1564 IYDSKNHNV
+1564 
-1573 ELGNE
+1573 
-1578 TVKINSALL
+1578 
-1587 VHLLTGQQ
+1587 
-1595 YSSATEFNKAVNGL
+1595 
-1609 TEANHRIESDNICPY
+1609 
-1624 NQIAEGILTQK
+1624 
-1635 PELAQI
+1635 
-1641 AKEFQKHI
+1641 
-1649 SKGGNA
+1649 
-1655 DKFFKELEKSG
+1655 
-1666 RLPHEIELKTIVPDK
+1666 
-1681 NALIV
+1681 
-1686 PSDLLDVFIE
+1686 
-1696 RTNQATEKDAHNLRN
+1696 
-1711 KKLGNNTIGNI
+1711 
-1722 PKGIVQSEIT
+1722 VQSEIT
-1732 SENFEQQKADFIKE
+1732 PENFEQQKAEFIKE

-1754 HNILYGNKVE
+1754 HKLLYGNKVE

-1769 EDLAAVKEFWEWTN
+1769 EDLAAVKEFWEYAN
-1783 SEEGKKQFRD
+1783 SEDGQKLFSESD
-1793 SYEIIDRINANN
+1793 YEHINRINANN

-1810 ELVETIN
+1810 DLVETMKA
-1817 GQKELSDDI
+1817 QKDLSDDI
-1826 KHSLLYDAIAGE
+1826 KSNLLYGAIAEE

-1859 ELEGFDRIMLS
+1859 ELEIFDRTMLS
-1870 GSSAEQKAKL
+1870 GSSTEQKAKL

-1978 KIEIINTLKSAKASN
+1978 KIEIINTLKSAKATN
-1993 KEICEILNKTNKD
+1993 EEICETLNKTNKD

-2019 ANGDKK
+2019 ANGDEK
-2025 AEKYNVV
+2025 AQKYNVV
-2032 IILNKLSHHGAYSK
+2032 IILNKLTRGVYSK

-2057 HLDGTCIRKT
+2057 HLDGTCIRKA

-2099 ERTQKLIHTLD
+2099 ERTQKLIDNLD
-2110 CGITKLPELEVMNQL
+2110 NGYTKLPELEVMNQL
-2125 RTDFLGIIKKHLPP
+2125 RMDFIELIKKHLPP
-2139 EKLQEIE
+2139 ERLQELE
-2146 KSIEDKEEFESI
+2146 HKFSNDKETFESM
-2158 LLGKAN
+2158 LLQQAFKLKG
-2164 SRTLR
+2164 
-2169 DVELSPTEE
+2169 VELSPAEE
-2178 EVTSAIARIA
+2178 KVVNDITRISPPLTIGATVLCEVKS
-2188 PSLGYEASP
+2188 
-2197 MRDAGLRL
+2197 GLES
-2205 KRYFDERN
+2205 YFNRRN
-2213 QNISDMNFI
+2213 QYISDMNWA
-2222 LLENARYKNEAT
+2222 LKCARYKDKET
-2234 KQQTLAQFNDLYP
+2234 KQQTLDKFNELYP
-2247 LLTNDE
+2247 LFDNEELAILKD
-2253 IKSIREIYIQT
+2253 IYLNF
-2264 PEKERQNIDYSL
+2264 PEKERLNIDYSL
-2276 IAKREIIPLLKGT
+2276 TAKREIIPLLKGT
-2289 QNYDYYATQKALE
+2289 QNYDFNAIAKALE
-2302 FLNCSNAEFKQKKH
+2302 FLNCSDAEFKQKKH

-2397 RNEMFGNDYVPDKIN
+2397 RNEMFGNDYEPDKIN
-2412 AFEKLPKKAPVTVT
+2412 AFEKLPKKAPVAVT

-2782 DAHYVYLDKPSTS
+2782 DAHYVYLDKPSPS

-2809 KSMKDVG
+2809 KSMKYVG
-2816 MQSFYAK
+2816 MQSFNAK
-2823 DASKLPHQPTEE
+2823 DESKLPHQPTEE

-2842 LEEGVRIIQEC
+2842 LEEGVRILQEC

-2864 DEVTKQTYMFSEGD
+2864 DEVNKPTYMFSEGD
-2878 HGTGA
+2878 HGAGA

-2888 AGEYQGHW
+2888 GGEYQGHW

-2922 GPDESEVFSMQLT
+2922 GGDESEVFSMQLT

-2988 KYKQHIDNLL
+2988 RYKQHIDNLL

-3008 EPEPPKEPEPIEY
+3008 EPEVPKEPEPIEY
-3021 IGDENRIVST
+3021 TGDENRIVST

-3038 KIKIKSFEENRR
+3038 KIKIKSFEENRK

-3062 FAKSFIN
+3062 FAKSFIH

-3084 IILGDDD
+3084 IILGDDN

-3101 AHFDK
+3101 AHFGK
-3106 PIAKDQKP
+3106 PIATT

-3120 YKYEEF
+3120 YKYEAF
-3126 IPSRH
+3126 IPSKH
-3131 ESYTTLKSSD
+3131 ESYTTLKSSG
-3141 SMMKELEEKGS
+3141 SMIKELDEKGS

-3160 GGLKPKIS
+3160 GGLNPKIS
-3168 ETPNVEKDNDFNKTV
+3168 DIPSIEKDNDFNKTV

-3192 KKRNWSNEKIARDLM
+3192 EKRNWSNEKIARDLI

-3216 TLEGVDLKVKQN
+3216 TLEGIDLKVKQN
-3228 DDGTYTIRIDGKGIY
+3228 DDGTYTVRIDGKGIY

-3250 LGGSDKDN
+3250 LGGSDKDD
-3258 PKDAGGFGEGSRIIA
+3258 PRDAGGFGEGSRILA

-3289 DWQMDFTTAENVRT
+3289 DWQMDFTTAENART

-3310 TLTKNEAQLD
+3310 TLTKSDAQLD

-3393 MTLIFKQ
+3393 MTLVFKQ

-3409 KGGYT
+3409 KAGYT

-3424 AIEAEQMSELTRA
+3424 AIEPEQMFELTRA
-3437 YAKTLPDADLVKAIS
+3437 YAKTLPDAVLVKAIS
-3452 ALEPIFTSDNCN
+3452 ALEPIFTSDDCN
-3464 SEKFR
+3464 SDKFR
-3469 RENKANNLSYQFAQS
+3469 RENKENNLSYQFAQS

-3497 FEGKK
+3497 FEDKK
-3502 IVYVKESSEWRTNLS
+3502 IVYVQESSEWRTSLS

-3523 FNKEGYI
+3523 FKKEGYI
-3530 FANMGTELG
+3530 FANMGRELG

-3568 LNEAVNLIT
+3568 LNEAINLIT
-3577 SNDKMGLFPK
+3577 SNDKIGLFPE

-3608 AAVNSKNLD
+3608 AAVNSGNLD
-3617 GVFIHTNKLKAES
+3617 GVFINTKTLQSES

-3636 NVLCEMLEGQ
+3636 NVLCEMLEEQ
-3646 TSKNLSSYSYNQTEL
+3646 TNKALSSYSYNQTEL

-3667 TLITQPQII
+3667 TLITQPQIV
-3676 EKLNILEKIY
+3676 EKLNILEKMY